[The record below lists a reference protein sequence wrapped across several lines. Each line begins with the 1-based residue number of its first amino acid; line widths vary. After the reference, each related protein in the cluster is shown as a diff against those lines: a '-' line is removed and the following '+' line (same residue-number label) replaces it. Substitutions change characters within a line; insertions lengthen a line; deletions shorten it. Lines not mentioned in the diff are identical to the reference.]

1 MDQSQFSGA
10 PRFLTRPK
18 AFVVSVGKDATL
30 SCQIVGNPTPQV
42 SWEKDQQP
50 VAAGARFRLA
60 QDGDLYRLTI
70 LDLALGDSGQYVCRA
85 RNAIGEAFAA
95 VGLQVDA
102 EAACAEQAPHFLL
115 RPTSIHVREGSE
127 ATFRCRVGGSPK
139 PAVSWSKDGR
149 RLGEPDGPRVRVEE
163 LGEASALR
171 IRAARPRDGGTYE
184 VRAENP
190 LGAASAAAALVVDS
204 DAAATASPPGTSTAA
219 LLAHLQRRREAM
231 RAEGAPAS
239 PPSTGTRTCTVTE
252 GKHARLSCYVTGE
265 PKPETVWKKDGQLVT
280 EGRRHVV
287 YEDAQE
293 NFVLKI
299 LFCKQSDRGLY
310 TCTASNLVG
319 QTYSSVLVVVRE
331 PAVPF
336 KKRLQDLEVR
346 EKESATFL
354 CQVPQPSTEA
364 AWFKEET
371 RLWASAKYGIEE
383 EGTERRLTVRN
394 VSADD
399 DAVYICETQEGS
411 RTVAELAVQGNL
423 LRKLP
428 RKTAVRVGDT
438 AMFCV
443 ELAVPVGPVRWV
455 RNQEEVVTGGRV
467 AISAEGT
474 RHTLTISQCCLEDV
488 GQVVFMAGDCRTS
501 TQFCV
506 SAPRKP
512 PLQPPVDPVVKAKT
526 ESSVILSWSPPPHG
540 ERPVTIDGY
549 LVEKKKL
556 GTYTW
561 TRCHDAEWVAT
572 PELTVADVAEEG
584 DFQFRVSAL
593 NSFGQSPYLEF
604 PGNVHLAP
612 QLAVRTP
619 LKAVQAVEGGEVTF
633 SVDLTVASA
642 GEWFLD
648 GQALKASSVFEIRC
662 DGTWHMLTI
671 REVPASLHGAQLK
684 FVANG
689 IESSIR
695 MEVRAAPGLT
705 VHKPPA
711 AAAREVLA
719 WLHEEAQ
726 LLAELSDQAAAVTW
740 LKDGR
745 MLPPGPKYEVQASAG
760 RQVLLVR
767 DVAREDAGLYEC
779 VSCGGRIAYQLSVQ
793 GLPCFLHKDMAGS
806 CVDAVAGGPVQF
818 ECETS
823 EAHVHVHWYKD
834 GMELGRSG
842 ERFLQEDVG
851 TRHRLVAATVT
862 RQDEGIYS
870 CRVGEDSVDFRLRV
884 SEPKAVF
891 AKEQLARREV
901 QAEAGASAM
910 LSCEVAQDQ
919 TEVTWYKDGKKLS
932 SSSKV
937 HMEAVGCTRRLV
949 VQQAGQADAGEYS
962 CEARGQRISFCLDVA
977 EPKVVFAKEQ
987 LAHRKLQAEAG
998 ASATLS
1004 CKVAQA
1010 QTEVMWYKDG
1020 KKLSSSSKV
1029 RMEATGCTR
1038 KLVVQQAGQ
1047 ADAGEYICEAG
1058 GQRLS
1063 FHLDVK
1069 EPKMM
1074 FAKEQSVHNE
1084 VWAEAGASA
1093 ILSCEVAQAQMEV
1106 KWYKD
1111 GKKLSSSSKVRME
1124 VKGCTRRLVVQ
1135 QVGKADA
1142 GEYSCEAGGQRVSFQ
1157 LHITEP
1163 KAVFAK
1169 EQSVHNEVQTEAGA
1183 SATLSCEVAQAQT
1196 EVTWYKDG
1204 KKLSSSSK
1212 VRVEAT
1218 GCMRQLVVQQAGQ
1231 ADAGEY
1237 SCEAGDQRL
1246 SFHLD
1251 VSEPKVVFAKEQPA
1265 HREVQTEAGA
1275 SATLSCEM
1283 AQAQTEVTWYKDGK
1297 KLSSSS
1303 KVRMEAVG
1311 YTRRLVVQQAGQ
1323 ADAGEY
1329 SCEAGGKQLSF
1340 RLHVA
1345 EPKAVFAKEQLVH
1358 REVQAQAGASA
1369 TLNCEVAQAQT
1380 EVMWY
1385 KDGKKLSSSSKVH
1398 VEAEGCTR
1406 RLVVQQAGQ
1415 ADAGEYSCEAG
1426 GQRLS
1431 FRLHVAEPKAV
1442 FAKEQPVRREV
1453 QAELG
1458 TSATLSCEMA
1468 QAQTEVTWY
1477 KDGKKL
1483 SSSPKVRMEAV
1494 GCTRRLVVQ
1503 QVGQADA
1510 GEYSCEAGGRR
1521 LSFGLHVA
1529 EPKVVFAKEQ
1539 PAHRELKAE
1548 VGASATLSCEVAQAQ
1563 TEVTWYKDRKKLS
1576 SSSKVRVEAM
1586 GCTRRLVVQQV
1597 GQTEAGEY
1605 SCEAGGQ
1612 RLSFRLHVTEPK
1624 VVFAKEQPAH
1634 REVQAEAGT
1643 STMLSCE
1650 VAQAQTEVMWY
1661 KDRKKLSSSSKV
1673 RVEAVGC
1680 TRRLV
1685 VQEAGQ
1691 ADAGEYSCEAGG
1703 QRLSFHLHVAEPKV
1717 VFAKEQPAC
1726 RVVQA
1731 EAGASATLSC
1741 EVAQGQ
1747 MEVTWYK
1754 DGKKLSSSSKVHVEA
1769 EGCTRRLVVQQA
1781 GQADAGEYSCEAGG
1795 QRLSFHLHVAGPEP
1809 QISERPCRSEPLVVK
1824 EHEDIVLTATLATPS
1839 VATVTWLKDGVEI
1852 RRSKRHETASQGDTH
1867 TLTVHGAQVLDSAVY
1882 SCRVGAEGQDFP
1894 VQVEEVAAKFC
1905 RPLKPVC
1912 GELGGTVTLACELSS
1927 ACAEVVWRCGSTQLQ
1942 AGKRFQM
1949 VAEGP
1954 VRLLTVLE
1962 LRAED
1967 AGEYVCE
1974 SRDDHTSAQLTVSVP
1989 RVVKFM
1995 SGLSTV
2001 VAEEGCEAT
2010 FQCVVS
2016 PSDAAVVW
2024 FRDGA
2029 LLQPS
2034 EKFAISQSG
2043 TSHSLTISGLVLEDA
2058 GQITVEAEGVSS
2070 SAVLRVREAPVLF
2083 KKKLEPQT
2091 VEERSSVTLEVELT
2105 RPWPELRWT
2114 RNAVALAPGKNVEI
2128 HAEGAH
2134 HRLVL
2139 HNVGFADR
2147 GFFGC
2152 ETPDDKTQAKLTVE
2166 MRQVR
2171 LIRGLQ
2177 AVEAQ
2182 EQGTAT
2188 MEVQLSHADVE
2199 GIWTRDGLRLQQGPT
2214 CHLAVRGPT
2223 HTLTLSG
2230 LRPEDSGLMVFK
2242 AEGVHTSA
2250 LLVVTELPVNFSRPL
2265 QDVVTTEKE
2274 KVTLECELSR
2284 PNVDVRWLK
2293 DGVELR
2299 TGKTVGIAAQGTCRS
2314 LTIYRCEFADQGMYV
2329 CDAHDAQSS
2338 ASVKV
2343 QGRNIQIVR
2352 SLEDVEVMEKDGA
2365 TFSCEVSHDEVPGQW
2380 FREGSKL
2387 RPSDNVRIRQEG
2399 RTYTLIYRRVLAEDA
2414 GEIKFV
2420 AENAESRAQL
2430 RVKELPVTLV
2440 RPLRDKIAMEKHRG
2454 VLECQVSRAS
2464 AQVRWFKG
2472 SQELRP
2478 GPKYELVSDG
2488 LYRKL
2493 IISDVQAEDEDTY
2506 TCDAGDVK
2514 TSAQFFVEEQSI
2526 TIVRGLQDVTVM
2538 EPAPAWF
2545 ECETSIPS
2553 VRPPKWLLGKTVLQ
2567 AGGNVGLEQEGTVHR
2582 LMLRRTC
2589 STMTGPVHFTIG
2601 KSRSSAH
2608 LVVSDI
2614 PVVLTRPLEPKTGR
2628 ELQSVVLSCDFRPAP
2643 KAVQWYKDDTPL
2655 SASEKFKMSLEGQ
2668 MAELRILRL
2677 MPADAGVYR
2686 CQAGSAHSSTEV
2698 TVEAREVTVTGPLQ
2712 DAEAM
2717 EEGRASF
2724 SCELSHEDEEVE
2736 WSLNGMP
2743 LYNDSFHEI
2752 SHRGRCHTL
2761 VLKSVRRA
2769 DAGTVC
2775 ASSPKVSTSAHL
2787 EVRVK
2792 PVVFLKGLDDLS
2804 AEEHGTLALQ
2814 CEVSDPEAHVVWR
2827 KDGVQLGPSDKYDF
2841 LHTVGTRG
2849 LVVHDLS
2856 PEDAGLYTCHVGS
2869 EETQARVSV
2878 HDLHVGIT
2886 KRLKTVEVL
2895 EGESCS
2901 FECVLSHES
2910 ASDPAM
2916 WTVGGKTVGSSSR
2929 FQATR
2934 QGRKYI
2940 LVVREAAPSD
2950 AGEVVFS
2957 VRSLTS
2963 KASLIVKERPA
2974 AIMKPLEDQRVAPG
2988 EDVELRCELSR
2999 AGTPVR
3005 WLKDGKAIRK
3015 SQKYDVVC
3023 EGTMAVL
3030 VIRGAS
3036 LKDVGEY
3043 TCEVEASKSTAS
3055 LCVEEKA
3062 NCFTEELTN
3071 LQVEEKGTAVF
3082 TCKTERPAATVTWRK
3097 GLLELRASRKHQ
3109 PSQDGLAL
3117 QLTISA
3123 LEKADSDIYTC
3134 DIGQAQSQA
3143 QLLVQGRR
3151 VHIIEDLEDVDV
3163 QEGSSATFRCRI
3175 SPANYEPVHW
3185 FLDKTP
3191 LHANELN
3198 EIEAQPGGYHVL
3210 TLRQLALKDSGT
3222 IYFEAGDQRASAALR
3237 VTGKPSVFSRELT
3250 DATITEGEDLT
3261 LVCETSACDSPVC
3274 WTKDGKTLR
3283 GSARYQLSHEG
3294 HRAQLLI
3301 TGATLQDSGRYK
3313 CETGGACSSSIVRV
3327 HARPVR
3333 FQEALKDLEVR
3344 EGGAATLRCVLSSVA
3359 APVEWCCGDNVLR
3372 PGDKYSLRQ
3381 EGAVLELVVRNLRP
3395 QDSGRY
3401 SCSFGDQTTTA
3412 TLTVTALP
3420 AQFIGKLRN
3429 KEATEGAT
3437 ATLRCELSKAAPV
3450 EWRKGSETIRD
3461 GDRYCLRQDGAMC
3474 ELQIRGLA
3482 MVDAG
3487 EYSCVC
3493 GEERTSASLTIRA
3506 MPAHFIGRLRHQE
3519 STEGA
3524 TATLRC
3530 ELSKVAPVEWRKGRE
3545 SLRDGDRHRLRQ
3557 DGTVCELQIC
3567 GLAVAD
3573 AGEYSCV
3580 CGEERT
3586 SATLTVKAL
3595 PAKFTKGLKNEE
3607 ATEGATAML
3616 QCELSKAAP
3625 VEWRKGPET
3634 LRDGDRYSLR
3644 QDGTRC
3650 ELQIHGLSVAD
3661 TGEYSCV
3668 CGQEKTSATLIV
3680 KAPQPVFREPL
3691 QSLQAEEG
3699 STATLQCELS
3709 EPTATVVWSKGGL
3722 QLRANG
3728 RREPR
3733 LQGCTA
3739 ELVLR
3744 GLRREDTGEYTCTC
3758 GSQATS
3764 ATLTVTAAPVRFLQ
3778 ELQPQ
3783 EVDEGG
3789 TAHLRCELSRAG
3801 ASVEWRKGSLELFP
3815 CAKYQMVQDGA
3826 AAELLVHGV
3835 EQEDAGDYTC
3845 DTGHT
3850 HSMASLS
3857 VRVPRPKFE
3866 TRLQSLE
3873 QETGD
3878 IARLCCQLSD
3888 AESGA
3893 TVQWLK
3899 EGVELHAGPKY
3910 EMRSQG
3916 AMRELLIHQLEAKD
3930 TGEYACVT
3938 GGQKTT
3944 ASLRVTEPEVTI
3956 VRGLVDAEVLAN
3968 EDVEFSCEVSRAGAT
3983 GMQWCLQGLP
3993 LQSNEVTE
4001 VTVQDGCIHTLR
4013 LKGVTPEDAG
4023 TVSFHLGNCASSAQ
4037 LTIRAPEVTILEPLQ
4052 DVQLSEGQDAS
4063 FQCRLSRASGQEA
4076 CWALG
4081 GVPLQDNEMNDI
4093 TVEQGTLHLLTLH
4106 KVTLEDAG
4114 TVSFHVGTCSSEA
4127 QLKVTEA
4134 APCLVRGLQNVDVFA
4149 GEVATFSCEVSH
4161 AGGPEARWW
4170 LDGTLLQD
4178 GPQSAITV
4186 RDGIFH
4192 SLTLSGLGV
4201 ADSGTVTFRAGPLV
4215 STAKLL
4221 MKDPVVEVVSAMQ
4234 DLAVEEGGSAEL
4246 LCQYSRPVQATWK
4259 MDEREVRTDGHRV
4272 IIEQDW
4278 NVARLTFRPALPCDS
4293 GIYSCEAAGTRVV
4306 ALLQVQAKN
4315 TVVRGLENVEAL
4327 EGGEALFECQLSQ
4340 PEVAAHTWLLDDEPV
4355 RTSENAEVVYFENGL
4370 RHLLLLKNLRPQDSC
4385 RVTFLAGDMVT
4396 SAFLTVRG
4404 WRLEILEPL
4413 KNVVVRAGGQ
4423 ALFTCTLSEVVPVGE
4438 ASWYINGAAVQPD
4451 DADWTVTADGSH
4463 HALLL
4468 RSAQLLHAGEV
4479 TFACRDAVAS
4489 ARLTVLGLPD
4499 PPEDAEVVACSSH
4512 TVTLS
4517 WAAPISDGGG
4527 GLCGYRVEVK
4537 EGAMGQWRL
4546 CHELVPGP
4554 ECVVDDLA
4562 PGETYRFRVAA
4573 VGPVGAGEPVHLPQ
4587 TVRLATPPKPVP
4599 PQPSA
4604 PESRQVAA
4612 GEDVCLELEVA
4623 AEAGEVIWH
4632 KGKERIQPSGRF
4644 EVVSQGRQQML
4655 VIRGFTAEDQGEYHC
4670 GPAQGSTCPAAAT
4683 FQVAL
4688 SPASVDEAPPQPS
4701 LPLEAAQEGDLH
4713 QLWEA
4718 LARKRRMSREP
4729 TLDSISELPEE
4740 DGRSQHLPQ
4749 EAEEVAPDLS
4759 EGYSTADELART
4771 GEADLSHTSSDDES
4785 RAGTPSLVTYLKKA
4799 GRQGTSPLTSK
4810 VGAPAAPSV
4819 KPQQQQEPLAAVR
4832 PPLGDLSTKDL
4843 GDPSMDKA
4851 AVKIQAAFKGYK
4863 VRKEMKQQEGP
4874 MFSHTFGDTEA
4885 QVGDALRLE
4894 CVVASKADVRAC
4906 WLKDGVELTDGR
4918 HHHIDQLGDGTCSLL
4933 ITGLGHADA
4942 GRYTCQVS
4950 NKFGQ
4955 VAHSACVVVSGTES
4969 EAESSS
4975 GGELDDAFRR
4985 AARRLH
4991 RLFRTKSP
4999 AEVSDEE
5006 LFLSADEGPAEPEE
5020 PADWQTYREDEHFIC
5035 IRFEALTEARQAVTR
5050 FQEMFATLGIGVQIN
5065 LVEEGPRRVEMRI
5078 SKEAPAPVVPPEPLP
5093 SLLTSDAAPV
5103 FLTELQNQEVQDGY
5117 PVSFDCVVRGQPM
5130 PSVRWFKDGK
5140 LLEEDDHYMINED
5153 QQGGHQLIITA
5164 VVPADM
5170 GVYRCLA
5177 ENSVGV
5183 SSTKAELRV
5192 DLTSTDYDT
5201 AADAT
5206 ETSSYF
5212 SAQGYLSSR
5221 EQEGTESTTD
5231 EGQLPQVVE
5240 ELRDLQ
5246 VAPGTRLAK
5255 FQLKVKGYPAPRL
5268 YWFKDGQPLTASA
5281 HIHMTDKKT
5290 LHTLEIISVTR
5301 EDSGQYAAYI
5311 SNAMGAA
5318 YSSAR
5323 LLVQGPDEP
5332 EEKPASDVHEQLVP
5346 PRMLERFTP
5355 KKVKKGSSITFS
5367 VKVEGRPAP
5376 TVHWL
5381 REEAERGVLWIG
5393 PDTPGYTMAS
5403 SAQQHSLVLLDVGR
5417 QHQGT
5422 YTCIA
5427 SNAAGQALCSASLR
5441 VSGLSKVE
5449 EQEKVKEALISTFL
5463 QGTTQAVS
5471 AQGLETASFAD
5482 LGGQRKGEPLAAKE
5496 ALRHLSLAEVGTEE
5510 FLQKLTSQIT
5520 EMVSAKI
5527 TQAKLQVPG
5536 GDSDDDSK
5544 TPSASPRHGRSRPS
5558 SSIQE
5563 SSSESEDGD
5572 ARGEIFDIYVV
5583 TADYLPLGAEQDA
5596 IALRE
5601 GQYVEVLDAAH
5612 PLRWLVRTKPTK
5624 SSPSRQGWVSPAY
5637 LDRRLKLSPEWG
5649 AAEAPEFPGEAVS
5662 EDEYKSRL
5670 SSVIQELLS
5679 SEQAFVEELQFL
5691 QSHHLQ
5697 HLERC
5702 PHVPAAVASQ
5712 KAVIFRNVR
5721 DIGLFH
5727 SSSFLQELQQCDTDD
5742 DVAMCFI
5749 KNQAAFEQYLE
5760 FLVGRVQAES
5770 VVVSTAIQEFYK
5782 KYAEEALSAGDPS
5795 QPPPPPLQHY
5805 LEQPVERVQRY
5816 QGLLK
5821 ELIRNKAR
5829 NRQNCALLE
5838 QAYAV
5843 VSALPQRAENKLHVS
5858 LMEKY
5863 PGTLEALGEPIRQG
5877 HFIVWE
5883 GAPGARMPWKGHNRH
5898 VFLFRNHLV
5907 ICKPRRDSRTDT
5919 FSYVF
5924 RNMMKLSSIDL
5935 NDQVEGDDRAF
5946 EVWQEREDSVRKYLL
5961 QARTAIIKNSW
5972 VKEICGIQQRL
5983 ALPVWRPPDFEEE
5996 LADCTAELG
6005 ETVKLAC
6012 RVTGTPKP
6020 VISWYKDGKPVQV
6033 DPHHILIED
6042 PDGSCALILDSL
6054 TSVDSGQYMCFAA
6067 SAAGNCSTLGKILV
6081 QVPPRFMNQV
6091 RASPFVEGEDAQFT
6105 CTIEGAPY
6113 PQIRWYK
6120 DGALLTPGSKFQTLS
6135 EPRSGLLVLV
6145 IRAAGKEDLGLYE
6158 CELVNRLGSTRA
6170 SAELHIQSPTL
6181 QAREQCHREQLAG
6194 AVEDTTLERVDK
6206 ITPVL
6211 ERLLG
6216 PRVPGPFTGDLT
6228 GPSPCPGGAPALQET
6243 GSQPPVTGSS
6253 EAPAAVPQSVPQPL
6267 LHEGP
6272 EQEPEAI
6279 ARAQEWTVPIRMEG
6293 AARPGA
6299 GTGELLWDVHS
6310 HVVTETTQR
6319 TYTYQAIDTHTARP
6333 PSMQV
6338 TIEDVQAQTGT
6349 MAQFEAVIEGDPQPS
6364 VTWYKDS
6371 VQLVDSTRLSQQ
6383 QEGTTYSLV
6392 LRHVASKDAGVYTC
6406 LAQNAGGQVLCKA
6419 ELLVLGGDNEP
6430 DSEKQS
6436 HRRKLHSF
6444 YEVKEEIGR
6453 GVFGFVKRVQHKGN
6467 KILCA
6472 AKFIPLRSRTRAQAY
6487 RERDILATLSHPLVT
6502 GLLDQF
6508 ETHKTL
6514 ILILELCSSEELL
6527 DRLFRKGVVTEA
6539 EVKVY
6544 IQQLVEGLHYL
6555 HSHGILHLDI
6565 KPSNILMV
6573 HPAREDIK
6581 ICDFGFAQNITPAEL
6596 QFSQYG
6602 SPEFVSPEIIQQN
6615 PVSEASDIWAMGVIS
6630 YLSLTCSSPFAGE
6643 SDRATLLNILEGRVS
6658 WSSPMAAHLSED
6670 AKDFIKA
6677 TLQRASQARPSAAQ
6691 CLSHPWFLKSMP
6703 AEEAHFINTKQL
6715 KFLLARSRWQRS
6727 LMSYKSILVMRSI
6740 PELLRGPPDSPSL
6753 GVARHLCRDTGGS
6766 SSSSSS
6772 SDNELAPF
6780 ARAKSLP
6787 PSPVTHSPLLHP
6799 RGFLR
6804 PSASLPEEA
6813 EATVPSAEASALP
6826 ASPEGAGPPAAQG
6839 CVPRHSVIRS
6849 LFYQQAGESP
6859 EHGALAPGSRR
6870 HPARRRHLLKGG
6882 YIAGALPGLREPLME
6897 HCMLE
6902 EEAAREEQATLLTKA
6917 PSFETA
6923 LRLPASGTHLAPGRS
6938 RSLDTEHDPPSTP
6951 RCSPEACCEAQQLPS
6966 APSGGAPMRDMGHPQ
6981 GYKQLPSTGGH
6992 PGTAQP
6998 ESPSLDHPWGQP
7010 APFCHAKQG
7019 SAPKEG
7025 CSPHSAVAPC
7035 PPGSFPLG
7043 SCKEAPLVP
7052 SSPFLGQPQ
7061 VPPAPAKASPP
7072 LDSKMGPGDISLPGR
7087 PIPGPCS
7094 SPGSASQASSSQ
7106 VSSLRVGS
7114 SRVGT
7119 EPGPSLDAEGW
7130 SQEAEDLSDS
7140 TPTLQRP
7147 QEQVTMRKFSLGCR
7161 GGYAGVA
7168 GYGAFAFG
7176 GDAGGMLGQGPMWAR
7191 IAWAVSQSSEEQ
7203 EEAGAESPLP
7213 QISARPVPE
7222 VSRAPSRSS
7231 PEPTPWEDVGQVSLV
7246 QIRDL
7251 SGDAEAADTISLD
7264 ISEVDP
7270 AYLNL
7275 SDLYDIKYLPFEF
7288 MIFRKVPKPTQPE
7301 PPSPMAEE
7309 ELAEFSEPMWPWQG
7323 EMGPHA
7329 GLEITE
7335 EPEDVDALLAEAA
7348 VGRKCKWSSPSRSL
7362 FHFPG
7367 RHLPLDEPAEL
7378 GLRER
7383 VKASVEHISRILK
7396 GRPEGLEKDG
7406 PPRKKPGL
7414 ASFRPSGLKSWDRA
7428 PTFLRELSDETVVL
7442 GQSVTLACQ
7451 VSAQPAAQA
7460 TWSKDGAPLES
7471 SSRVL
7476 ISTTLKNFQLL
7487 TILVVAAEDLGVYTC
7502 SASNALGTVTT
7513 TGVLRKAERPSSSPC
7528 PDIGEVYADGVLLV
7542 WKPVESYGPVT
7553 YIVQCSLEGGSWTT
7567 LASDI
7572 FDCCYLTSKL
7582 SRGGTYTFRTA
7593 CVSKAGMGP
7602 YSSPSKQVLLG
7613 GPSHL
7618 ASEEESQGR
7627 PAQPLPSTKT
7637 FAFQTQIRRGR
7648 FSVVRQCWEKASRRV
7663 LAAKIIP
7670 YRPKDKTAVLRE
7682 YEALKGLRHPHL
7694 AQLHA
7699 AYLSP
7704 RHLVLILELC
7714 SGPELLPC
7722 LAERASYSESEVKD
7736 YLWQMLSATQ
7746 YLHAQQIL
7754 HLDLRSE
7761 NMIITEYNLLKVVDL
7776 GNAQSLSQEKVLPS
7790 EKFKDYLETMAP
7802 ELLEGQGALPQT
7814 DIWAIGVTAFIMLSA
7829 EYPVSSE
7836 GARDL
7841 QRGLRKGLI
7850 RLSRCY
7856 SGLSGGAVAFLRST
7870 LCAQPWGRPCASSCL
7885 QCPWLTEEGPAC
7897 SRPAPVTFPTARLRV
7912 FVRDRE
7918 KRRALLY
7925 KRHNL
7930 AQVR

>member
-190 LGAASAAAALVVDS
+190 LGTASAAAALVVDS
-204 DAAATASPPGTSTAA
+204 DAADTASPPGTSTAA

-354 CQVPQPSTEA
+354 CEVPQPSTEA

-411 RTVAELAVQGNL
+411 RTVAELSVQGNL

-572 PELTVADVAEEG
+572 AELTVADVAEEG

-719 WLHEEAQ
+719 RLHEEAQ

-760 RQVLLVR
+760 RRVLLVR

-842 ERFLQEDVG
+842 EHFLQEDVG

-884 SEPKAVF
+884 S
-891 AKEQLARREV
+891 
-901 QAEAGASAM
+901 
-910 LSCEVAQDQ
+910 
-919 TEVTWYKDGKKLS
+919 
-932 SSSKV
+932 
-937 HMEAVGCTRRLV
+937 
-949 VQQAGQADAGEYS
+949 
-962 CEARGQRISFCLDVA
+962 

-1029 RMEATGCTR
+1029 RIEATGCTR

-1047 ADAGEYICEAG
+1047 ADAGEYVCEAG

-1069 EPKMM
+1069 EPKVVFAKEQVAHSEVQAEAGARATLSCKVAQAQTEVTWYKDGKKLSSSLKVHMEANGYRRRLVVQQVGKMDAGDYSCKARGQRVSFHLHITEPKMM

-1212 VRVEAT
+1212 VHVEAT

-1283 AQAQTEVTWYKDGK
+1283 AQEQTEVTWYKDGK

-1510 GEYSCEAGGRR
+1510 GEYSCEAGSRR

-1539 PAHRELKAE
+1539 PAHRELQTE

-1576 SSSKVRVEAM
+1576 SSSKVRVEAV

-1612 RLSFRLHVTEPK
+1612 RLSFRLHVT
-1624 VVFAKEQPAH
+1624 
-1634 REVQAEAGT
+1634 
-1643 STMLSCE
+1643 
-1650 VAQAQTEVMWY
+1650 
-1661 KDRKKLSSSSKV
+1661 
-1673 RVEAVGC
+1673 
-1680 TRRLV
+1680 
-1685 VQEAGQ
+1685 
-1691 ADAGEYSCEAGG
+1691 
-1703 QRLSFHLHVAEPKV
+1703 
-1717 VFAKEQPAC
+1717 
-1726 RVVQA
+1726 
-1731 EAGASATLSC
+1731 
-1741 EVAQGQ
+1741 
-1747 MEVTWYK
+1747 
-1754 DGKKLSSSSKVHVEA
+1754 
-1769 EGCTRRLVVQQA
+1769 
-1781 GQADAGEYSCEAGG
+1781 
-1795 QRLSFHLHVAGPEP
+1795 GPEP

-2128 HAEGAH
+2128 HAEGAR

-2199 GIWTRDGLRLQQGPT
+2199 GSWTRDGLRLQQGPT

-2343 QGRNIQIVR
+2343 Q
-2352 SLEDVEVMEKDGA
+2352 
-2365 TFSCEVSHDEVPGQW
+2365 
-2380 FREGSKL
+2380 
-2387 RPSDNVRIRQEG
+2387 G

-2582 LMLRRTC
+2582 LMLWRTC

-2601 KSRSSAH
+2601 KSRSSAR

-2677 MPADAGVYR
+2677 MPADAGIYR

-3198 EIEAQPGGYHVL
+3198 EIKAQPGGYHVL

-3401 SCSFGDQTTTA
+3401 SCSFGDQTTSA

-3595 PAKFTKGLKNEE
+3595 LAKFTEGLRNEEAVEGATAMLWCELSKVAPVEWRKGPKNLRDGDRYILRQEGTRCELQICGLAMADAGEYLCVCGQERTSATLTIALPARFIEDVKNQEAREGTTVMLQCELNNAAPVEWRKGSETLRDGDRYSLRQDGTKCELQIRGLSMVDTGEYSCVCGQERTSAMLTVRALPIKFTEGLRNEE
-3607 ATEGATAML
+3607 ATEGATATLRCELSKVAPVEWWKGHETLRDGDRHSLMQDGARCELQIRGLVAEDAGEYLCMCGKERTSAMLTVRALPSKFIEGLRNEEATEGATAILWCELSKVAPVEWRKGHDCLRDGDRHSLKQDGSRCELQIRGLTVVDAGEYSCVCGQERTSAILTVRALPARFIEDVKNQEAREGATAVL
-3616 QCELSKAAP
+3616 QCELSKADP
-3625 VEWRKGPET
+3625 VEWRKGSET

-3650 ELQIHGLSVAD
+3650 ELQIRGLSVAD

-3668 CGQEKTSATLIV
+3668 CGQERTSATLTIR
-3680 KAPQPVFREPL
+3680 APQPVFREPL

-3728 RREPR
+3728 RQEPR

-3744 GLRREDTGEYTCTC
+3744 DLRREDTGEYTCTC

-4127 QLKVTEA
+4127 QLKVT
-4134 APCLVRGLQNVDVFA
+4134 
-4149 GEVATFSCEVSH
+4149 
-4161 AGGPEARWW
+4161 
-4170 LDGTLLQD
+4170 
-4178 GPQSAITV
+4178 
-4186 RDGIFH
+4186 
-4192 SLTLSGLGV
+4192 
-4201 ADSGTVTFRAGPLV
+4201 
-4215 STAKLL
+4215 
-4221 MKDPVVEVVSAMQ
+4221 
-4234 DLAVEEGGSAEL
+4234 
-4246 LCQYSRPVQATWK
+4246 
-4259 MDEREVRTDGHRV
+4259 
-4272 IIEQDW
+4272 
-4278 NVARLTFRPALPCDS
+4278 
-4293 GIYSCEAAGTRVV
+4293 
-4306 ALLQVQAKN
+4306 AKN

-4413 KNVVVRAGGQ
+4413 KNVVVRAGAQ

-5246 VAPGTRLAK
+5246 VTPGTRLAK

-5323 LLVQGPDEP
+5323 LLVRGPDEP

-5727 SSSFLQELQQCDTDD
+5727 SSFLQELQQCDTDD

-6194 AVEDTTLERVDK
+6194 AVEDTTLERVDQ

-6243 GSQPPVTGSS
+6243 GFQPPVTGSS
-6253 EAPAAVPQSVPQPL
+6253 EAPAVPQRVPQPL

-6364 VTWYKDS
+6364 VTWYKDN

-6508 ETHKTL
+6508 ETRKTL

-6998 ESPSLDHPWGQP
+6998 ESPSLDHPWGRP
-7010 APFCHAKQG
+7010 ALFCHAKQG

-7087 PIPGPCS
+7087 PKPGPCS

-7114 SRVGT
+7114 SWVGT

-7147 QEQVTMRKFSLGCR
+7147 QEQVTTRKFSLGCR

-7203 EEAGAESPLP
+7203 EEARAESPPP

-7231 PEPTPWEDVGQVSLV
+7231 PEPAPWEDVGQVSLV

-7288 MIFRKVPKPTQPE
+7288 MIFRKVPKPAQPE

-7396 GRPEGLEKDG
+7396 GRPEGLEKEG

-7602 YSSPSKQVLLG
+7602 YSSPSEQVLLG

-7637 FAFQTQIRRGR
+7637 FTFQTQIRRGR
-7648 FSVVRQCWEKASRRV
+7648 FSVVRQCWEKASRRA

>member
-1 MDQSQFSGA
+1 MDQPQFSGA

-115 RPTSIHVREGSE
+115 RPTSIRVREGSE
-127 ATFRCRVGGSPK
+127 ATFRCRVGGSPR

-204 DAAATASPPGTSTAA
+204 DAADTASRPGTSTAA

-354 CQVPQPSTEA
+354 CEVPQPSTEA

-399 DAVYICETQEGS
+399 DAVYICETPEGS

-443 ELAVPVGPVRWV
+443 ELAVPVGPVHWL
-455 RNQEEVVTGGRV
+455 RNQEEVVAGGRV

-488 GQVVFMAGDCRTS
+488 GQVAFMAGDCRTS

-512 PLQPPVDPVVKAKT
+512 PLQPPVDPVVKART

-549 LVEKKKL
+549 LVEKKKI

-561 TRCHDAEWVAT
+561 IRCHEAEWVAT

-584 DFQFRVSAL
+584 NFQFRVSAL

-604 PGNVHLAP
+604 PGTVHLAP
-612 QLAVRTP
+612 KLAVRTP

-648 GQALKASSVFEIRC
+648 GQALKASSVYEIHC
-662 DGTWHMLTI
+662 DRTRHTLTI

-695 MEVRAAPGLT
+695 MEVRAAPELT
-705 VHKPPA
+705 ANKPPA

-719 WLHEEAQ
+719 RLHEEAQ

-745 MLPPGPKYEVQASAG
+745 TLSPGPKYEVQASAG
-760 RQVLLVR
+760 RRVLLVR
-767 DVAREDAGLYEC
+767 DVARDDAGLYEC
-779 VSCGGRIAYQLSVQ
+779 VSHGGRIAYQLSVQ
-793 GLPCFLHKDMAGS
+793 GLACFLHKDVAGS
-806 CVDAVAGGPVQF
+806 CVDAVAGGPAQF

-834 GMELGRSG
+834 GMELGHSG

-862 RQDEGIYS
+862 RQDEGTYS

-891 AKEQLARREV
+891 AKEQPARREV
-901 QAEAGASAM
+901 QAEAGASAT
-910 LSCEVAQDQ
+910 LSCEVAQDQMEVTWYKDGKKLSSSSKVHVEAVGCMRRLVVQQAGQADSGEYSCEARGQRVSFRLDVAEPKVVFAKEQLACRKLQAEAGASATLSCEVAQAQ

-937 HMEAVGCTRRLV
+937 CMEATGCTRRLV

-962 CEARGQRISFCLDVA
+962 CEAGGQRLSFHLDVK
-977 EPKVVFAKEQ
+977 EPKVVFAKDQ
-987 LAHRKLQAEAG
+987 VAHSEVQAEAG

-1004 CKVAQA
+1004 CEVAQA

-1020 KKLSSSSKV
+1020 KKLSSSLKV
-1029 RMEATGCTR
+1029 HVEAKGCR
-1038 KLVVQQAGQ
+1038 RRLVVQQTGKT
-1047 ADAGEYICEAG
+1047 DAGDYSCEAR
-1058 GQRLS
+1058 GQRVS
-1063 FHLDVK
+1063 FRLHIT
-1069 EPKMM
+1069 EPKGV

-1084 VWAEAGASA
+1084 VQAEGGTTAM
-1093 ILSCEVAQAQMEV
+1093 LSCEVAQPQTEV
-1106 KWYKD
+1106 MWYKD

-1142 GEYSCEAGGQRVSFQ
+1142 GEYSCEAVGQRVSFQ

-1169 EQSVHNEVQTEAGA
+1169 EQLVHNEVRTEAGASATLSCEVAQAQTEVMWYKDGKKLSSSSKVRVEAAGCMRQLVVQQAGQADAGEYTCEARGQRLSFHLDVSEPKAVFAKEQLAHRKVQAEAGAIATLSCEVAQAQTEVTWYKDGKKLSSSSKVRMEAVGCTRRLVVQQACQADTGEYSCEAGGQRLSFSLDVAEPKAVFAKEQPVHREVQAQVGA

-1212 VRVEAT
+1212 VRVEAV
-1218 GCMRQLVVQQAGQ
+1218 GCTRRLVVQQAGQ

-1237 SCEAGDQRL
+1237 SCEVGSQRL
-1246 SFHLD
+1246 SFHLH
-1251 VSEPKVVFAKEQPA
+1251 VAEPKAVFAKEQPA
-1265 HREVQTEAGA
+1265 HREVQAEAGA
-1275 SATLSCEM
+1275 SATLSCEV

-1303 KVRMEAVG
+1303 KV
-1311 YTRRLVVQQAGQ
+1311 
-1323 ADAGEY
+1323 
-1329 SCEAGGKQLSF
+1329 
-1340 RLHVA
+1340 
-1345 EPKAVFAKEQLVH
+1345 
-1358 REVQAQAGASA
+1358 
-1369 TLNCEVAQAQT
+1369 
-1380 EVMWY
+1380 
-1385 KDGKKLSSSSKVH
+1385 H
-1398 VEAEGCTR
+1398 VEAACCTR

-1426 GQRLS
+1426 GQQLS

-1442 FAKEQPVRREV
+1442 FAKEQPASREV
-1453 QAELG
+1453 QAEAG
-1458 TSATLSCEMA
+1458 TSATLSCEVA

-1483 SSSPKVRMEAV
+1483 SFSSKVRMEAV

-1503 QVGQADA
+1503 EAGQADA
-1510 GEYSCEAGGRR
+1510 GEYSCEAGDQR
-1521 LSFGLHVA
+1521 LSFHLHVA

-1539 PAHRELKAE
+1539 PAHREL
-1548 VGASATLSCEVAQAQ
+1548 
-1563 TEVTWYKDRKKLS
+1563 
-1576 SSSKVRVEAM
+1576 
-1586 GCTRRLVVQQV
+1586 
-1597 GQTEAGEY
+1597 
-1605 SCEAGGQ
+1605 
-1612 RLSFRLHVTEPK
+1612 
-1624 VVFAKEQPAH
+1624 
-1634 REVQAEAGT
+1634 QAEAGSSAT
-1643 STMLSCE
+1643 LSCE

-1661 KDRKKLSSSSKV
+1661 KDGKKLNSSSKV

-1685 VQEAGQ
+1685 VQQAGQAEAGEYSCEAGGQQLSFRLQVAEPKAVFAEDQPAHREVQAEAGTSTTLSCEVAQAQTEVMWYKDGKKLSSSSKMRVEAVGCTRRLVVQETGQ

-1726 RVVQA
+1726 REVQA

-1754 DGKKLSSSSKVHVEA
+1754 DRKKLSSSSKVRMEA
-1769 EGCTRRLVVQQA
+1769 NGCTRRLVVQQA

-1795 QRLSFHLHVAGPEP
+1795 QQLSFRLHVAEPEP
-1809 QISERPCRSEPLVVK
+1809 QISERPCRREPLVVK
-1824 EHEDIVLTATLATPS
+1824 EHEDIILTATLATPS
-1839 VATVTWLKDGVEI
+1839 AATVTWLKDGVEI

-1867 TLTVHGAQVLDSAVY
+1867 TLTVHGAQVLDSAIY

-1905 RPLKPVC
+1905 RLLEPVC
-1912 GELGGTVTLACELSS
+1912 GELGGTVTLACELSP
-1927 ACAEVVWRCGSTQLQ
+1927 ACAEVVWRCGNTQLRV
-1942 AGKRFQM
+1942 GKRFQM

-1954 VRLLTVLE
+1954 VRSLTVSG
-1962 LRAED
+1962 LRTED

-2001 VAEEGCEAT
+2001 VAEEGGEAT

-2016 PSDAAVVW
+2016 PSDVAVVW

-2043 TSHSLTISGLVLEDA
+2043 ASHSLTISDLVLEDA
-2058 GQITVEAEGVSS
+2058 GQITVEAEGASS
-2070 SAVLRVREAPVLF
+2070 SAALRVREAPVLF

-2114 RNAVALAPGKNVEI
+2114 RNATALAPGKNVEI
-2128 HAEGAH
+2128 HAEGAR

-2171 LIRGLQ
+2171 LVRGLQ
-2177 AVEAQ
+2177 AVEAR

-2199 GIWTRDGLRLQQGPT
+2199 GSWTRDGLRLQQGPT
-2214 CHLAVRGPT
+2214 CHLAVRGPI

-2250 LLVVTELPVNFSRPL
+2250 RLVVTELPVSFSRPL

-2284 PNVDVRWLK
+2284 PNVDVHWLK

-2299 TGKTVGIAAQGTCRS
+2299 AGKTMAIAAQGACRS
-2314 LTIYRCEFADQGMYV
+2314 LTIYRCEFADQGVYV

-2352 SLEDVEVMEKDGA
+2352 PLEDVEVMEKDGA

-2380 FREGSKL
+2380 FWEGSKL
-2387 RPSDNVRIRQEG
+2387 RPTDNVRIRQEG

-2414 GEIKFV
+2414 GEIQFV

-2472 SQELRP
+2472 SQELQP

-2493 IISDVQAEDEDTY
+2493 IISDVHAEDEDTY

-2601 KSRSSAH
+2601 KSRSSAR

-2655 SASEKFKMSLEGQ
+2655 SPSEKFKMSLEGQ

-2712 DAEAM
+2712 DAEAT
-2717 EEGRASF
+2717 EEGWASF

-2752 SHRGRCHTL
+2752 SHKGRRHTL
-2761 VLKSVRRA
+2761 VLKSIQRA
-2769 DAGTVC
+2769 DAGIVR
-2775 ASSPKVSTSAHL
+2775 ASSLKVSTSARL

-2792 PVVFLKGLDDLS
+2792 PVVFLKALDDLS

-2841 LHTVGTRG
+2841 LHTAGTRG
-2849 LVVHDLS
+2849 LVVHDVS

-2886 KRLKTVEVL
+2886 KRLKTMEVL

-2957 VRSLTS
+2957 VRGLTS
-2963 KASLIVKERPA
+2963 KASLIVRERPA
-2974 AIMKPLEDQRVAPG
+2974 TIIKPLEDQWVAPG

-2999 AGTPVR
+2999 AGTPVH
-3005 WLKDGKAIRK
+3005 WLKDRKAIRK

-3023 EGTMAVL
+3023 EGTMAML

-3036 LKDVGEY
+3036 LKDAGEY

-3055 LCVEEKA
+3055 IRVEEKA

-3082 TCKTERPAATVTWRK
+3082 TCKTEHPAATVTWRK
-3097 GLLELRASRKHQ
+3097 GLLELRASGKHQ
-3109 PSQDGLAL
+3109 PSQEGLTL
-3117 QLTISA
+3117 RLTISA
-3123 LEKADSDIYTC
+3123 LEKADSDTYTC

-3143 QLLVQGRR
+3143 QLVVQGRR

-3198 EIEAQPGGYHVL
+3198 EIDAQPGGYHVL

-3237 VTGKPSVFSRELT
+3237 VTEKPSVFSRELT

-3261 LVCETSACDSPVC
+3261 LVCETSTCDIPVC

-3283 GSARYQLSHEG
+3283 GSARCQLSHEG
-3294 HRAQLLI
+3294 HQAQLLI

-3313 CETGGACSSSIVRV
+3313 CEAGGACSSSIVRV

-3333 FQEALKDLEVR
+3333 FQEALKDLEVL

-3359 APVEWCCGDNVLR
+3359 APVKWCYGNNVLR

-3401 SCSFGDQTTTA
+3401 SCSFGDQTTSA

-3420 AQFIGKLRN
+3420 AQFIRKLRN

-3450 EWRKGSETIRD
+3450 EWRKGSETLRD

-3482 MVDAG
+3482 MVDAA

-3545 SLRDGDRHRLRQ
+3545 NLRDGDRHSLRQ
-3557 DGTVCELQIC
+3557 DGAVCELQIC

-3595 PAKFTKGLKNEE
+3595 PAKFTEGLRNEEAVEGATAMLWCELSKVAPVEWRKGPENLRDGDRYILRQEGTRCELQICGLAMADAGEYLCVCGQERTSATLTIRALPARFIEDVKNQEAREGATAVLQCELNSAAPVEWRKGSETLRDGDRYSLRQDGTKCELQIRGLAMADTGEYSCVCGQERTSAMLTVRALPIKFTEGLRNEETTEGATAVLWCELSKMAPVEWWKGHETLRDGDRHSLRQDGARCELQIRGLVAEDAGEYLCMCGKERTSAMLTVRGKGHMQPSSAMLSCPRVDLTPSVSAHAMPSKFIEGLRNEEATEGDTATLRCELSKAAPVEWRKGHETLRDGDRHSLRQDGSRCELQIRGLAVVDAGEYSCVCGQERTSATLTVRAPPARFIEDVKNQEAREGATAVLQCELSKAAPVEWRKGSETLRGGDRYSLRQDGTRCELQIRGLSVADTGEYSCVCGQERTSATLTVRALPARFIEDVKNQEAREGATVMLQCELSKAAPVEWRKGSETLRGGDRYSLRQDGTRCELQIRGLSVADTGEYSCVCGQERTSATLIIRALPARFTQDLKTKEASEGATATLQCELSKVAPVEWKKGPETLRDGGRYSLKQDGMRCELQIHDLSVADAGEYSCMCGQERTSATLTVRALPARFTEGLRNEEAMEGATATLQCELSKAAPVEWRKGLEALRDGDKYSLRQDGAVCELQIHGLAMADNGVYSCVCGQERTSATLTVRALPARFIEDMRNQKATEGATVTLQCKLRKAAPVEWRKGPNTLKDGDRYSLKQDGTSCELQIRGLVIADAGEYSCICEQERTSATLTVRALPARFIEDVRNHEATEGATAVLQCKLSKAAPVEWRKGSETLRDGDRYSLRQDGTKCELQIRGLAVEDTGEYLCVCGQERTSATLTVRALLARFIDNMTNQEAREGATATLHCELSKVAPVEWRKGPETLRDGDRHSLRQDGTRCELQIRGLSVADAGEYSCVCGQERSSATLTIRALPAKFTKGLRNEE

-3616 QCELSKAAP
+3616 QCELSKVAP

-3634 LRDGDRYSLR
+3634 LRDGDRYNLR

-3668 CGQEKTSATLIV
+3668 CGEEKTSATLTV

-3722 QLRANG
+3722 QLQANG

-3744 GLRREDTGEYTCTC
+3744 DLQREDTGEYTCTC

-3764 ATLTVTAAPVRFLQ
+3764 ATLTVTAAPVRFLR

-3789 TAHLRCELSRAG
+3789 TAHLRCELSRVG
-3801 ASVEWRKGSLELFP
+3801 ASVEWRKGSLQLFP

-3826 AAELLVHGV
+3826 AAELLVCGV

-3850 HSMASLS
+3850 QSMASLS
-3857 VRVPRPKFE
+3857 VRVPRPKFK

-3893 TVQWLK
+3893 MVQWLK

-3916 AMRELLIHQLEAKD
+3916 ATRELLIHQLEAKD

-3938 GGQKTT
+3938 GGQKTA

-3956 VRGLVDAEVLAN
+3956 VRGLVDSEVTAD

-4001 VTVQDGCIHTLR
+4001 VAVRDGRIHTLR

-4023 TVSFHLGNCASSAQ
+4023 TVSFHLGNHASSAQ
-4037 LTIRAPEVTILEPLQ
+4037 LTVRGSHRRAPPVTAWAPEVTILEPLQ

-4076 CWALG
+4076 RWALG
-4081 GVPLQDNEMNDI
+4081 GVPLQANEMNDI

-4127 QLKVTEA
+4127 QLKVT
-4134 APCLVRGLQNVDVFA
+4134 
-4149 GEVATFSCEVSH
+4149 
-4161 AGGPEARWW
+4161 
-4170 LDGTLLQD
+4170 
-4178 GPQSAITV
+4178 
-4186 RDGIFH
+4186 
-4192 SLTLSGLGV
+4192 
-4201 ADSGTVTFRAGPLV
+4201 
-4215 STAKLL
+4215 
-4221 MKDPVVEVVSAMQ
+4221 
-4234 DLAVEEGGSAEL
+4234 
-4246 LCQYSRPVQATWK
+4246 
-4259 MDEREVRTDGHRV
+4259 
-4272 IIEQDW
+4272 
-4278 NVARLTFRPALPCDS
+4278 
-4293 GIYSCEAAGTRVV
+4293 
-4306 ALLQVQAKN
+4306 AKN

-4355 RTSENAEVVYFENGL
+4355 RTSENAEVVFFENGL

-4413 KNVVVRAGGQ
+4413 KNAAVRAG
-4423 ALFTCTLSEVVPVGE
+4423 AEARFTCTLSEAVPVGE

-4451 DADWTVTADGSH
+4451 DSDWTVTADGSH

-4468 RSAQLLHAGEV
+4468 RSAQPHHAGEV

-4499 PPEDAEVVACSSH
+4499 PPEDAEVVARSSH

-4517 WAAPISDGGG
+4517 WAAPMSDGGG

-4537 EGAMGQWRL
+4537 EGATGQWRL

-4554 ECVVDDLA
+4554 ECVVDGLA

-4587 TVRLATPPKPVP
+4587 TVRLAEPPKPVP

-4612 GEDVCLELEVA
+4612 GEDVRLELEVV

-4632 KGKERIQPSGRF
+4632 EGTERIQPGGRF
-4644 EVVSQGRQQML
+4644 EVVPQGRQQML
-4655 VIRGFTAEDQGEYHC
+4655 VIKGFTAEDQGEYHC
-4670 GPAQGSTCPAAAT
+4670 GLAQGSICPTAAT

-4701 LPLEAAQEGDLH
+4701 LPPEAAQEGDLH
-4713 QLWEA
+4713 LLWEA

-4740 DGRSQHLPQ
+4740 DGRSQRLPQ

-4771 GEADLSHTSSDDES
+4771 GDADLSHTSSDDES

-4799 GRQGTSPLTSK
+4799 GRPGTSPLASK

-4894 CVVASKADVRAC
+4894 CVVASKADVRAR

-4933 ITGLGHADA
+4933 ITGLGRADA
-4942 GRYTCQVS
+4942 GCYTCQVS

-4955 VAHSACVVVSGTES
+4955 VAHSACVVVSGSES

-5006 LFLSADEGPAEPEE
+5006 LFLSADERPAEPEE

-5050 FQEMFATLGIGVQIN
+5050 FQEMFATLGIGVEIK
-5065 LVEEGPRRVEMRI
+5065 LVEQGPRRVEMRI
-5078 SKEAPAPVVPPEPLP
+5078 SKETPAPVVPPEPLP

-5117 PVSFDCVVRGQPM
+5117 PVSFDCVVTGQPM
-5130 PSVRWFKDGK
+5130 PSVCWFKDGK

-5153 QQGGHQLIITA
+5153 QQGSHQLIITA

-5177 ENSVGV
+5177 ENSMGV

-5206 ETSSYF
+5206 ESSSYF

-5281 HIHMTDKKT
+5281 HIRMTDKKI

-5323 LLVQGPDEP
+5323 LLVRGPDEP

-5367 VKVEGRPAP
+5367 VKVEGRPVP

-5393 PDTPGYTMAS
+5393 PDTPGYTVAS

-5427 SNAAGQALCSASLR
+5427 SNAAGQALCSASLH
-5441 VSGLSKVE
+5441 VSGLPKVE

-5463 QGTTQAVS
+5463 QGTTQAIS

-5482 LGGQRKGEPLAAKE
+5482 LGGQRKEEPLAAKE
-5496 ALRHLSLAEVGTEE
+5496 ALGHLSLAEVGTEE

-5536 GDSDDDSK
+5536 GDSDEDSK

-5702 PHVPAAVASQ
+5702 PHVPAAVAGQ

-5721 DIGLFH
+5721 DIGRFH

-5782 KYAEEALSAGDPS
+5782 KYAEEALLAGDPS

-5816 QGLLK
+5816 QALLK

-5858 LMEKY
+5858 LMENY

-5961 QARTAIIKNSW
+5961 QARTAIIKSSW

-6054 TSVDSGQYMCFAA
+6054 TGVDSGQYMCFAA

-6081 QVPPRFMNQV
+6081 QVPPRFVNKV

-6105 CTIEGAPY
+6105 CTIEGTPY

-6120 DGALLTPGSKFQTLS
+6120 DGALLTTGNKFQTLS

-6158 CELVNRLGSTRA
+6158 CELVNRLGSARA

-6181 QAREQCHREQLAG
+6181 QSREQCHREQLVA
-6194 AVEDTTLERVDK
+6194 AVEVTE
-6206 ITPVL
+6206 
-6211 ERLLG
+6211 
-6216 PRVPGPFTGDLT
+6216 
-6228 GPSPCPGGAPALQET
+6228 QET
-6243 GSQPPVTGSS
+6243 KVPKKTVIIEETITTVVKSPRGQRRSPSKSPSRSPSCCSASPLRPGLL
-6253 EAPAAVPQSVPQPL
+6253 APDL
-6267 LHEGP
+6267 LYL
-6272 EQEPEAI
+6272 
-6279 ARAQEWTVPIRMEG
+6279 
-6293 AARPGA
+6293 PGA
-6299 GTGELLWDVHS
+6299 GQPRRPEAEPGQKP
-6310 HVVTETTQR
+6310 VV
-6319 TYTYQAIDTHTARP
+6319 P
-6333 PSMQV
+6333 
-6338 TIEDVQAQTGT
+6338 
-6349 MAQFEAVIEGDPQPS
+6349 
-6364 VTWYKDS
+6364 
-6371 VQLVDSTRLSQQ
+6371 
-6383 QEGTTYSLV
+6383 
-6392 LRHVASKDAGVYTC
+6392 
-6406 LAQNAGGQVLCKA
+6406 
-6419 ELLVLGGDNEP
+6419 
-6430 DSEKQS
+6430 
-6436 HRRKLHSF
+6436 
-6444 YEVKEEIGR
+6444 
-6453 GVFGFVKRVQHKGN
+6453 
-6467 KILCA
+6467 
-6472 AKFIPLRSRTRAQAY
+6472 
-6487 RERDILATLSHPLVT
+6487 TLY
-6502 GLLDQF
+6502 
-6508 ETHKTL
+6508 
-6514 ILILELCSSEELL
+6514 
-6527 DRLFRKGVVTEA
+6527 VTEA
-6539 EVKVY
+6539 E
-6544 IQQLVEGLHYL
+6544 
-6555 HSHGILHLDI
+6555 
-6565 KPSNILMV
+6565 
-6573 HPAREDIK
+6573 A
-6581 ICDFGFAQNITPAEL
+6581 
-6596 QFSQYG
+6596 
-6602 SPEFVSPEIIQQN
+6602 
-6615 PVSEASDIWAMGVIS
+6615 
-6630 YLSLTCSSPFAGE
+6630 
-6643 SDRATLLNILEGRVS
+6643 
-6658 WSSPMAAHLSED
+6658 
-6670 AKDFIKA
+6670 
-6677 TLQRASQARPSAAQ
+6677 
-6691 CLSHPWFLKSMP
+6691 
-6703 AEEAHFINTKQL
+6703 
-6715 KFLLARSRWQRS
+6715 
-6727 LMSYKSILVMRSI
+6727 
-6740 PELLRGPPDSPSL
+6740 
-6753 GVARHLCRDTGGS
+6753 
-6766 SSSSSS
+6766 
-6772 SDNELAPF
+6772 
-6780 ARAKSLP
+6780 
-6787 PSPVTHSPLLHP
+6787 HSP
-6799 RGFLR
+6799 
-6804 PSASLPEEA
+6804 
-6813 EATVPSAEASALP
+6813 
-6826 ASPEGAGPPAAQG
+6826 
-6839 CVPRHSVIRS
+6839 
-6849 LFYQQAGESP
+6849 
-6859 EHGALAPGSRR
+6859 
-6870 HPARRRHLLKGG
+6870 
-6882 YIAGALPGLREPLME
+6882 ALPGLSGPQPKWVEVEETIEVQVKKMGPQGVSPTTEVPRSSSGHLFTLPGATPGGDPNSNNSNNKLLAQEAWAQGTAMVSVREPLVFRVDATGSVDWAASGMGSLE
-6897 HCMLE
+6897 LGETGITLE
-6902 EEAAREEQATLLTKA
+6902 EEGTMEEAGEEEGEDGDAFVTEESQDTHSLGDRDPKILTHNGRMLTLADLEDYVPGEGETFHCGGPGPGAPDDPPCEVSVIQREIGEPMVGQPVLL
-6917 PSFETA
+6917 SVGHA
-6923 LRLPASGTHLAPGRS
+6923 LGPRGPLGLFRPEPRGASPPGPQV
-6938 RSLDTEHDPPSTP
+6938 RSLEGTSFLL
-6951 RCSPEACCEAQQLPS
+6951 REA
-6966 APSGGAPMRDMGHPQ
+6966 
-6981 GYKQLPSTGGH
+6981 
-6992 PGTAQP
+6992 
-6998 ESPSLDHPWGQP
+6998 P
-7010 APFCHAKQG
+7010 ARPVG
-7019 SAPKEG
+7019 SAPWTQSF
-7025 CSPHSAVAPC
+7025 CTRIQRSA
-7035 PPGSFPLG
+7035 
-7043 SCKEAPLVP
+7043 
-7052 SSPFLGQPQ
+7052 
-7061 VPPAPAKASPP
+7061 
-7072 LDSKMGPGDISLPGR
+7072 DSG
-7087 PIPGPCS
+7087 
-7094 SPGSASQASSSQ
+7094 
-7106 VSSLRVGS
+7106 
-7114 SRVGT
+7114 
-7119 EPGPSLDAEGW
+7119 
-7130 SQEAEDLSDS
+7130 
-7140 TPTLQRP
+7140 
-7147 QEQVTMRKFSLGCR
+7147 
-7161 GGYAGVA
+7161 
-7168 GYGAFAFG
+7168 
-7176 GDAGGMLGQGPMWAR
+7176 
-7191 IAWAVSQSSEEQ
+7191 QSSFTTELSTQ
-7203 EEAGAESPLP
+7203 TVNFG
-7213 QISARPVPE
+7213 
-7222 VSRAPSRSS
+7222 
-7231 PEPTPWEDVGQVSLV
+7231 TVGETVTLH
-7246 QIRDL
+7246 ICPDRD
-7251 SGDAEAADTISLD
+7251 GDEAA
-7264 ISEVDP
+7264 
-7270 AYLNL
+7270 
-7275 SDLYDIKYLPFEF
+7275 
-7288 MIFRKVPKPTQPE
+7288 QP
-7301 PPSPMAEE
+7301 
-7309 ELAEFSEPMWPWQG
+7309 
-7323 EMGPHA
+7323 
-7329 GLEITE
+7329 
-7335 EPEDVDALLAEAA
+7335 
-7348 VGRKCKWSSPSRSL
+7348 
-7362 FHFPG
+7362 
-7367 RHLPLDEPAEL
+7367 
-7378 GLRER
+7378 
-7383 VKASVEHISRILK
+7383 
-7396 GRPEGLEKDG
+7396 
-7406 PPRKKPGL
+7406 
-7414 ASFRPSGLKSWDRA
+7414 
-7428 PTFLRELSDETVVL
+7428 
-7442 GQSVTLACQ
+7442 
-7451 VSAQPAAQA
+7451 
-7460 TWSKDGAPLES
+7460 
-7471 SSRVL
+7471 
-7476 ISTTLKNFQLL
+7476 
-7487 TILVVAAEDLGVYTC
+7487 
-7502 SASNALGTVTT
+7502 
-7513 TGVLRKAERPSSSPC
+7513 
-7528 PDIGEVYADGVLLV
+7528 
-7542 WKPVESYGPVT
+7542 
-7553 YIVQCSLEGGSWTT
+7553 
-7567 LASDI
+7567 
-7572 FDCCYLTSKL
+7572 
-7582 SRGGTYTFRTA
+7582 
-7593 CVSKAGMGP
+7593 
-7602 YSSPSKQVLLG
+7602 
-7613 GPSHL
+7613 
-7618 ASEEESQGR
+7618 
-7627 PAQPLPSTKT
+7627 
-7637 FAFQTQIRRGR
+7637 
-7648 FSVVRQCWEKASRRV
+7648 
-7663 LAAKIIP
+7663 
-7670 YRPKDKTAVLRE
+7670 
-7682 YEALKGLRHPHL
+7682 
-7694 AQLHA
+7694 
-7699 AYLSP
+7699 
-7704 RHLVLILELC
+7704 
-7714 SGPELLPC
+7714 
-7722 LAERASYSESEVKD
+7722 
-7736 YLWQMLSATQ
+7736 
-7746 YLHAQQIL
+7746 
-7754 HLDLRSE
+7754 
-7761 NMIITEYNLLKVVDL
+7761 
-7776 GNAQSLSQEKVLPS
+7776 
-7790 EKFKDYLETMAP
+7790 
-7802 ELLEGQGALPQT
+7802 
-7814 DIWAIGVTAFIMLSA
+7814 
-7829 EYPVSSE
+7829 
-7836 GARDL
+7836 
-7841 QRGLRKGLI
+7841 
-7850 RLSRCY
+7850 
-7856 SGLSGGAVAFLRST
+7856 
-7870 LCAQPWGRPCASSCL
+7870 
-7885 QCPWLTEEGPAC
+7885 
-7897 SRPAPVTFPTARLRV
+7897 
-7912 FVRDRE
+7912 
-7918 KRRALLY
+7918 
-7925 KRHNL
+7925 
-7930 AQVR
+7930 

>member
-1 MDQSQFSGA
+1 MDQPQFSGA

-115 RPTSIHVREGSE
+115 RPTSIRVREGSE
-127 ATFRCRVGGSPK
+127 ATFRCRVGGSPR

-204 DAAATASPPGTSTAA
+204 DAADTASRPGTSTAA

-354 CQVPQPSTEA
+354 CEVPQPSTEA

-399 DAVYICETQEGS
+399 DAVYICETPEGS

-443 ELAVPVGPVRWV
+443 ELAVPVGPVHWL
-455 RNQEEVVTGGRV
+455 RNQEEVVAGGRV

-488 GQVVFMAGDCRTS
+488 GQVAFMAGDCRTS

-512 PLQPPVDPVVKAKT
+512 PLQPPVDPVVKART

-549 LVEKKKL
+549 LVEKKKI

-561 TRCHDAEWVAT
+561 IRCHEAEWVAT

-584 DFQFRVSAL
+584 NFQFRVSAL

-604 PGNVHLAP
+604 PGTVHLAP
-612 QLAVRTP
+612 KLAVRTP

-648 GQALKASSVFEIRC
+648 GQALKASSVYEIHC
-662 DGTWHMLTI
+662 DRTRHTLTI

-695 MEVRAAPGLT
+695 MEVRAAPELT
-705 VHKPPA
+705 ANKPPA

-719 WLHEEAQ
+719 RLHEEAQ

-745 MLPPGPKYEVQASAG
+745 TLSPGPKYEVQASAG
-760 RQVLLVR
+760 RRVLLVR
-767 DVAREDAGLYEC
+767 DVARDDAGLYEC
-779 VSCGGRIAYQLSVQ
+779 VSHGGRIAYQLSVQ
-793 GLPCFLHKDMAGS
+793 GLACFLHKDVAGS
-806 CVDAVAGGPVQF
+806 CVDAVAGGPAQF

-834 GMELGRSG
+834 GMELGHSG

-862 RQDEGIYS
+862 RQDEGTYS

-891 AKEQLARREV
+891 AKEQPARREV
-901 QAEAGASAM
+901 QAEAGASAT
-910 LSCEVAQDQ
+910 LSCEVAQDQMEVTWYKDGKKLSSSSKVHVEAVGCMRRLVVQQAGQADSGEYSCEARGQRVSFRLDVAEPKVVFAKEQLACRKLQAEAGASATLSCEVAQAQ

-937 HMEAVGCTRRLV
+937 CMEATGCTRRLV

-962 CEARGQRISFCLDVA
+962 CEAGGQRLSFHLDVK
-977 EPKVVFAKEQ
+977 EPKVVFAKDQ
-987 LAHRKLQAEAG
+987 VAHSEVQAEAG

-1004 CKVAQA
+1004 CEVAQA

-1020 KKLSSSSKV
+1020 KKLSSSLKV
-1029 RMEATGCTR
+1029 HVEAKGCR
-1038 KLVVQQAGQ
+1038 RRLVVQQTGKT
-1047 ADAGEYICEAG
+1047 DAGDYSCEAR
-1058 GQRLS
+1058 GQRVS
-1063 FHLDVK
+1063 FRLHIT
-1069 EPKMM
+1069 EPKGV

-1084 VWAEAGASA
+1084 VQAEGGTTAM
-1093 ILSCEVAQAQMEV
+1093 LSCEVAQPQTEV
-1106 KWYKD
+1106 MWYKD

-1142 GEYSCEAGGQRVSFQ
+1142 GEYSCEAVGQRVSFQ

-1169 EQSVHNEVQTEAGA
+1169 EQLVHNEVRTEAGASATLSCEVAQAQTEVMWYKDGKKLSSSSKVRVEAAGCMRQLVVQQAGQADAGEYTCEARGQRLSFHLDVSEPKAVFAKEQLAHRKVQAEAGAIATLSCEVAQAQTEVTWYKDGKKLSSSSKVRMEAVGCTRRLVVQQACQADTGEYSCEAGGQRLSFSLDVAEPKAVFAKEQPVHREVQAQVGA

-1212 VRVEAT
+1212 VRVEAV
-1218 GCMRQLVVQQAGQ
+1218 GCTRRLVVQQAGQ

-1237 SCEAGDQRL
+1237 SCEVGSQRL
-1246 SFHLD
+1246 SFHLH
-1251 VSEPKVVFAKEQPA
+1251 VAEPKAVFAKEQPA
-1265 HREVQTEAGA
+1265 HREVQAEAGA
-1275 SATLSCEM
+1275 SATLSCEV

-1303 KVRMEAVG
+1303 KV
-1311 YTRRLVVQQAGQ
+1311 
-1323 ADAGEY
+1323 
-1329 SCEAGGKQLSF
+1329 
-1340 RLHVA
+1340 
-1345 EPKAVFAKEQLVH
+1345 
-1358 REVQAQAGASA
+1358 
-1369 TLNCEVAQAQT
+1369 
-1380 EVMWY
+1380 
-1385 KDGKKLSSSSKVH
+1385 H
-1398 VEAEGCTR
+1398 VEAACCTR

-1426 GQRLS
+1426 GQQLS

-1442 FAKEQPVRREV
+1442 FAKEQPASREV
-1453 QAELG
+1453 QAEAG
-1458 TSATLSCEMA
+1458 TSATLSCEVA

-1483 SSSPKVRMEAV
+1483 SFSSKVRMEAV

-1503 QVGQADA
+1503 EAGQADA
-1510 GEYSCEAGGRR
+1510 GEYSCEAGDQR
-1521 LSFGLHVA
+1521 LSFHLHVA

-1539 PAHRELKAE
+1539 PAHREL
-1548 VGASATLSCEVAQAQ
+1548 
-1563 TEVTWYKDRKKLS
+1563 
-1576 SSSKVRVEAM
+1576 
-1586 GCTRRLVVQQV
+1586 
-1597 GQTEAGEY
+1597 
-1605 SCEAGGQ
+1605 
-1612 RLSFRLHVTEPK
+1612 
-1624 VVFAKEQPAH
+1624 
-1634 REVQAEAGT
+1634 QAEAGSSAT
-1643 STMLSCE
+1643 LSCE

-1661 KDRKKLSSSSKV
+1661 KDGKKLNSSSKV

-1685 VQEAGQ
+1685 VQQAGQAEAGEYSCEAGGQQLSFRLQVAEPKAVFAEDQPAHREVQAEAGTSTTLSCEVAQAQTEVMWYKDGKKLSSSSKMRVEAVGCTRRLVVQETGQ

-1726 RVVQA
+1726 REVQA

-1754 DGKKLSSSSKVHVEA
+1754 DRKKLSSSSKVRMEA
-1769 EGCTRRLVVQQA
+1769 NGCTRRLVVQQA

-1795 QRLSFHLHVAGPEP
+1795 QQLSFRLHVAEPEP
-1809 QISERPCRSEPLVVK
+1809 QISERPCRREPLVVK
-1824 EHEDIVLTATLATPS
+1824 EHEDIILTATLATPS
-1839 VATVTWLKDGVEI
+1839 AATVTWLKDGVEI

-1867 TLTVHGAQVLDSAVY
+1867 TLTVHGAQVLDSAIY

-1905 RPLKPVC
+1905 RLLEPVC
-1912 GELGGTVTLACELSS
+1912 GELGGTVTLACELSP
-1927 ACAEVVWRCGSTQLQ
+1927 ACAEVVWRCGNTQLRV
-1942 AGKRFQM
+1942 GKRFQM

-1954 VRLLTVLE
+1954 VRSLTVSG
-1962 LRAED
+1962 LRTED

-2001 VAEEGCEAT
+2001 VAEEGGEAT

-2016 PSDAAVVW
+2016 PSDVAVVW

-2043 TSHSLTISGLVLEDA
+2043 ASHSLTISDLVLEDA
-2058 GQITVEAEGVSS
+2058 GQITVEAEGASS
-2070 SAVLRVREAPVLF
+2070 SAALRVREAPVLF

-2114 RNAVALAPGKNVEI
+2114 RNATALAPGKNVEI
-2128 HAEGAH
+2128 HAEGAR

-2171 LIRGLQ
+2171 LVRGLQ
-2177 AVEAQ
+2177 AVEAR

-2199 GIWTRDGLRLQQGPT
+2199 GSWTRDGLRLQQGPT
-2214 CHLAVRGPT
+2214 CHLAVRGPI

-2250 LLVVTELPVNFSRPL
+2250 RLVVTELPVSFSRPL

-2284 PNVDVRWLK
+2284 PNVDVHWLK

-2299 TGKTVGIAAQGTCRS
+2299 AGKTMAIAAQGACRS
-2314 LTIYRCEFADQGMYV
+2314 LTIYRCEFADQGVYV

-2352 SLEDVEVMEKDGA
+2352 PLEDVEVMEKDGA

-2380 FREGSKL
+2380 FWEGSKL
-2387 RPSDNVRIRQEG
+2387 RPTDNVRIRQEG

-2414 GEIKFV
+2414 GEIQFV

-2472 SQELRP
+2472 SQELQP

-2493 IISDVQAEDEDTY
+2493 IISDVHAEDEDTY

-2601 KSRSSAH
+2601 KSRSSAR

-2655 SASEKFKMSLEGQ
+2655 SPSEKFKMSLEGQ

-2712 DAEAM
+2712 DAEAT
-2717 EEGRASF
+2717 EEGWASF

-2752 SHRGRCHTL
+2752 SHKGRRHTL
-2761 VLKSVRRA
+2761 VLKSIQRA
-2769 DAGTVC
+2769 DAGIVR
-2775 ASSPKVSTSAHL
+2775 ASSLKVSTSARL

-2792 PVVFLKGLDDLS
+2792 PVVFLKALDDLS

-2841 LHTVGTRG
+2841 LHTAGTRG
-2849 LVVHDLS
+2849 LVVHDVS

-2886 KRLKTVEVL
+2886 KRLKTMEVL

-2957 VRSLTS
+2957 VRGLTS
-2963 KASLIVKERPA
+2963 KASLIVRERPA
-2974 AIMKPLEDQRVAPG
+2974 TIIKPLEDQWVAPG

-2999 AGTPVR
+2999 AGTPVH
-3005 WLKDGKAIRK
+3005 WLKDRKAIRK

-3023 EGTMAVL
+3023 EGTMAML

-3036 LKDVGEY
+3036 LKDAGEY

-3055 LCVEEKA
+3055 IRVEEKA

-3082 TCKTERPAATVTWRK
+3082 TCKTEHPAATVTWRK
-3097 GLLELRASRKHQ
+3097 GLLELRASGKHQ
-3109 PSQDGLAL
+3109 PSQEGLTL
-3117 QLTISA
+3117 RLTISA
-3123 LEKADSDIYTC
+3123 LEKADSDTYTC

-3143 QLLVQGRR
+3143 QLVVQGRR

-3198 EIEAQPGGYHVL
+3198 EIDAQPGGYHVL

-3237 VTGKPSVFSRELT
+3237 VTEKPSVFSRELT

-3261 LVCETSACDSPVC
+3261 LVCETSTCDIPVC

-3283 GSARYQLSHEG
+3283 GSARCQLSHEG
-3294 HRAQLLI
+3294 HQAQLLI

-3313 CETGGACSSSIVRV
+3313 CEAGGACSSSIVRV

-3333 FQEALKDLEVR
+3333 FQEALKDLEVL

-3359 APVEWCCGDNVLR
+3359 APVKWCYGNNVLR

-3401 SCSFGDQTTTA
+3401 SCSFGDQTTSA

-3420 AQFIGKLRN
+3420 AQFIRKLRN

-3450 EWRKGSETIRD
+3450 EWRKGSETLRD

-3482 MVDAG
+3482 MVDAA

-3545 SLRDGDRHRLRQ
+3545 NLRDGDRHSLRQ
-3557 DGTVCELQIC
+3557 DGAVCELQIC

-3595 PAKFTKGLKNEE
+3595 PAKFTEGLRNEEAVEGATAMLWCELSKVAPVEWRKGPENLRDGDRYILRQEGTRCELQICGLAMADAGEYLCVCGQERTSATLTIRALPARFIEDVKNQEAREGATAVLQCELNSAAPVEWRKGSETLRDGDRYSLRQDGTKCELQIRGLAMADTGEYSCVCGQERTSAMLTVRALPIKFTEGLRNEETTEGATAVLWCELSKMAPVEWWKGHETLRDGDRHSLRQDGARCELQIRGLVAEDAGEYLCMCGKERTSAMLTVRGKGHMQPSSAMLSCPRVDLTPSVSAHAMPSKFIEGLRNEEATEGDTATLRCELSKAAPVEWRKGHETLRDGDRHSLRQDGSRCELQIRGLAVVDAGEYSCVCGQERTSATLTVRAPPARFIEDVKNQEAREGATAVLQCELSKAAPVEWRKGSETLRGGDRYSLRQDGTRCELQIRGLSVADTGEYSCVCGQERTSATLTVRALPARFIEDVKNQEAREGATVMLQCELSKAAPVEWRKGSETLRGGDRYSLRQDGTRCELQIRGLSVADTGEYSCVCGQERTSATLIIRALPARFTQDLKTKEASEGATATLQCELSKVAPVEWKKGPETLRDGGRYSLKQDGMRCELQIHDLSVADAGEYSCMCGQERTSATLTVRALPARFTEGLRNEEAMEGATATLQCELSKAAPVEWRKGLEALRDGDKYSLRQDGAVCELQIHGLAMADNGVYSCVCGQERTSATLTVRALPARFIEDMRNQKATEGATVTLQCKLRKAAPVEWRKGPNTLKDGDRYSLKQDGTSCELQIRGLVIADAGEYSCICEQERTSATLTVRALPARFIEDVRNHEATEGATAVLQCKLSKAAPVEWRKGSETLRDGDRYSLRQDGTKCELQIRGLAVEDTGEYLCVCGQERTSATLTVRALLARFIDNMTNQEAREGATATLHCELSKVAPVEWRKGPETLRDGDRHSLRQDGTRCELQIRGLSVADAGEYSCVCGQERSSATLTIRALPAKFTKGLRNEE

-3616 QCELSKAAP
+3616 QCELSKVAP

-3634 LRDGDRYSLR
+3634 LRDGDRYNLR

-3668 CGQEKTSATLIV
+3668 CGEEKTSATLTV

-3722 QLRANG
+3722 QLQANG

-3744 GLRREDTGEYTCTC
+3744 DLQREDTGEYTCTC

-3764 ATLTVTAAPVRFLQ
+3764 ATLTVTAAPVRFLR

-3789 TAHLRCELSRAG
+3789 TAHLRCELSRVG
-3801 ASVEWRKGSLELFP
+3801 ASVEWRKGSLQLFP

-3826 AAELLVHGV
+3826 AAELLVCGV

-3850 HSMASLS
+3850 QSMASLS
-3857 VRVPRPKFE
+3857 VRVPRPKFK

-3893 TVQWLK
+3893 MVQWLK

-3916 AMRELLIHQLEAKD
+3916 ATRELLIHQLEAKD

-3938 GGQKTT
+3938 GGQKTA

-3956 VRGLVDAEVLAN
+3956 VRGLVDSEVTAD

-4001 VTVQDGCIHTLR
+4001 VAVRDGRIHTLR

-4023 TVSFHLGNCASSAQ
+4023 TVSFHLGNHASSAQ
-4037 LTIRAPEVTILEPLQ
+4037 LTVRAPEVTILEPLQ

-4076 CWALG
+4076 RWALG
-4081 GVPLQDNEMNDI
+4081 GVPLQANEMNDI

-4127 QLKVTEA
+4127 QLKVT
-4134 APCLVRGLQNVDVFA
+4134 
-4149 GEVATFSCEVSH
+4149 
-4161 AGGPEARWW
+4161 
-4170 LDGTLLQD
+4170 
-4178 GPQSAITV
+4178 
-4186 RDGIFH
+4186 
-4192 SLTLSGLGV
+4192 
-4201 ADSGTVTFRAGPLV
+4201 
-4215 STAKLL
+4215 
-4221 MKDPVVEVVSAMQ
+4221 
-4234 DLAVEEGGSAEL
+4234 
-4246 LCQYSRPVQATWK
+4246 
-4259 MDEREVRTDGHRV
+4259 
-4272 IIEQDW
+4272 
-4278 NVARLTFRPALPCDS
+4278 
-4293 GIYSCEAAGTRVV
+4293 
-4306 ALLQVQAKN
+4306 AKN

-4355 RTSENAEVVYFENGL
+4355 RTSENAEVVFFENGL

-4413 KNVVVRAGGQ
+4413 KNAAVRAG
-4423 ALFTCTLSEVVPVGE
+4423 AEARFTCTLSEAVPVGE

-4451 DADWTVTADGSH
+4451 DSDWTVTADGSH

-4468 RSAQLLHAGEV
+4468 RSAQPHHAGEV

-4499 PPEDAEVVACSSH
+4499 PPEDAEVVARSSH

-4517 WAAPISDGGG
+4517 WAAPMSDGGG

-4537 EGAMGQWRL
+4537 EGATGQWRL

-4554 ECVVDDLA
+4554 ECVVDGLA

-4587 TVRLATPPKPVP
+4587 TVRLAEPPKPVP

-4612 GEDVCLELEVA
+4612 GEDVRLELEVV

-4632 KGKERIQPSGRF
+4632 EGTERIQPGGRF
-4644 EVVSQGRQQML
+4644 EVVPQGRQQML
-4655 VIRGFTAEDQGEYHC
+4655 VIKGFTAEDQGEYHC
-4670 GPAQGSTCPAAAT
+4670 GLAQGSICPTAAT

-4701 LPLEAAQEGDLH
+4701 LPPEAAQEGDLH
-4713 QLWEA
+4713 LLWEA

-4740 DGRSQHLPQ
+4740 DGRSQRLPQ

-4771 GEADLSHTSSDDES
+4771 GDADLSHTSSDDES

-4799 GRQGTSPLTSK
+4799 GRPGTSPLASK

-4894 CVVASKADVRAC
+4894 CVVASKADVRAR

-4933 ITGLGHADA
+4933 ITGLGRADA
-4942 GRYTCQVS
+4942 GCYTCQVS

-4955 VAHSACVVVSGTES
+4955 VAHSACVVVSGSES

-5006 LFLSADEGPAEPEE
+5006 LFLSADERPAEPEE

-5050 FQEMFATLGIGVQIN
+5050 FQEMFATLGIGVEIK
-5065 LVEEGPRRVEMRI
+5065 LVEQGPRRVEMRI
-5078 SKEAPAPVVPPEPLP
+5078 SKETPAPVVPPEPLP

-5117 PVSFDCVVRGQPM
+5117 PVSFDCVVTGQPM
-5130 PSVRWFKDGK
+5130 PSVCWFKDGK

-5153 QQGGHQLIITA
+5153 QQGSHQLIITA

-5177 ENSVGV
+5177 ENSMGV

-5206 ETSSYF
+5206 ESSSYF

-5281 HIHMTDKKT
+5281 HIRMTDKKI

-5323 LLVQGPDEP
+5323 LLVRGPDEP

-5367 VKVEGRPAP
+5367 VKVEGRPVP

-5393 PDTPGYTMAS
+5393 PDTPGYTVAS

-5427 SNAAGQALCSASLR
+5427 SNAAGQALCSASLH
-5441 VSGLSKVE
+5441 VSGLPKVE

-5463 QGTTQAVS
+5463 QGTTQAIS

-5482 LGGQRKGEPLAAKE
+5482 LGGQRKEEPLAAKE
-5496 ALRHLSLAEVGTEE
+5496 ALGHLSLAEVGTEE

-5536 GDSDDDSK
+5536 GDSDEDSK

-5702 PHVPAAVASQ
+5702 PHVPAAVAGQ

-5721 DIGLFH
+5721 DIGRFH
-5727 SSSFLQELQQCDTDD
+5727 SSFLQELQQCDTDD

-5782 KYAEEALSAGDPS
+5782 KYAEEALLAGDPS

-5816 QGLLK
+5816 QALLK

-5858 LMEKY
+5858 LMENY

-5961 QARTAIIKNSW
+5961 QARTAIIKSSW

-6054 TSVDSGQYMCFAA
+6054 TGVDSGQYMCFAA

-6081 QVPPRFMNQV
+6081 QVPPRFVNKV

-6105 CTIEGAPY
+6105 CTIEGTPY

-6120 DGALLTPGSKFQTLS
+6120 DGALLTTGNKFQTLS

-6158 CELVNRLGSTRA
+6158 CELVNRLGSARA

-6181 QAREQCHREQLAG
+6181 QSREQCHREQLVA
-6194 AVEDTTLERVDK
+6194 AVEVTE
-6206 ITPVL
+6206 
-6211 ERLLG
+6211 
-6216 PRVPGPFTGDLT
+6216 
-6228 GPSPCPGGAPALQET
+6228 QET
-6243 GSQPPVTGSS
+6243 KVPKKTVIIEETITTVVKSPRGQRRSPSKSPSRSPSCCSASPLRPGLL
-6253 EAPAAVPQSVPQPL
+6253 APDL
-6267 LHEGP
+6267 LYL
-6272 EQEPEAI
+6272 
-6279 ARAQEWTVPIRMEG
+6279 
-6293 AARPGA
+6293 PGA
-6299 GTGELLWDVHS
+6299 GQPRRPEAEPGQKP
-6310 HVVTETTQR
+6310 VV
-6319 TYTYQAIDTHTARP
+6319 P
-6333 PSMQV
+6333 
-6338 TIEDVQAQTGT
+6338 
-6349 MAQFEAVIEGDPQPS
+6349 
-6364 VTWYKDS
+6364 
-6371 VQLVDSTRLSQQ
+6371 
-6383 QEGTTYSLV
+6383 
-6392 LRHVASKDAGVYTC
+6392 
-6406 LAQNAGGQVLCKA
+6406 
-6419 ELLVLGGDNEP
+6419 
-6430 DSEKQS
+6430 
-6436 HRRKLHSF
+6436 
-6444 YEVKEEIGR
+6444 
-6453 GVFGFVKRVQHKGN
+6453 
-6467 KILCA
+6467 
-6472 AKFIPLRSRTRAQAY
+6472 
-6487 RERDILATLSHPLVT
+6487 TLY
-6502 GLLDQF
+6502 
-6508 ETHKTL
+6508 
-6514 ILILELCSSEELL
+6514 
-6527 DRLFRKGVVTEA
+6527 VTEA
-6539 EVKVY
+6539 E
-6544 IQQLVEGLHYL
+6544 
-6555 HSHGILHLDI
+6555 
-6565 KPSNILMV
+6565 
-6573 HPAREDIK
+6573 A
-6581 ICDFGFAQNITPAEL
+6581 
-6596 QFSQYG
+6596 
-6602 SPEFVSPEIIQQN
+6602 
-6615 PVSEASDIWAMGVIS
+6615 
-6630 YLSLTCSSPFAGE
+6630 
-6643 SDRATLLNILEGRVS
+6643 
-6658 WSSPMAAHLSED
+6658 
-6670 AKDFIKA
+6670 
-6677 TLQRASQARPSAAQ
+6677 
-6691 CLSHPWFLKSMP
+6691 
-6703 AEEAHFINTKQL
+6703 
-6715 KFLLARSRWQRS
+6715 
-6727 LMSYKSILVMRSI
+6727 
-6740 PELLRGPPDSPSL
+6740 
-6753 GVARHLCRDTGGS
+6753 
-6766 SSSSSS
+6766 
-6772 SDNELAPF
+6772 
-6780 ARAKSLP
+6780 
-6787 PSPVTHSPLLHP
+6787 HSP
-6799 RGFLR
+6799 
-6804 PSASLPEEA
+6804 
-6813 EATVPSAEASALP
+6813 
-6826 ASPEGAGPPAAQG
+6826 
-6839 CVPRHSVIRS
+6839 
-6849 LFYQQAGESP
+6849 
-6859 EHGALAPGSRR
+6859 
-6870 HPARRRHLLKGG
+6870 
-6882 YIAGALPGLREPLME
+6882 ALPGLSGPQPKWVEVEETIEVQVKKMGPQGVSPTTEVPRSSSGHLFTLPGATPGGDPNSNNSNNKLLAQEAWAQGTAMVSVREPLVFRVDATGSVDWAASGMGSLE
-6897 HCMLE
+6897 LGETGITLE
-6902 EEAAREEQATLLTKA
+6902 EEGTMEEAGEEEGEDGDAFVTEESQDTHSLGDRDPKILTHNGRMLTLADLEDYVPGEGETFHCGGPGPGAPDDPPCEVSVIQREIGEPMVGQPVLL
-6917 PSFETA
+6917 SVGHA
-6923 LRLPASGTHLAPGRS
+6923 LGPRGPLGLFRPEPRGASPPGPQV
-6938 RSLDTEHDPPSTP
+6938 RSLEGTSFLL
-6951 RCSPEACCEAQQLPS
+6951 REA
-6966 APSGGAPMRDMGHPQ
+6966 
-6981 GYKQLPSTGGH
+6981 
-6992 PGTAQP
+6992 
-6998 ESPSLDHPWGQP
+6998 P
-7010 APFCHAKQG
+7010 ARPVG
-7019 SAPKEG
+7019 SAPWTQSF
-7025 CSPHSAVAPC
+7025 CTRIQRSA
-7035 PPGSFPLG
+7035 
-7043 SCKEAPLVP
+7043 
-7052 SSPFLGQPQ
+7052 
-7061 VPPAPAKASPP
+7061 
-7072 LDSKMGPGDISLPGR
+7072 DSG
-7087 PIPGPCS
+7087 
-7094 SPGSASQASSSQ
+7094 
-7106 VSSLRVGS
+7106 
-7114 SRVGT
+7114 
-7119 EPGPSLDAEGW
+7119 
-7130 SQEAEDLSDS
+7130 
-7140 TPTLQRP
+7140 
-7147 QEQVTMRKFSLGCR
+7147 
-7161 GGYAGVA
+7161 
-7168 GYGAFAFG
+7168 
-7176 GDAGGMLGQGPMWAR
+7176 
-7191 IAWAVSQSSEEQ
+7191 QSSFTTELSTQ
-7203 EEAGAESPLP
+7203 TVNFG
-7213 QISARPVPE
+7213 
-7222 VSRAPSRSS
+7222 
-7231 PEPTPWEDVGQVSLV
+7231 TVGETVTLH
-7246 QIRDL
+7246 ICPDRD
-7251 SGDAEAADTISLD
+7251 GDEAA
-7264 ISEVDP
+7264 
-7270 AYLNL
+7270 
-7275 SDLYDIKYLPFEF
+7275 
-7288 MIFRKVPKPTQPE
+7288 QP
-7301 PPSPMAEE
+7301 
-7309 ELAEFSEPMWPWQG
+7309 
-7323 EMGPHA
+7323 
-7329 GLEITE
+7329 
-7335 EPEDVDALLAEAA
+7335 
-7348 VGRKCKWSSPSRSL
+7348 
-7362 FHFPG
+7362 
-7367 RHLPLDEPAEL
+7367 
-7378 GLRER
+7378 
-7383 VKASVEHISRILK
+7383 
-7396 GRPEGLEKDG
+7396 
-7406 PPRKKPGL
+7406 
-7414 ASFRPSGLKSWDRA
+7414 
-7428 PTFLRELSDETVVL
+7428 
-7442 GQSVTLACQ
+7442 
-7451 VSAQPAAQA
+7451 
-7460 TWSKDGAPLES
+7460 
-7471 SSRVL
+7471 
-7476 ISTTLKNFQLL
+7476 
-7487 TILVVAAEDLGVYTC
+7487 
-7502 SASNALGTVTT
+7502 
-7513 TGVLRKAERPSSSPC
+7513 
-7528 PDIGEVYADGVLLV
+7528 
-7542 WKPVESYGPVT
+7542 
-7553 YIVQCSLEGGSWTT
+7553 
-7567 LASDI
+7567 
-7572 FDCCYLTSKL
+7572 
-7582 SRGGTYTFRTA
+7582 
-7593 CVSKAGMGP
+7593 
-7602 YSSPSKQVLLG
+7602 
-7613 GPSHL
+7613 
-7618 ASEEESQGR
+7618 
-7627 PAQPLPSTKT
+7627 
-7637 FAFQTQIRRGR
+7637 
-7648 FSVVRQCWEKASRRV
+7648 
-7663 LAAKIIP
+7663 
-7670 YRPKDKTAVLRE
+7670 
-7682 YEALKGLRHPHL
+7682 
-7694 AQLHA
+7694 
-7699 AYLSP
+7699 
-7704 RHLVLILELC
+7704 
-7714 SGPELLPC
+7714 
-7722 LAERASYSESEVKD
+7722 
-7736 YLWQMLSATQ
+7736 
-7746 YLHAQQIL
+7746 
-7754 HLDLRSE
+7754 
-7761 NMIITEYNLLKVVDL
+7761 
-7776 GNAQSLSQEKVLPS
+7776 
-7790 EKFKDYLETMAP
+7790 
-7802 ELLEGQGALPQT
+7802 
-7814 DIWAIGVTAFIMLSA
+7814 
-7829 EYPVSSE
+7829 
-7836 GARDL
+7836 
-7841 QRGLRKGLI
+7841 
-7850 RLSRCY
+7850 
-7856 SGLSGGAVAFLRST
+7856 
-7870 LCAQPWGRPCASSCL
+7870 
-7885 QCPWLTEEGPAC
+7885 
-7897 SRPAPVTFPTARLRV
+7897 
-7912 FVRDRE
+7912 
-7918 KRRALLY
+7918 
-7925 KRHNL
+7925 
-7930 AQVR
+7930 

>member
-1 MDQSQFSGA
+1 MRTSVSTRSSQAKVPAATLMDQPQFSGA

-115 RPTSIHVREGSE
+115 RPTSIRVREGSE

-190 LGAASAAAALVVDS
+190 LGTASAAAALVVDS
-204 DAAATASPPGTSTAA
+204 DAADTASPPGTSTAA

-354 CQVPQPSTEA
+354 CEVPQPSTEA

-506 SAPRKP
+506 SGPRKP

-561 TRCHDAEWVAT
+561 IRCHDAEWVAT

-604 PGNVHLAP
+604 PGTVHLAP

-619 LKAVQAVEGGEVTF
+619 LKAVWAVEGGEVTF
-633 SVDLTVASA
+633 SVELTVASA

-648 GQALKASSVFEIRC
+648 GQALKASSVFEIHC
-662 DGTWHMLTI
+662 DRTWHMLTI

-689 IESSIR
+689 IESSIL

-705 VHKPPA
+705 LHKPPA

-719 WLHEEAQ
+719 RLHEEAQ

-745 MLPPGPKYEVQASAG
+745 VLPPGPKYEVQASAG
-760 RQVLLVR
+760 RRVLLVR

-779 VSCGGRIAYQLSVQ
+779 ISCGSRIAYQLSVQ
-793 GLPCFLHKDMAGS
+793 GLPCFLHKDTAGS
-806 CVDAVAGGPVQF
+806 CVDALAGGPVQF

-851 TRHRLVAATVT
+851 TWHRLVAATVT
-862 RQDEGIYS
+862 RQDEGTYS

-901 QAEAGASAM
+901 QAEAGASAT

-937 HMEAVGCTRRLV
+937 HVEAVGCTRRLV
-949 VQQAGQADAGEYS
+949 VQQAGQADSGEYS
-962 CEARGQRISFCLDVA
+962 CEARGQRVSFCLDVA

-1020 KKLSSSSKV
+1020 KKLSSNSKV

-1069 EPKMM
+1069 
-1074 FAKEQSVHNE
+1074 
-1084 VWAEAGASA
+1084 
-1093 ILSCEVAQAQMEV
+1093 
-1106 KWYKD
+1106 
-1111 GKKLSSSSKVRME
+1111 
-1124 VKGCTRRLVVQ
+1124 
-1135 QVGKADA
+1135 
-1142 GEYSCEAGGQRVSFQ
+1142 
-1157 LHITEP
+1157 EP

-1218 GCMRQLVVQQAGQ
+1218 GCMRQLVVQQASQ

-1275 SATLSCEM
+1275 SATLSCEV

-1311 YTRRLVVQQAGQ
+1311 CTRRLVVQQAGQ

-1329 SCEAGGKQLSF
+1329 SSEAGGKRLSF

-1345 EPKAVFAKEQLVH
+1345 EPKAVFAKEQLAH

-1380 EVMWY
+1380 EVTWY

-1398 VEAEGCTR
+1398 VEAVGCTR

-1426 GQRLS
+1426 SQRLS
-1431 FRLHVAEPKAV
+1431 FHLHVAEPKAV
-1442 FAKEQPVRREV
+1442 FAKEQPVHREV

-1483 SSSPKVRMEAV
+1483 SSSSKVQMEAV

-1503 QVGQADA
+1503 QAGQADA
-1510 GEYSCEAGGRR
+1510 GEYSCEAGGKR
-1521 LSFGLHVA
+1521 LSFRLHVA

-1539 PAHRELKAE
+1539 PAHRELQAE

-1563 TEVTWYKDRKKLS
+1563 TEVTWYKDGKKLS
-1576 SSSKVRVEAM
+1576 SSSKVRVEAV

-1612 RLSFRLHVTEPK
+1612 RLSFHLHVTEPK

-1685 VQEAGQ
+1685 VQEADQ

-1741 EVAQGQ
+1741 VVAQGQ

-1754 DGKKLSSSSKVHVEA
+1754 DGQKLSSSSKVHVEA

-1795 QRLSFHLHVAGPEP
+1795 QMLSFHLHVAGPEP
-1809 QISERPCRSEPLVVK
+1809 QISERPCRREPLVVK

-1882 SCRVGAEGQDFP
+1882 SCRVGTEGQDFP

-1905 RPLKPVC
+1905 RPLEPVC

-1942 AGKRFQM
+1942 VGKRFQM

-1995 SGLSTV
+1995 SGLSAV
-2001 VAEEGCEAT
+2001 VAEEGCKAT

-2043 TSHSLTISGLVLEDA
+2043 ASHSLTISGLVLEDA

-2070 SAVLRVREAPVLF
+2070 SAFLRVREAPVLF

-2114 RNAVALAPGKNVEI
+2114 RNAAALAPGKNVEI
-2128 HAEGAH
+2128 HAEGAR

-2171 LIRGLQ
+2171 LVRGLQ

-2199 GIWTRDGLRLQQGPT
+2199 GNWTRDGLRLHQGPT

-2230 LRPEDSGLMVFK
+2230 LRPEDSGLIVFK

-2293 DGVELR
+2293 DGVELQA
-2299 TGKTVGIAAQGTCRS
+2299 GKTVGIAAQGTCRS

-2472 SQELRP
+2472 IQELRP

-2601 KSRSSAH
+2601 KSRSSAR

-2655 SASEKFKMSLEGQ
+2655 SPSEKFKMSLEGQ
-2668 MAELRILRL
+2668 MAELRVLRL

-2686 CQAGSAHSSTEV
+2686 CQAGSAYSSTEV

-2752 SHRGRCHTL
+2752 SHRGRRHTL
-2761 VLKSVRRA
+2761 VLKSVRRT
-2769 DAGTVC
+2769 DAGIVC

-2792 PVVFLKGLDDLS
+2792 PVVFLKALDDLS
-2804 AEEHGTLALQ
+2804 AEEHSTLALQ
-2814 CEVSDPEAHVVWR
+2814 CEVSDPEAHVVWH

-2841 LHTVGTRG
+2841 LHTVGMRG
-2849 LVVHDLS
+2849 LMVHDLS

-2869 EETQARVSV
+2869 EETRARVRV

-3005 WLKDGKAIRK
+3005 WLKDGKAICK

-3043 TCEVEASKSTAS
+3043 TCEAEASKSTAS

-3123 LEKADSDIYTC
+3123 LEKADSDTYTC

-3151 VHIIEDLEDVDV
+3151 VHIIEDLEDMDV

-3191 LHANELN
+3191 LHTNELN

-3210 TLRQLALKDSGT
+3210 TLRQLALKDSGI

-3294 HRAQLLI
+3294 HRAQLVI

-3313 CETGGACSSSIVRV
+3313 CETRGACSSSIVRV

-3359 APVEWCCGDNVLR
+3359 TPVEWCCGDSVLR

-3381 EGAVLELVVRNLRP
+3381 EGAVLELVVRDLRP

-3401 SCSFGDQTTTA
+3401 SCSFGDQSTSA

-3437 ATLRCELSKAAPV
+3437 ATLRCELSQAAPV
-3450 EWRKGSETIRD
+3450 QWRKGPETIRD

-3530 ELSKVAPVEWRKGRE
+3530 ELSQAAPVEWRKGRE

-3557 DGTVCELQIC
+3557 DGAVCELQIC

-3586 SATLTVKAL
+3586 SATLTVKALLAKFTEGLRNEEAVEGATAMLWCELSKVAPVEWRKGPKNLRDGDRYILRQEGTRCELQICGLAMADAGEYLCVCGQERTSAMLTIRALPVKFTEGLRNEEAAEGATATLRCELSKVAPVEWWKGHETLRDGDRHSLMQDGARCELQIRGLVAEDAGEYLCMCGKERTSAMLTVRALPSKFIEGLRNEEATEGATAILWCELSKVAPVEWRKGHDCLRDGDRHSLKQVGSRCELQIRGLAVVDAGEYSCVCGQERTSATLTVRALPARFIENVKNQEAREGATAVLQCELSKADPVEWRKGSETLRDGDRHSLRQDGTRCELQIRGLSVADTGEYSCVCGQERTSAMLTIRALPARFTQDLKTKEASEGATATLQCELSKVAPVEWKKGPETLRDGGRYSLKQDGTKCELQIHDLSVADAGEYSCVCGQERTSVTLTIRGLPAKFTEGLRNKETMEGATATLQCELSKAAPVEWRKGLKALRDGDKYSLRQEGAVCELQIHGLAMADTGVYSCVCGQERTSATLTVRALPARFIESMRSQKATEGTTVTLQCKLRKAAPVEWRKGPNTLKDGDRYSLKQDGTRCQLQIRGLVIADAGEYSCICEQERTSATLTITALPAKFIEDVRNHEATEGATAVLQCELSKVAPVEWQKGSETLRDGDRYSLKQDGTRCELQIRGLALEDTGEYLCVCGQERTSAILTVRALPARFIDNMTNQEAREGATATLQCELSKAAPVEWRKGPETLRDGDRHSLRQDGTRCELQIHGLAAADAGEYSCICGQERTSATLTIRAL

-3691 QSLQAEEG
+3691 QNLQAEED

-3722 QLRANG
+3722 QLQANG

-3801 ASVEWRKGSLELFP
+3801 ASVEWRKGSLQLFP

-3826 AAELLVHGV
+3826 AAELLVRGV

-3857 VRVPRPKFE
+3857 VRVPRPKFK

-3956 VRGLVDAEVLAN
+3956 VRGLVDAEVMAN

-4001 VTVQDGCIHTLR
+4001 VTVRDGRIHTLR

-4023 TVSFHLGNCASSAQ
+4023 TVSFHLGNHASSAQ

-4081 GVPLQDNEMNDI
+4081 GVPLQVNEMNDI
-4093 TVEQGTLHLLTLH
+4093 AVEQGTLHLLTLH

-4127 QLKVTEA
+4127 RLKVTEA

-4234 DLAVEEGGSAEL
+4234 DLAVEEGSSAEL

-4370 RHLLLLKNLRPQDSC
+4370 RHLLLLKNLRLQDSC

-4413 KNVVVRAGGQ
+4413 KNAAVPAGAQ

-4479 TFACRDAVAS
+4479 TFACRDAVSS
-4489 ARLTVLGLPD
+4489 AQLTVLGLPD
-4499 PPEDAEVVACSSH
+4499 PPEDAEVVARSSH

-4517 WAAPISDGGG
+4517 WAAPMSDGGG

-4537 EGAMGQWRL
+4537 EGATGQWQL

-4554 ECVVDDLA
+4554 ECVVDGLA

-4587 TVRLATPPKPVP
+4587 TVRLAEPSKPVP

-4632 KGKERIQPSGRF
+4632 KGTERIQPSGRF
-4644 EVVSQGRQQML
+4644 EVVSQGRRQML

-4670 GPAQGSTCPAAAT
+4670 GPAQGSACPTAAT

-4799 GRQGTSPLTSK
+4799 GRQGTSPLASK

-4843 GDPSMDKA
+4843 VSIDPSMDKA

-4874 MFSHTFGDTEA
+4874 MFSHAFGDTEA

-4894 CVVASKADVRAC
+4894 CVVASKADVQAC

-4933 ITGLGHADA
+4933 ITGLDHADA
-4942 GRYTCQVS
+4942 GHYTCQVS

-5050 FQEMFATLGIGVQIN
+5050 FQEMFATLGIGVEIN

-5130 PSVRWFKDGK
+5130 PCVRWFKDGK

-5177 ENSVGV
+5177 ENSMGV

-5281 HIHMTDKKT
+5281 HIRMTDKKT

-5323 LLVQGPDEP
+5323 LLVRGPDEP

-5649 AAEAPEFPGEAVS
+5649 PAEAPEFPGEAVS

-5697 HLERC
+5697 YLEHC
-5702 PHVPAAVASQ
+5702 PHVPAAVAGQ

-5782 KYAEEALSAGDPS
+5782 KYAEEALLAGDPS

-5816 QGLLK
+5816 QALLK

-5843 VSALPQRAENKLHVS
+5843 VSALPQRAENQLHVS

-6054 TSVDSGQYMCFAA
+6054 TGVDSGQYMCFAA

-6081 QVPPRFMNQV
+6081 QVPPRFMNEV

-6135 EPRSGLLVLV
+6135 EPCSGLLVLV

-6181 QAREQCHREQLAG
+6181 QAREQCHREQLVG
-6194 AVEDTTLERVDK
+6194 AVEVTE
-6206 ITPVL
+6206 
-6211 ERLLG
+6211 
-6216 PRVPGPFTGDLT
+6216 
-6228 GPSPCPGGAPALQET
+6228 QET
-6243 GSQPPVTGSS
+6243 KVPKKTVIIEETITTVVKSPRGQRRSPSKSPSRSPSHCSASPLRPGLL
-6253 EAPAAVPQSVPQPL
+6253 APDL
-6267 LHEGP
+6267 LYL
-6272 EQEPEAI
+6272 
-6279 ARAQEWTVPIRMEG
+6279 
-6293 AARPGA
+6293 PGA
-6299 GTGELLWDVHS
+6299 GQPCRPEAEPGQKP
-6310 HVVTETTQR
+6310 VV
-6319 TYTYQAIDTHTARP
+6319 P
-6333 PSMQV
+6333 
-6338 TIEDVQAQTGT
+6338 
-6349 MAQFEAVIEGDPQPS
+6349 
-6364 VTWYKDS
+6364 
-6371 VQLVDSTRLSQQ
+6371 
-6383 QEGTTYSLV
+6383 
-6392 LRHVASKDAGVYTC
+6392 
-6406 LAQNAGGQVLCKA
+6406 
-6419 ELLVLGGDNEP
+6419 
-6430 DSEKQS
+6430 
-6436 HRRKLHSF
+6436 
-6444 YEVKEEIGR
+6444 
-6453 GVFGFVKRVQHKGN
+6453 
-6467 KILCA
+6467 
-6472 AKFIPLRSRTRAQAY
+6472 
-6487 RERDILATLSHPLVT
+6487 TLY
-6502 GLLDQF
+6502 
-6508 ETHKTL
+6508 
-6514 ILILELCSSEELL
+6514 
-6527 DRLFRKGVVTEA
+6527 VTEA
-6539 EVKVY
+6539 EAHSPALPRLSGSQPKWVEVEETIEVRVKKMGP
-6544 IQQLVEGLHYL
+6544 QG
-6555 HSHGILHLDI
+6555 
-6565 KPSNILMV
+6565 
-6573 HPAREDIK
+6573 
-6581 ICDFGFAQNITPAEL
+6581 
-6596 QFSQYG
+6596 
-6602 SPEFVSPEIIQQN
+6602 VSPTREVPRSSSGHLFTLPRATPRGDPNSNNSNNKLLAQEAWAQGAAM
-6615 PVSEASDIWAMGVIS
+6615 VSVREPFVFRMDARGSVDWAASDVGSLELEETGV
-6630 YLSLTCSSPFAGE
+6630 T
-6643 SDRATLLNILEGRVS
+6643 
-6658 WSSPMAAHLSED
+6658 
-6670 AKDFIKA
+6670 
-6677 TLQRASQARPSAAQ
+6677 
-6691 CLSHPWFLKSMP
+6691 
-6703 AEEAHFINTKQL
+6703 
-6715 KFLLARSRWQRS
+6715 
-6727 LMSYKSILVMRSI
+6727 
-6740 PELLRGPPDSPSL
+6740 
-6753 GVARHLCRDTGGS
+6753 
-6766 SSSSSS
+6766 
-6772 SDNELAPF
+6772 
-6780 ARAKSLP
+6780 
-6787 PSPVTHSPLLHP
+6787 
-6799 RGFLR
+6799 
-6804 PSASLPEEA
+6804 
-6813 EATVPSAEASALP
+6813 
-6826 ASPEGAGPPAAQG
+6826 
-6839 CVPRHSVIRS
+6839 
-6849 LFYQQAGESP
+6849 
-6859 EHGALAPGSRR
+6859 
-6870 HPARRRHLLKGG
+6870 
-6882 YIAGALPGLREPLME
+6882 
-6897 HCMLE
+6897 LE
-6902 EEAAREEQATLLTKA
+6902 EECTMEEAGEEEGEDGDAFVTEESQDTHSLGDRDPKILTHNGRVLTLADLEDYV
-6917 PSFETA
+6917 PGEGETF
-6923 LRLPASGTHLAPGRS
+6923 RCGGPG
-6938 RSLDTEHDPPSTP
+6938 
-6951 RCSPEACCEAQQLPS
+6951 PS
-6966 APSGGAPMRDMGHPQ
+6966 APDDPPCEVSVIQREIGEP
-6981 GYKQLPSTGGH
+6981 TV
-6992 PGTAQP
+6992 
-6998 ESPSLDHPWGQP
+6998 GQP
-7010 APFCHAKQG
+7010 VLLSVGHALG
-7019 SAPKEG
+7019 PRG
-7025 CSPHSAVAPC
+7025 
-7035 PPGSFPLG
+7035 PLG
-7043 SCKEAPLVP
+7043 LFRPELR
-7052 SSPFLGQPQ
+7052 G
-7061 VPPAPAKASPP
+7061 ASPP
-7072 LDSKMGPGDISLPGR
+7072 GP
-7087 PIPGPCS
+7087 
-7094 SPGSASQASSSQ
+7094 Q
-7106 VSSLRVGS
+7106 V
-7114 SRVGT
+7114 
-7119 EPGPSLDAEGW
+7119 
-7130 SQEAEDLSDS
+7130 
-7140 TPTLQRP
+7140 
-7147 QEQVTMRKFSLGCR
+7147 
-7161 GGYAGVA
+7161 
-7168 GYGAFAFG
+7168 
-7176 GDAGGMLGQGPMWAR
+7176 
-7191 IAWAVSQSSEEQ
+7191 
-7203 EEAGAESPLP
+7203 
-7213 QISARPVPE
+7213 
-7222 VSRAPSRSS
+7222 
-7231 PEPTPWEDVGQVSLV
+7231 
-7246 QIRDL
+7246 
-7251 SGDAEAADTISLD
+7251 
-7264 ISEVDP
+7264 
-7270 AYLNL
+7270 
-7275 SDLYDIKYLPFEF
+7275 
-7288 MIFRKVPKPTQPE
+7288 
-7301 PPSPMAEE
+7301 
-7309 ELAEFSEPMWPWQG
+7309 
-7323 EMGPHA
+7323 
-7329 GLEITE
+7329 
-7335 EPEDVDALLAEAA
+7335 
-7348 VGRKCKWSSPSRSL
+7348 
-7362 FHFPG
+7362 
-7367 RHLPLDEPAEL
+7367 
-7378 GLRER
+7378 
-7383 VKASVEHISRILK
+7383 
-7396 GRPEGLEKDG
+7396 
-7406 PPRKKPGL
+7406 
-7414 ASFRPSGLKSWDRA
+7414 
-7428 PTFLRELSDETVVL
+7428 
-7442 GQSVTLACQ
+7442 
-7451 VSAQPAAQA
+7451 
-7460 TWSKDGAPLES
+7460 
-7471 SSRVL
+7471 
-7476 ISTTLKNFQLL
+7476 
-7487 TILVVAAEDLGVYTC
+7487 
-7502 SASNALGTVTT
+7502 
-7513 TGVLRKAERPSSSPC
+7513 
-7528 PDIGEVYADGVLLV
+7528 
-7542 WKPVESYGPVT
+7542 
-7553 YIVQCSLEGGSWTT
+7553 CSLEGTSFLLREALARPVGSAPWTQSFCTRIRRSVDSGQSSFTTELCTQTVNFGTVGETVT
-7567 LASDI
+7567 LHICPDK
-7572 FDCCYLTSKL
+7572 D
-7582 SRGGTYTFRTA
+7582 GDEG
-7593 CVSKAGMGP
+7593 
-7602 YSSPSKQVLLG
+7602 
-7613 GPSHL
+7613 
-7618 ASEEESQGR
+7618 
-7627 PAQPLPSTKT
+7627 AQP
-7637 FAFQTQIRRGR
+7637 
-7648 FSVVRQCWEKASRRV
+7648 
-7663 LAAKIIP
+7663 
-7670 YRPKDKTAVLRE
+7670 
-7682 YEALKGLRHPHL
+7682 
-7694 AQLHA
+7694 
-7699 AYLSP
+7699 
-7704 RHLVLILELC
+7704 
-7714 SGPELLPC
+7714 
-7722 LAERASYSESEVKD
+7722 
-7736 YLWQMLSATQ
+7736 
-7746 YLHAQQIL
+7746 
-7754 HLDLRSE
+7754 
-7761 NMIITEYNLLKVVDL
+7761 
-7776 GNAQSLSQEKVLPS
+7776 
-7790 EKFKDYLETMAP
+7790 
-7802 ELLEGQGALPQT
+7802 
-7814 DIWAIGVTAFIMLSA
+7814 
-7829 EYPVSSE
+7829 
-7836 GARDL
+7836 
-7841 QRGLRKGLI
+7841 
-7850 RLSRCY
+7850 
-7856 SGLSGGAVAFLRST
+7856 
-7870 LCAQPWGRPCASSCL
+7870 
-7885 QCPWLTEEGPAC
+7885 
-7897 SRPAPVTFPTARLRV
+7897 
-7912 FVRDRE
+7912 
-7918 KRRALLY
+7918 
-7925 KRHNL
+7925 
-7930 AQVR
+7930 

>member
-1 MDQSQFSGA
+1 MDQPQFSGA

-115 RPTSIHVREGSE
+115 RPTSIRVREGSE
-127 ATFRCRVGGSPK
+127 ATFRCRVGGSPR

-204 DAAATASPPGTSTAA
+204 DAADTASRPGTSTAA

-319 QTYSSVLVVVRE
+319 QTYSSVLVIVRE

-354 CQVPQPSTEA
+354 CEVPQPSTEA

-399 DAVYICETQEGS
+399 DAVYICETPEGS

-443 ELAVPVGPVRWV
+443 ELAVPVGPVHWL
-455 RNQEEVVTGGRV
+455 RNQEEVVAGGRV

-488 GQVVFMAGDCRTS
+488 GQVAFMAGDCRTS

-506 SAPRKP
+506 SALRKP
-512 PLQPPVDPVVKAKT
+512 PLQPPVDPVVKART

-561 TRCHDAEWVAT
+561 IRCHEAEWVAT
-572 PELTVADVAEEG
+572 PELTVADVVEEG
-584 DFQFRVSAL
+584 NFQFRVSAL

-604 PGNVHLAP
+604 PGTVHLAP
-612 QLAVRTP
+612 KLAVRTP

-648 GQALKASSVFEIRC
+648 GQALKASSVYEIHC
-662 DGTWHMLTI
+662 DRTRHTLTI
-671 REVPASLHGAQLK
+671 REVPASLHGVQLK

-695 MEVRAAPGLT
+695 MEVQAAPELT
-705 VHKPPA
+705 ANKPPA

-719 WLHEEAQ
+719 RLHEEAQ

-745 MLPPGPKYEVQASAG
+745 TLSPGPKYEVQASAG
-760 RQVLLVR
+760 RRVLLVR
-767 DVAREDAGLYEC
+767 DVARDDAGLYEC
-779 VSCGGRIAYQLSVQ
+779 VSHGGRIAYQLSVQ
-793 GLPCFLHKDMAGS
+793 GLACFLHKDVAGS
-806 CVDAVAGGPVQF
+806 CVDAVAGGPAQF

-834 GMELGRSG
+834 GMELGHSG

-862 RQDEGIYS
+862 RQDEGTYS

-891 AKEQLARREV
+891 AKEQPARREV
-901 QAEAGASAM
+901 QAEAGASAT
-910 LSCEVAQDQ
+910 LSCEVAQDQMEVTWYKDGKKLSSSSKVHVEAVGCMRRLVVQQAGQADSGEYSCEARGQRVSFRLDVAEPKVVFAKEQLACRKLQAEAGASATLSCEVAQAQ

-937 HMEAVGCTRRLV
+937 CMEATGCTRRLV

-962 CEARGQRISFCLDVA
+962 CEAGGQRLSFHLDVK
-977 EPKVVFAKEQ
+977 EPKVVFAKDQ
-987 LAHRKLQAEAG
+987 VAHSEVQAEAG

-1004 CKVAQA
+1004 CEVAQA

-1020 KKLSSSSKV
+1020 KKLSSSLKV
-1029 RMEATGCTR
+1029 HVEAKGCR
-1038 KLVVQQAGQ
+1038 RRLVVQQTGKT
-1047 ADAGEYICEAG
+1047 DAGDYSCEAR
-1058 GQRLS
+1058 GQRVS
-1063 FHLDVK
+1063 FRLHIT
-1069 EPKMM
+1069 EPKGV

-1084 VWAEAGASA
+1084 VQAEGGTTAM
-1093 ILSCEVAQAQMEV
+1093 LSCEVAQPQTEV
-1106 KWYKD
+1106 TWYKD

-1142 GEYSCEAGGQRVSFQ
+1142 GEYSCEAVGQRVSFQ

-1169 EQSVHNEVQTEAGA
+1169 EQLVHNEVRTEAGASATLSCEVAQAQTEVMWYKDGKKLSSSSKVRVEAAGCMRQLVVQQAGQADAGEYTCEARGQRLSFHLDVSEPKAVFAKEQLAHRKVQAEAGAIATLSCEVAQAQTEVTWYKDGKKLSSSSKVRMEAVGCTRRLVVQQACQADTGEYSCEAGGQRLSFSLDVAEPKAVFAKEQPVHREVQAQVGASATLSCEVAQAQTEVMWYKDGKKLSSSSKVRVEAVGCTRRLVVQQAGQADAGEYSCEVGSQRLSFHLHVAEPKAVFAKEQPAHREVQAEAGA

-1212 VRVEAT
+1212 VHVEAACCT
-1218 GCMRQLVVQQAGQ
+1218 RRLVVQQAGQ

-1237 SCEAGDQRL
+1237 SCEAGGQQL
-1246 SFHLD
+1246 SFRLH
-1251 VSEPKVVFAKEQPA
+1251 VAEPKAVFAKEQPA
-1265 HREVQTEAGA
+1265 SREVQAEAGT
-1275 SATLSCEM
+1275 SATLSCEV

-1311 YTRRLVVQQAGQ
+1311 CTRRLVVQEAGQ

-1329 SCEAGGKQLSF
+1329 SCEAGDQRLSFHLHVAEPKVVFAKEQPAHRELQAEAGASATLSCEVAQAQTEVTWYKDGKKLNSSSKVRVEAVGCTRRLVVQQAGQAEAGEYSCEAGGQQLSF
-1340 RLHVA
+1340 RLQVA
-1345 EPKAVFAKEQLVH
+1345 EPKAVFAEDQPAH
-1358 REVQAQAGASA
+1358 REVQAEAGTST
-1369 TLNCEVAQAQT
+1369 TLSCEVAQAQT

-1385 KDGKKLSSSSKVH
+1385 KDGKKLSSSSK
-1398 VEAEGCTR
+1398 
-1406 RLVVQQAGQ
+1406 
-1415 ADAGEYSCEAG
+1415 
-1426 GQRLS
+1426 
-1431 FRLHVAEPKAV
+1431 
-1442 FAKEQPVRREV
+1442 
-1453 QAELG
+1453 
-1458 TSATLSCEMA
+1458 M
-1468 QAQTEVTWY
+1468 
-1477 KDGKKL
+1477 
-1483 SSSPKVRMEAV
+1483 
-1494 GCTRRLVVQ
+1494 
-1503 QVGQADA
+1503 
-1510 GEYSCEAGGRR
+1510 
-1521 LSFGLHVA
+1521 
-1529 EPKVVFAKEQ
+1529 
-1539 PAHRELKAE
+1539 
-1548 VGASATLSCEVAQAQ
+1548 
-1563 TEVTWYKDRKKLS
+1563 
-1576 SSSKVRVEAM
+1576 
-1586 GCTRRLVVQQV
+1586 
-1597 GQTEAGEY
+1597 
-1605 SCEAGGQ
+1605 
-1612 RLSFRLHVTEPK
+1612 
-1624 VVFAKEQPAH
+1624 
-1634 REVQAEAGT
+1634 
-1643 STMLSCE
+1643 
-1650 VAQAQTEVMWY
+1650 
-1661 KDRKKLSSSSKV
+1661 

-1685 VQEAGQ
+1685 VQETGQ

-1726 RVVQA
+1726 REVQA

-1754 DGKKLSSSSKVHVEA
+1754 DRKKLSSSSKVRMEA
-1769 EGCTRRLVVQQA
+1769 NGCTRRLVVQQA

-1795 QRLSFHLHVAGPEP
+1795 QQLSFRLHVAEPEP
-1809 QISERPCRSEPLVVK
+1809 QISERPCRREPLVVK
-1824 EHEDIVLTATLATPS
+1824 EHEDIILTATLATPS
-1839 VATVTWLKDGVEI
+1839 AATVTWLKDGVEI

-1867 TLTVHGAQVLDSAVY
+1867 TLTVHGAQVLDSAIY

-1894 VQVEEVAAKFC
+1894 VQVEGEPGMGRGAGTPPDTSVPELDRGEAGAQVWSVKSPADVPFVPTEVAAKFC
-1905 RPLKPVC
+1905 RLLEPVC
-1912 GELGGTVTLACELSS
+1912 GELGGTVTLACELSP
-1927 ACAEVVWRCGSTQLQ
+1927 ACAEVVWRCGNTQLRV
-1942 AGKRFQM
+1942 GKRFQM

-1954 VRLLTVLE
+1954 VRSLTVSG
-1962 LRAED
+1962 LRTED

-2001 VAEEGCEAT
+2001 VAEEGGEAT

-2016 PSDAAVVW
+2016 PSDVAVVW

-2043 TSHSLTISGLVLEDA
+2043 ASHSLTISDLVLEDA
-2058 GQITVEAEGVSS
+2058 GQITVEAEGASS
-2070 SAVLRVREAPVLF
+2070 SAALRVREAPVLF

-2114 RNAVALAPGKNVEI
+2114 RNATALAPGKNVEI
-2128 HAEGAH
+2128 HAEGAR

-2171 LIRGLQ
+2171 LVRGLQ
-2177 AVEAQ
+2177 AVEAR

-2199 GIWTRDGLRLQQGPT
+2199 GSWTRDGLRLQQGPT
-2214 CHLAVRGPT
+2214 CHLAVRGPI

-2250 LLVVTELPVNFSRPL
+2250 RLVVTELPVSFSRPL

-2284 PNVDVRWLK
+2284 PNVDVHWLK

-2299 TGKTVGIAAQGTCRS
+2299 AGKTMAIAAQGACRS
-2314 LTIYRCEFADQGMYV
+2314 LTIYRCEFADQGVYV

-2352 SLEDVEVMEKDGA
+2352 PLEDVEVMEKDGA

-2380 FREGSKL
+2380 FWEGSKL
-2387 RPSDNVRIRQEG
+2387 RPTDNVRIRQEG

-2414 GEIKFV
+2414 GEIQFV

-2472 SQELRP
+2472 SQELQP

-2493 IISDVQAEDEDTY
+2493 IISDVHAEDEDTY

-2601 KSRSSAH
+2601 KSRSSAR

-2655 SASEKFKMSLEGQ
+2655 SPSEKFKMSLEGQ

-2712 DAEAM
+2712 DAEAT
-2717 EEGRASF
+2717 EEGWASF

-2752 SHRGRCHTL
+2752 SHKGRRHTL
-2761 VLKSVRRA
+2761 VLKSIQRA
-2769 DAGTVC
+2769 DAGIVR
-2775 ASSPKVSTSAHL
+2775 ASSLKVSTSARL

-2792 PVVFLKGLDDLS
+2792 PVVFLKALDDLS

-2841 LHTVGTRG
+2841 LHTAGTRG
-2849 LVVHDLS
+2849 LVVHDVS

-2886 KRLKTVEVL
+2886 KRLKTMEVL

-2957 VRSLTS
+2957 VRGLTS
-2963 KASLIVKERPA
+2963 KASLIVRERPA
-2974 AIMKPLEDQRVAPG
+2974 TIIKPLEDQWVAPG

-2999 AGTPVR
+2999 AGTPVH
-3005 WLKDGKAIRK
+3005 WLKDRKAIRK

-3023 EGTMAVL
+3023 EGTMAML

-3036 LKDVGEY
+3036 LKDAGEY

-3055 LCVEEKA
+3055 IRVEEKA

-3082 TCKTERPAATVTWRK
+3082 TCKTEHPAATVTWRK
-3097 GLLELRASRKHQ
+3097 GLLELRASGKHQ
-3109 PSQDGLAL
+3109 PSQEGLTL
-3117 QLTISA
+3117 RLTISA
-3123 LEKADSDIYTC
+3123 LEKADSDTYTC

-3143 QLLVQGRR
+3143 QLVVQGRR

-3198 EIEAQPGGYHVL
+3198 EIDAQPGGYHVL

-3237 VTGKPSVFSRELT
+3237 VTEKPSVFSRELT

-3261 LVCETSACDSPVC
+3261 LVCETSTCDIPVC

-3283 GSARYQLSHEG
+3283 GSARCQLSHEG
-3294 HRAQLLI
+3294 HQAQLLI

-3313 CETGGACSSSIVRV
+3313 CEAGGACSSSIVRV

-3333 FQEALKDLEVR
+3333 FQEALKDLEVL

-3359 APVEWCCGDNVLR
+3359 APVKWCYGNNVLR

-3401 SCSFGDQTTTA
+3401 SCSFGDQTTSA

-3420 AQFIGKLRN
+3420 AQFIRKLRN

-3450 EWRKGSETIRD
+3450 EWRKGSETLRD

-3482 MVDAG
+3482 MVDAA

-3545 SLRDGDRHRLRQ
+3545 NLRDGDRHSLRQ
-3557 DGTVCELQIC
+3557 DGAVCELQIC

-3595 PAKFTKGLKNEE
+3595 PAKFTEGLRNEEAVEGATAMLWCELSKVAPVEWRKGPENLRDGDRYILRQEGTRCELQICGLAMADAGEYLCVCGQERTSATLTIRALPARFIEDVKNQEAREGATAVLQCELNSAAPVEWRKGSETLRDGDRYSLRQDGTKCELQIRGLAMADTGEYSCVCGQERTSAMLTVRALPIKFTEGLRNEETTEGATAVLWCELSKMAPVEWWKGHETLRDGDRHSLRQDGARCELQIRGLVAEDAGEYLCMCGKERTSAMLTVRGKGHMQPSSAMLSCPRVDLTPSVSAHAMPSKFIEGLRNEEATEGDTATLRCELSKAAPVEWRKGHETLRDGDRHSLRQDGSRCELQIRGLAVVDAGEYSCVCGQERTSATLTVRAPPARFIEDVKNQEAREGATAVLQCELSKAAPVEWRKGSETLRGGDRYSLRQDGTRCELQIRGLSVADTGEYSCVCGQERTSATLTVRALPARFIEDVKNQEAREGATVMLQCELSKAAPVEWRKGSETLRGGDRYSLRQDGTRCELQIRGLSVADTGEYSCVCGQERTSATLIIRALPARFTQDLKTKEASEGATATLQCELSKVAPVEWKKGPETLRDGGRYSLKQDGMRCELQIHDLSVADAGEYSCMCGQERTSATLTVRALPARFTEGLRNEEAMEGATATLQCELSKAAPVEWRKGLEALRDGDKYSLRQDGAVCELQIHGLAMADNGVYSCVCGQERTSATLTVRALPARFIEDMRNQKATEGATVTLQCKLRKAAPVEWRKGPNTLKDGDRYSLKQDGTSCELQIRGLVIADAGEYSCICEQERTSATLTVRALPARFIEDVRNHEATEGATAVLQCKLSKAAPVEWRKGSETLRDGDRYSLRQDGTKCELQIRGLAVEDTGEYLCVCGQERTSATLTVRALLARFIDNMTNQEAREGATATLHCELSKVAPVEWRKGPETLRDGDRHSLRQDGTRCELQIRGLSVADAGEYSCVCGQERSSATLTIRALPAKFTKGLRNEE

-3616 QCELSKAAP
+3616 QCELSKVAP

-3634 LRDGDRYSLR
+3634 LRDGDRYNLR

-3668 CGQEKTSATLIV
+3668 CGQEKTSATLTV

-3722 QLRANG
+3722 QLQANG

-3744 GLRREDTGEYTCTC
+3744 DLQREDTGEYTCTC

-3764 ATLTVTAAPVRFLQ
+3764 ATLTVTAAPVRFLR

-3789 TAHLRCELSRAG
+3789 TAHLRCELSRVG
-3801 ASVEWRKGSLELFP
+3801 ASVEWRKGSLQLFP

-3826 AAELLVHGV
+3826 AAELLVCGV

-3850 HSMASLS
+3850 QSMASLS
-3857 VRVPRPKFE
+3857 VRVPRPKFK

-3893 TVQWLK
+3893 MVQWLK

-3916 AMRELLIHQLEAKD
+3916 ATRELLIHQLEAKD

-3938 GGQKTT
+3938 GGQKTA

-3956 VRGLVDAEVLAN
+3956 VRGLVDSEVTAD

-4001 VTVQDGCIHTLR
+4001 VAVRDGRIHTLR

-4023 TVSFHLGNCASSAQ
+4023 TVSFHLGNHASSAQ
-4037 LTIRAPEVTILEPLQ
+4037 LTVRGSHRRAPPVTAWAPEVTILEPLQ

-4076 CWALG
+4076 RWALG
-4081 GVPLQDNEMNDI
+4081 GVPLQANEMNDI

-4127 QLKVTEA
+4127 QLKVT
-4134 APCLVRGLQNVDVFA
+4134 
-4149 GEVATFSCEVSH
+4149 
-4161 AGGPEARWW
+4161 
-4170 LDGTLLQD
+4170 
-4178 GPQSAITV
+4178 
-4186 RDGIFH
+4186 
-4192 SLTLSGLGV
+4192 
-4201 ADSGTVTFRAGPLV
+4201 
-4215 STAKLL
+4215 
-4221 MKDPVVEVVSAMQ
+4221 DPVVEVVSAMQ

-4355 RTSENAEVVYFENGL
+4355 RTSENAEVVFFENGL

-4413 KNVVVRAGGQ
+4413 KNAAVRAG
-4423 ALFTCTLSEVVPVGE
+4423 AEARFTCTLSEAVPVGE

-4451 DADWTVTADGSH
+4451 DSDWTVTADGSH

-4468 RSAQLLHAGEV
+4468 RSAQPHHAGEV

-4499 PPEDAEVVACSSH
+4499 PPEDAEVVARSSH

-4517 WAAPISDGGG
+4517 WAAPMSDGGG

-4537 EGAMGQWRL
+4537 EGATGQWRL

-4554 ECVVDDLA
+4554 ECVVDGLA

-4587 TVRLATPPKPVP
+4587 TVRLAEPPKPVP

-4612 GEDVCLELEVA
+4612 GEDVRLELEVV

-4632 KGKERIQPSGRF
+4632 EGTERIQPGGRF
-4644 EVVSQGRQQML
+4644 EVVPQGRQQML
-4655 VIRGFTAEDQGEYHC
+4655 VIKGFTAEDQGEYHC
-4670 GPAQGSTCPAAAT
+4670 GLAQGSICPTAAT

-4701 LPLEAAQEGDLH
+4701 LPPEAAQEGDLH
-4713 QLWEA
+4713 LLWEA

-4740 DGRSQHLPQ
+4740 DGRSQRLPQ

-4771 GEADLSHTSSDDES
+4771 GDADLSHTSSDDES

-4799 GRQGTSPLTSK
+4799 GRPGTSPLASK

-4894 CVVASKADVRAC
+4894 CVVASKADVRAR

-4933 ITGLGHADA
+4933 ITGLGRADA
-4942 GRYTCQVS
+4942 GCYTCQVS

-4955 VAHSACVVVSGTES
+4955 VAHSACVVVSGSES

-5050 FQEMFATLGIGVQIN
+5050 FQEMFATLGIGVEIK
-5065 LVEEGPRRVEMRI
+5065 LVEQGPRRVEMRI
-5078 SKEAPAPVVPPEPLP
+5078 SKETPAPVVPPEPLP

-5117 PVSFDCVVRGQPM
+5117 PVSFDCVVTGQPM
-5130 PSVRWFKDGK
+5130 PSVCWFKDGK

-5153 QQGGHQLIITA
+5153 QQGSHQLIITA

-5177 ENSVGV
+5177 ENSMGV

-5206 ETSSYF
+5206 ESSSYF

-5281 HIHMTDKKT
+5281 HIRMTDKKI

-5323 LLVQGPDEP
+5323 LLVRGPDEP

-5367 VKVEGRPAP
+5367 VKVEGRPVP

-5393 PDTPGYTMAS
+5393 PDTPGYTVAS

-5427 SNAAGQALCSASLR
+5427 SNAAGQALCSASLH
-5441 VSGLSKVE
+5441 VSGLPKVE

-5463 QGTTQAVS
+5463 QGTTQAIS

-5482 LGGQRKGEPLAAKE
+5482 LGGQRKEEPLAAKE
-5496 ALRHLSLAEVGTEE
+5496 ALGHLSLAEVGTEE

-5536 GDSDDDSK
+5536 GDSDEDSK

-5702 PHVPAAVASQ
+5702 PHVPAAVAGQ

-5721 DIGLFH
+5721 DIGRFH

-5782 KYAEEALSAGDPS
+5782 KYAEEALLAGDPS

-5816 QGLLK
+5816 QALLK

-5858 LMEKY
+5858 LMENY

-5961 QARTAIIKNSW
+5961 QARTAIIKSSW

-6054 TSVDSGQYMCFAA
+6054 TGVDSGQYMCFAA

-6081 QVPPRFMNQV
+6081 QVPPRFVNKV

-6105 CTIEGAPY
+6105 CTIEGTPY

-6120 DGALLTPGSKFQTLS
+6120 DGALLTTGNKFQTLS

-6158 CELVNRLGSTRA
+6158 CELVNRLGSARA

-6181 QAREQCHREQLAG
+6181 QSREQCHREQLVA
-6194 AVEDTTLERVDK
+6194 AVEVTE
-6206 ITPVL
+6206 
-6211 ERLLG
+6211 
-6216 PRVPGPFTGDLT
+6216 
-6228 GPSPCPGGAPALQET
+6228 QET
-6243 GSQPPVTGSS
+6243 KVPKKTVIIEETITTVVKSPRGQRRSPSKSPSRSPSCCSASPLRPGLL
-6253 EAPAAVPQSVPQPL
+6253 APDL
-6267 LHEGP
+6267 LYL
-6272 EQEPEAI
+6272 
-6279 ARAQEWTVPIRMEG
+6279 
-6293 AARPGA
+6293 PGA
-6299 GTGELLWDVHS
+6299 GQPRRPEAEPGQKP
-6310 HVVTETTQR
+6310 VV
-6319 TYTYQAIDTHTARP
+6319 P
-6333 PSMQV
+6333 
-6338 TIEDVQAQTGT
+6338 
-6349 MAQFEAVIEGDPQPS
+6349 
-6364 VTWYKDS
+6364 
-6371 VQLVDSTRLSQQ
+6371 
-6383 QEGTTYSLV
+6383 
-6392 LRHVASKDAGVYTC
+6392 
-6406 LAQNAGGQVLCKA
+6406 
-6419 ELLVLGGDNEP
+6419 
-6430 DSEKQS
+6430 
-6436 HRRKLHSF
+6436 
-6444 YEVKEEIGR
+6444 
-6453 GVFGFVKRVQHKGN
+6453 
-6467 KILCA
+6467 
-6472 AKFIPLRSRTRAQAY
+6472 
-6487 RERDILATLSHPLVT
+6487 TLY
-6502 GLLDQF
+6502 
-6508 ETHKTL
+6508 
-6514 ILILELCSSEELL
+6514 
-6527 DRLFRKGVVTEA
+6527 VTEA
-6539 EVKVY
+6539 E
-6544 IQQLVEGLHYL
+6544 
-6555 HSHGILHLDI
+6555 
-6565 KPSNILMV
+6565 
-6573 HPAREDIK
+6573 A
-6581 ICDFGFAQNITPAEL
+6581 
-6596 QFSQYG
+6596 
-6602 SPEFVSPEIIQQN
+6602 
-6615 PVSEASDIWAMGVIS
+6615 
-6630 YLSLTCSSPFAGE
+6630 
-6643 SDRATLLNILEGRVS
+6643 
-6658 WSSPMAAHLSED
+6658 
-6670 AKDFIKA
+6670 
-6677 TLQRASQARPSAAQ
+6677 
-6691 CLSHPWFLKSMP
+6691 
-6703 AEEAHFINTKQL
+6703 
-6715 KFLLARSRWQRS
+6715 
-6727 LMSYKSILVMRSI
+6727 
-6740 PELLRGPPDSPSL
+6740 
-6753 GVARHLCRDTGGS
+6753 
-6766 SSSSSS
+6766 
-6772 SDNELAPF
+6772 
-6780 ARAKSLP
+6780 
-6787 PSPVTHSPLLHP
+6787 HSP
-6799 RGFLR
+6799 
-6804 PSASLPEEA
+6804 
-6813 EATVPSAEASALP
+6813 
-6826 ASPEGAGPPAAQG
+6826 
-6839 CVPRHSVIRS
+6839 
-6849 LFYQQAGESP
+6849 
-6859 EHGALAPGSRR
+6859 
-6870 HPARRRHLLKGG
+6870 
-6882 YIAGALPGLREPLME
+6882 ALPGLSGPQPKWVEVEETIEVQVKKMGPQGVSPTTEVPRSSSGHLFTLPGATPGGDPNSNNSNNKLLAQEAWAQGTAMVSVREPLVFRVDATGSVDWAASGMGSLE
-6897 HCMLE
+6897 LGETGITLE
-6902 EEAAREEQATLLTKA
+6902 EEGTMEEAGEEEGEDGDAFVTEESQDTHSLGDRDPKILTHNGRMLTLADLEDYVPGEGETFHCGGPGPGAPDDPPCEVSVIQREIGEPMVGQPVLL
-6917 PSFETA
+6917 SVGHA
-6923 LRLPASGTHLAPGRS
+6923 LGPRGPLGLFRPEPRGASPPGPQV
-6938 RSLDTEHDPPSTP
+6938 RSLEGTSFLL
-6951 RCSPEACCEAQQLPS
+6951 REA
-6966 APSGGAPMRDMGHPQ
+6966 
-6981 GYKQLPSTGGH
+6981 
-6992 PGTAQP
+6992 
-6998 ESPSLDHPWGQP
+6998 P
-7010 APFCHAKQG
+7010 ARPVG
-7019 SAPKEG
+7019 SAPWTQSF
-7025 CSPHSAVAPC
+7025 CTRIQRSA
-7035 PPGSFPLG
+7035 
-7043 SCKEAPLVP
+7043 
-7052 SSPFLGQPQ
+7052 
-7061 VPPAPAKASPP
+7061 
-7072 LDSKMGPGDISLPGR
+7072 DSG
-7087 PIPGPCS
+7087 
-7094 SPGSASQASSSQ
+7094 
-7106 VSSLRVGS
+7106 
-7114 SRVGT
+7114 
-7119 EPGPSLDAEGW
+7119 
-7130 SQEAEDLSDS
+7130 
-7140 TPTLQRP
+7140 
-7147 QEQVTMRKFSLGCR
+7147 
-7161 GGYAGVA
+7161 
-7168 GYGAFAFG
+7168 
-7176 GDAGGMLGQGPMWAR
+7176 
-7191 IAWAVSQSSEEQ
+7191 QSSFTTELSTQ
-7203 EEAGAESPLP
+7203 TVNFG
-7213 QISARPVPE
+7213 
-7222 VSRAPSRSS
+7222 
-7231 PEPTPWEDVGQVSLV
+7231 TVGETVTLH
-7246 QIRDL
+7246 ICPDRD
-7251 SGDAEAADTISLD
+7251 GDEAA
-7264 ISEVDP
+7264 
-7270 AYLNL
+7270 
-7275 SDLYDIKYLPFEF
+7275 
-7288 MIFRKVPKPTQPE
+7288 QP
-7301 PPSPMAEE
+7301 
-7309 ELAEFSEPMWPWQG
+7309 
-7323 EMGPHA
+7323 
-7329 GLEITE
+7329 
-7335 EPEDVDALLAEAA
+7335 
-7348 VGRKCKWSSPSRSL
+7348 
-7362 FHFPG
+7362 
-7367 RHLPLDEPAEL
+7367 
-7378 GLRER
+7378 
-7383 VKASVEHISRILK
+7383 
-7396 GRPEGLEKDG
+7396 
-7406 PPRKKPGL
+7406 
-7414 ASFRPSGLKSWDRA
+7414 
-7428 PTFLRELSDETVVL
+7428 
-7442 GQSVTLACQ
+7442 
-7451 VSAQPAAQA
+7451 
-7460 TWSKDGAPLES
+7460 
-7471 SSRVL
+7471 
-7476 ISTTLKNFQLL
+7476 
-7487 TILVVAAEDLGVYTC
+7487 
-7502 SASNALGTVTT
+7502 
-7513 TGVLRKAERPSSSPC
+7513 
-7528 PDIGEVYADGVLLV
+7528 
-7542 WKPVESYGPVT
+7542 
-7553 YIVQCSLEGGSWTT
+7553 
-7567 LASDI
+7567 
-7572 FDCCYLTSKL
+7572 
-7582 SRGGTYTFRTA
+7582 
-7593 CVSKAGMGP
+7593 
-7602 YSSPSKQVLLG
+7602 
-7613 GPSHL
+7613 
-7618 ASEEESQGR
+7618 
-7627 PAQPLPSTKT
+7627 
-7637 FAFQTQIRRGR
+7637 
-7648 FSVVRQCWEKASRRV
+7648 
-7663 LAAKIIP
+7663 
-7670 YRPKDKTAVLRE
+7670 
-7682 YEALKGLRHPHL
+7682 
-7694 AQLHA
+7694 
-7699 AYLSP
+7699 
-7704 RHLVLILELC
+7704 
-7714 SGPELLPC
+7714 
-7722 LAERASYSESEVKD
+7722 
-7736 YLWQMLSATQ
+7736 
-7746 YLHAQQIL
+7746 
-7754 HLDLRSE
+7754 
-7761 NMIITEYNLLKVVDL
+7761 
-7776 GNAQSLSQEKVLPS
+7776 
-7790 EKFKDYLETMAP
+7790 
-7802 ELLEGQGALPQT
+7802 
-7814 DIWAIGVTAFIMLSA
+7814 
-7829 EYPVSSE
+7829 
-7836 GARDL
+7836 
-7841 QRGLRKGLI
+7841 
-7850 RLSRCY
+7850 
-7856 SGLSGGAVAFLRST
+7856 
-7870 LCAQPWGRPCASSCL
+7870 
-7885 QCPWLTEEGPAC
+7885 
-7897 SRPAPVTFPTARLRV
+7897 
-7912 FVRDRE
+7912 
-7918 KRRALLY
+7918 
-7925 KRHNL
+7925 
-7930 AQVR
+7930 

>member
-1 MDQSQFSGA
+1 MDQPQFSGA

-115 RPTSIHVREGSE
+115 RPTSIRVREGSE

-163 LGEASALR
+163 LGEASSLR

-190 LGAASAAAALVVDS
+190 LGSASAAAALVVDS
-204 DAAATASPPGTSTAA
+204 DAADTAGPPGTSTAA

-239 PPSTGTRTCTVTE
+239 PPCTGTRTCTVTE

-336 KKRLQDLEVR
+336 TKRLQDLEVR

-354 CQVPQPSTEA
+354 CEVPQPSTEA

-383 EGTERRLTVRN
+383 EGTKRRLTVRN

-399 DAVYICETQEGS
+399 DAVYICETREGS

-443 ELAVPVGPVRWV
+443 ELAVPVGPVCWL
-455 RNQEEVVTGGRV
+455 RNQEEVVAGGRV
-467 AISAEGT
+467 VISAEGT

-488 GQVVFMAGDCRTS
+488 GEVAFMAGDCRTS

-506 SAPRKP
+506 AAPRKP
-512 PLQPPVDPVVKAKT
+512 PLQPPADPMVKAKT
-526 ESSVILSWSPPPHG
+526 ESSVTLSWSPPPQG
-540 ERPVTIDGY
+540 ECPVAIDGY
-549 LVEKKKL
+549 LVEKKQL

-561 TRCHDAEWVAT
+561 SRCHEAEWVAT
-572 PELTVADVAEEG
+572 PELIVTNVAEEG

-604 PGNVHLAP
+604 PGTVHLAP

-648 GQALKASSVFEIRC
+648 GQALKASSVYEIRC
-662 DGTWHMLTI
+662 DRTRHMLTI

-695 MEVRAAPGLT
+695 MEVRAAPGLSAN
-705 VHKPPA
+705 KPPA

-719 WLHEEAQ
+719 RLHEEAQ
-726 LLAELSDQAAAVTW
+726 LLAELSDQAVAVTW
-740 LKDGR
+740 LKDGCT
-745 MLPPGPKYEVQASAG
+745 LPPGPKYEVQASAG
-760 RQVLLVR
+760 RRVLLVR
-767 DVAREDAGLYEC
+767 DVAQDDAGLYEC
-779 VSCGGRIAYQLSVQ
+779 VSRGGRIAYQLSVQ
-793 GLPCFLHKDMAGS
+793 GLARFLHKDMAGS
-806 CVDAVAGGPVQF
+806 CVDAVAGGPAQF

-823 EAHVHVHWYKD
+823 EAHVRVRWYKD
-834 GMELGRSG
+834 GVELGRSG

-851 TRHRLVAATVT
+851 TRHRLVAAMVT
-862 RQDEGIYS
+862 RQDEGTYS
-870 CRVGEDSVDFRLRV
+870 CHVGEDSVDFRLCV

-891 AKEQLARREV
+891 AKEQPARREV
-901 QAEAGASAM
+901 QAEAGASAT
-910 LSCEVAQDQ
+910 LSCE
-919 TEVTWYKDGKKLS
+919 
-932 SSSKV
+932 
-937 HMEAVGCTRRLV
+937 
-949 VQQAGQADAGEYS
+949 
-962 CEARGQRISFCLDVA
+962 
-977 EPKVVFAKEQ
+977 
-987 LAHRKLQAEAG
+987 
-998 ASATLS
+998 
-1004 CKVAQA
+1004 VAQA

-1020 KKLSSSSKV
+1020 KKLSTSSKV
-1029 RMEATGCTR
+1029 HVEAAGCTR
-1038 KLVVQQAGQ
+1038 RLVLQQAGQ
-1047 ADAGEYICEAG
+1047 ADAGEYSCEAGGQRVSFGLHVAEPKAMFAKEQLAHRKLQVEVGASAMLSCEVAQAQTEVTWYKDRKKLRSGSKVRVEAAGCMRRLVVQQVGQADAGEYSCEAG

-1063 FHLDVK
+1063 FRLDIK
-1069 EPKMM
+1069 EPKVV
-1074 FAKEQSVHNE
+1074 FAKDQVSCRE
-1084 VWAEAGASA
+1084 VQAEAGASTT
-1093 ILSCEVAQAQMEV
+1093 LSCEVAQAQTEV
-1106 KWYKD
+1106 TWYKD
-1111 GKKLSSSSKVRME
+1111 GKKLSASSKVCVE

-1142 GEYSCEAGGQRVSFQ
+1142 GEYSCEAGGQRVSFR
-1157 LHITEP
+1157 LHVTEP

-1169 EQSVHNEVQTEAGA
+1169 EQLVHSEVQAEAGANATLSCEVAQAQTEVTWYKDGKKLSSSSKVRVEVKGCTRRLVVQQVGQADAGEYSCEAGGQRVSFHLHVTEPKAVFAMEQSVHNEVQAEAGASATLSCEVAQAQTEVMWYKDGKKLSSSSKVHVEATGCRRQLVVQQAGQADAGEYSCEAGGQRVSFYLDVSEPKAVFAKEQPARREVQAEAGASATLSCEVAQAQTEVTWYKDGKKLSASSRVHVEAAGCTRRLMVQQAGQADAGEYSCEAGGQRVSFRLHVAEPKAVFAKEQPARREVQAEAGASATLSCEVAQAQTEVTWYKDGKKLSASSKVRIEAAGCTRRLVVQQAGQADAGEYSCEAGGQRVSFRLHVAEPKAVFAKEQPARREVQAEAGA

-1204 KKLSSSSK
+1204 KKLSSSSR
-1212 VRVEAT
+1212 VRVEA
-1218 GCMRQLVVQQAGQ
+1218 V
-1231 ADAGEY
+1231 
-1237 SCEAGDQRL
+1237 
-1246 SFHLD
+1246 
-1251 VSEPKVVFAKEQPA
+1251 
-1265 HREVQTEAGA
+1265 
-1275 SATLSCEM
+1275 
-1283 AQAQTEVTWYKDGK
+1283 
-1297 KLSSSS
+1297 
-1303 KVRMEAVG
+1303 
-1311 YTRRLVVQQAGQ
+1311 
-1323 ADAGEY
+1323 
-1329 SCEAGGKQLSF
+1329 
-1340 RLHVA
+1340 
-1345 EPKAVFAKEQLVH
+1345 
-1358 REVQAQAGASA
+1358 
-1369 TLNCEVAQAQT
+1369 
-1380 EVMWY
+1380 
-1385 KDGKKLSSSSKVH
+1385 
-1398 VEAEGCTR
+1398 GCTR
-1406 RLVVQQAGQ
+1406 RLVVQQADQ

-1442 FAKEQPVRREV
+1442 FAKEQPARREV
-1453 QAELG
+1453 QAEAG
-1458 TSATLSCEMA
+1458 AIATLSCEVAQAQTEVMWYKDGKKLSASSRVHVEAAGCTRRLVVQQAGQEDAGEYSCEAGGQRVSFRLHVAEPKAVFAKEQPARREVQAEAGAIATLSCKVA

-1483 SSSPKVRMEAV
+1483 SSN
-1494 GCTRRLVVQ
+1494 
-1503 QVGQADA
+1503 
-1510 GEYSCEAGGRR
+1510 
-1521 LSFGLHVA
+1521 
-1529 EPKVVFAKEQ
+1529 
-1539 PAHRELKAE
+1539 
-1548 VGASATLSCEVAQAQ
+1548 
-1563 TEVTWYKDRKKLS
+1563 
-1576 SSSKVRVEAM
+1576 SKVRVEA
-1586 GCTRRLVVQQV
+1586 
-1597 GQTEAGEY
+1597 A
-1605 SCEAGGQ
+1605 
-1612 RLSFRLHVTEPK
+1612 
-1624 VVFAKEQPAH
+1624 
-1634 REVQAEAGT
+1634 
-1643 STMLSCE
+1643 
-1650 VAQAQTEVMWY
+1650 
-1661 KDRKKLSSSSKV
+1661 
-1673 RVEAVGC
+1673 
-1680 TRRLV
+1680 
-1685 VQEAGQ
+1685 
-1691 ADAGEYSCEAGG
+1691 
-1703 QRLSFHLHVAEPKV
+1703 
-1717 VFAKEQPAC
+1717 
-1726 RVVQA
+1726 
-1731 EAGASATLSC
+1731 
-1741 EVAQGQ
+1741 
-1747 MEVTWYK
+1747 
-1754 DGKKLSSSSKVHVEA
+1754 
-1769 EGCTRRLVVQQA
+1769 GCTRRLVVQQA
-1781 GQADAGEYSCEAGG
+1781 GQADTGEYSCEAGG
-1795 QRLSFHLHVAGPEP
+1795 QRVSFRLHVAEPEP
-1809 QISERPCRSEPLVVK
+1809 LISERPGRREPLVVK

-1839 VATVTWLKDGVEI
+1839 VAAVTWLKDGVEI
-1852 RRSKRHETASQGDTH
+1852 RRSKRHETASHGNSH
-1867 TLTVHGAQVLDSAVY
+1867 TLTVRGAQVLDSAVY
-1882 SCRVGAEGQDFP
+1882 SCRVGTEGQDFP
-1894 VQVEEVAAKFC
+1894 VQVEEVAARFC
-1905 RPLKPVC
+1905 RPLEPVS
-1912 GELGGTVTLACELSS
+1912 GELGGAVTLACELSP
-1927 ACAEVVWRCGSTQLQ
+1927 ACAEVVWRCGSTQLR

-1949 VAEGP
+1949 AAEGP
-1954 VRLLTVLE
+1954 VRSLTVLG

-1974 SRDDHTSAQLTVSVP
+1974 SRDDRTRAQLTVSVP
-1989 RVVKFM
+1989 RVAKFT
-1995 SGLSTV
+1995 SGLSAV
-2001 VAEEGCEAT
+2001 VAEEGREAT

-2016 PSDAAVVW
+2016 PSDVAVVW

-2043 TSHSLTISGLVLEDA
+2043 ASRSLTISSLLLEDA
-2058 GQITVEAEGVSS
+2058 GQITAEAEGASS
-2070 SAVLRVREAPVLF
+2070 SAALRVREAPVLF
-2083 KKKLEPQT
+2083 RKKLEPQT

-2114 RNAVALAPGKNVEI
+2114 RNAVALVPGKNVEI
-2128 HAEGAH
+2128 HAEGAR

-2171 LIRGLQ
+2171 LVRGLQ

-2199 GIWTRDGLRLQQGPT
+2199 GSWTRDGLRLQLGPT
-2214 CHLAVRGPT
+2214 CHLAARGPT

-2230 LRPEDSGLMVFK
+2230 LRPEDSGLVVFK

-2250 LLVVTELPVNFSRPL
+2250 QLVVTELPVSFSRPL

-2284 PNVDVRWLK
+2284 PTVDVRWLK

-2299 TGKTVGIAAQGTCRS
+2299 AGKTVGIAAQGACRS
-2314 LTIYRCEFADQGMYV
+2314 LTIYRCEFTDQGTYV

-2343 QGRNIQIVR
+2343 QGRSIQIVR
-2352 SLEDVEVMEKDGA
+2352 PLEDVEVMEKDGA
-2365 TFSCEVSHDEVPGQW
+2365 TFSCEVSHDDVPGQW

-2387 RPSDNVRIRQEG
+2387 RPSENVRIRQEG

-2420 AENAESRAQL
+2420 AENAESQAQL

-2472 SQELRP
+2472 GRELQP
-2478 GPKYELVSDG
+2478 GPRYELVSDG

-2493 IISDVQAEDEDTY
+2493 VISDVQPEDEDTY
-2506 TCDAGDVK
+2506 TCDAGDVQ
-2514 TSAQFFVEEQSI
+2514 TSAQLFVEEQSI

-2567 AGGNVGLEQEGTVHR
+2567 DGGNVGLEQEGTVHR
-2582 LMLRRTC
+2582 LTLRRTC

-2601 KSRSSAH
+2601 KSRSSAR

-2614 PVVLTRPLEPKTGR
+2614 PVILARPLEPKTGR
-2628 ELQSVVLSCDFRPAP
+2628 ELQSVVLSCDFRPPP
-2643 KAVQWYKDDTPL
+2643 KAVQWYKGDTPL
-2655 SASEKFKMSLEGQ
+2655 SPSEKFKMSLEGQ

-2677 MPADAGVYR
+2677 VPADAGVYR

-2698 TVEAREVTVTGPLQ
+2698 TVEAREVAVTEPLQ
-2712 DAEAM
+2712 DVEVT
-2717 EEGRASF
+2717 EQGQASF

-2736 WSLNGMP
+2736 WSLNGTP

-2752 SHRGRCHTL
+2752 SHKGRHHSL

-2769 DAGTVC
+2769 DAGTVR
-2775 ASSPKVSTSAHL
+2775 ASSRKVSTSARL
-2787 EVRVK
+2787 EVRAK
-2792 PVVFLKGLDDLS
+2792 PVVFLKALDDLS
-2804 AEEHGTLALQ
+2804 AEERGTLALE
-2814 CEVSDPEAHVVWR
+2814 CEVSDPEAPVVWR
-2827 KDGVQLGPSDKYDF
+2827 KDGVQLGPGDKYDF
-2841 LHTVGTRG
+2841 LHTAGTRG

-2856 PEDAGLYTCHVGS
+2856 PEDAGLYTCHVGT
-2869 EETQARVSV
+2869 EETRARVSV

-2886 KRLKTVEVL
+2886 KRLKTAEVL
-2895 EGESCS
+2895 EGQSCS

-2910 ASDPAM
+2910 TSDPAT
-2916 WTVGGKTVGSSSR
+2916 WTVSGKTVGSCSR
-2929 FQATR
+2929 FEATR
-2934 QGRKYI
+2934 QGRKYV
-2940 LVVREAAPSD
+2940 LVVREAALSD

-2957 VRSLTS
+2957 VRGLTS
-2963 KASLIVKERPA
+2963 KASLIVKERPVV
-2974 AIMKPLEDQRVAPG
+2974 ITKPLEDQRAAPG

-3023 EGTMAVL
+3023 KDTMATL
-3030 VIRGAS
+3030 VVRGAS

-3043 TCEVEASKSTAS
+3043 TCEVEASKSTAR
-3055 LCVEEKA
+3055 LRVEEKA
-3062 NCFTEELTN
+3062 NRFTEELAD
-3071 LQVEEKGTAVF
+3071 LQVEETGTAVF

-3097 GLLELRASRKHQ
+3097 GPLELQASGKHQ
-3109 PSQDGLAL
+3109 LSQEGLTL
-3117 QLTISA
+3117 RLTISA
-3123 LEKADSDIYTC
+3123 LEKADSDTYTC
-3134 DIGQAQSQA
+3134 DISQA
-3143 QLLVQGRR
+3143 RTQARLLVQGRR
-3151 VHIIEDLEDVDV
+3151 VHVIEDLEDADV
-3163 QEGSSATFRCRI
+3163 REGSSATFRCRI

-3185 FLDKTP
+3185 FLDRTP
-3191 LHANELN
+3191 LHTNELN

-3237 VTGKPSVFSRELT
+3237 VTEKPSVFSRELA
-3250 DATITEGEDLT
+3250 DATVTEGEDLT
-3261 LVCETSACDSPVC
+3261 LACETSTRDIPVR

-3283 GSARYQLSHEG
+3283 PSARCQLSHEG

-3301 TGATLQDSGRYK
+3301 TGAALQDSGRYK
-3313 CETGGACSSSIVRV
+3313 CEAEGACSSSIVRV

-3333 FQEALKDLEVR
+3333 FQEALKDLEVL

-3359 APVEWCCGDNVLR
+3359 APVKWRCGDSVLR

-3381 EGAVLELVVRNLRP
+3381 EGTMLELVVRDLRP
-3395 QDSGRY
+3395 QDSGLY
-3401 SCSFGDQTTTA
+3401 SCSFGDQTTSA

-3429 KEATEGAT
+3429 KEATEGTTATLQCELSKAAPVEWRKGSETLRDGDRYCLRQVGAVCELQIRGLAVVDAGEYSCVCGEQRTSAVLTVRAIPAHFIGRLRHQEATEGATATLRCELSKAAAVEWRKGRESLRDGDRHSLRQDGAVCELQICGLAVADAGEYLCVCGEERTSAMLTVKALPARFTGGLRNEEAMEGATATLRCELSKAAPVEWRKGPKNLRDGDRHILRQEGMRCELQICGLAMADAGEYSCVCGQERTSATLTVRALPARFIEDVRNQEAREGAT

-3450 EWRKGSETIRD
+3450 EWRKGSESLRD
-3461 GDRYCLRQDGAMC
+3461 GDRYSLRRDGTRC
-3474 ELQIRGLA
+3474 ELQIRGLSVA
-3482 MVDAG
+3482 DTG

-3493 GEERTSASLTIRA
+3493 G
-3506 MPAHFIGRLRHQE
+3506 Q
-3519 STEGA
+3519 
-3524 TATLRC
+3524 
-3530 ELSKVAPVEWRKGRE
+3530 
-3545 SLRDGDRHRLRQ
+3545 
-3557 DGTVCELQIC
+3557 
-3567 GLAVAD
+3567 
-3573 AGEYSCV
+3573 
-3580 CGEERT
+3580 ERT
-3586 SATLTVKAL
+3586 SATLTVRAL
-3595 PAKFTKGLKNEE
+3595 PIKFTEGLRNKE
-3607 ATEGATAML
+3607 ATEGATATL
-3616 QCELSKAAP
+3616 QCELSKMAPVEWQKGHETLRDGDRHSLRQDGVRCELQIRGLVVEDAGEYLCMCGKERTSATLTVRALPAKFIDNMTNQEATEGAMATLWCELSKAAP

-3650 ELQIHGLSVAD
+3650 ELQIRGLAVADAGEYSCVCGQERTSATLTIRALPARFIEDVRSQEAREGTTATLQCELSKAAPVEWRKGSESLRDGGRYSLRQDGTRCELQIRGLSVAD

-3668 CGQEKTSATLIV
+3668 CGQERTSAMLTV

-3691 QSLQAEEG
+3691 QSLQVEEG
-3699 STATLQCELS
+3699 SSASLQCALS
-3709 EPTATVVWSKGGL
+3709 EPAAAVVWSKGGL
-3722 QLRANG
+3722 ELQADG

-3733 LQGCTA
+3733 LRGCMA

-3744 GLRREDTGEYTCTC
+3744 DLLREDAGEYTCTC
-3758 GSQATS
+3758 GSQSTS
-3764 ATLTVTAAPVRFLQ
+3764 ATLTVTAAPVQFLQ

-3783 EVDEGG
+3783 EVDEGD
-3789 TAHLRCELSRAG
+3789 TAHLRCELSQAG
-3801 ASVEWRKGSLELFP
+3801 ASMEWRKGSLQLFP

-3826 AAELLVHGV
+3826 AAELLVRGV

-3845 DTGHT
+3845 DTGHMQST
-3850 HSMASLS
+3850 ASLS
-3857 VRVPRPKFE
+3857 VRVPRPKFK

-3873 QETGD
+3873 QQTGAV
-3878 IARLCCQLSD
+3878 ARLCCQLSD
-3888 AESGA
+3888 ADPGA

-3899 EGVELHAGPKY
+3899 EGMELHAGPKY

-3938 GGQKTT
+3938 GGQKTS

-3956 VRGLVDAEVLAN
+3956 VRGLVDAEVLAD
-3968 EDVEFSCEVSRAGAT
+3968 EDVEFSCEVSQAGAT
-3983 GMQWCLQGLP
+3983 DVQWCLQGLL

-4001 VTVQDGCIHTLR
+4001 VATRDGRVHILR

-4023 TVSFHLGNCASSAQ
+4023 TVSFHVGGHASSAQ

-4076 CWALG
+4076 RWALG
-4081 GVPLQDNEMNDI
+4081 GVPLQANEMNDI
-4093 TVEQGTLHLLTLH
+4093 AVEQGTLHLLTLH

-4127 QLKVTEA
+4127 QLKVT
-4134 APCLVRGLQNVDVFA
+4134 
-4149 GEVATFSCEVSH
+4149 
-4161 AGGPEARWW
+4161 
-4170 LDGTLLQD
+4170 
-4178 GPQSAITV
+4178 
-4186 RDGIFH
+4186 
-4192 SLTLSGLGV
+4192 
-4201 ADSGTVTFRAGPLV
+4201 
-4215 STAKLL
+4215 
-4221 MKDPVVEVVSAMQ
+4221 
-4234 DLAVEEGGSAEL
+4234 
-4246 LCQYSRPVQATWK
+4246 
-4259 MDEREVRTDGHRV
+4259 
-4272 IIEQDW
+4272 
-4278 NVARLTFRPALPCDS
+4278 
-4293 GIYSCEAAGTRVV
+4293 
-4306 ALLQVQAKN
+4306 AKN
-4315 TVVRGLENVEAL
+4315 TVVQGLENVEAL

-4413 KNVVVRAGGQ
+4413 KDAAVPAGAQ
-4423 ALFTCTLSEVVPVGE
+4423 ARFTCTLSEAVPVGE

-4451 DADWTVTADGSH
+4451 DADWMVTADGSH

-4468 RSAQLLHAGEV
+4468 CGAQPHHAGEV

-4489 ARLTVLGLPD
+4489 AWLTVLGLPE
-4499 PPEDAEVVACSSH
+4499 PPEDAEVVARSGH
-4512 TVTLS
+4512 AVTLS
-4517 WAAPISDGGG
+4517 WAAPTSDGGG

-4537 EGAMGQWRL
+4537 EGATGQWRL
-4546 CHELVPGP
+4546 CHDLVPGP
-4554 ECVVDDLA
+4554 ECVVDGLA

-4573 VGPVGAGEPVHLPQ
+4573 VGPAGAGEPVHLPQ
-4587 TVRLATPPKPVP
+4587 TVQLEPPKPVR

-4604 PESRQVAA
+4604 LESRQVAA

-4623 AEAGEVIWH
+4623 AEAGEVVWH
-4632 KGKERIQPSGRF
+4632 RGTEHIQPSGHF
-4644 EVVSQGRQQML
+4644 EVVSQGRRQML
-4655 VIRGFTAEDQGEYHC
+4655 VIRGFTAEDEGEYRC
-4670 GPAQGSTCPAAAT
+4670 GLAQDSTCPEAAT

-4688 SPASVDEAPPQPS
+4688 SPASVDEGPPQPS
-4701 LPLEAAQEGDLH
+4701 LPPEAAQEGDLH
-4713 QLWEA
+4713 LLWEA

-4740 DGRSQHLPQ
+4740 DGRSQRLPQ
-4749 EAEEVAPDLS
+4749 EAEEVAPDFS

-4785 RAGTPSLVTYLKKA
+4785 RAGTPSLVAYLKKA
-4799 GRQGTSPLTSK
+4799 GRPGMSPLVSK
-4810 VGAPAAPSV
+4810 VGAPGAPSV
-4819 KPQQQQEPLAAVR
+4819 KPQEQQEPLAAVR

-4874 MFSHTFGDTEA
+4874 VFSHTFGDTEA
-4885 QVGDALRLE
+4885 QVGDALQLE
-4894 CVVASKADVRAC
+4894 CVVASKADVRAR

-4933 ITGLGHADA
+4933 ITGLGRADA
-4942 GRYTCQVS
+4942 GHYTCQVS

-4975 GGELDDAFRR
+4975 SGELDDTFRR

-5020 PADWQTYREDEHFIC
+5020 PADWQTYHEDEHFIR

-5050 FQEMFATLGIGVQIN
+5050 FQEMFATLGIGVEIN
-5065 LVEEGPRRVEMRI
+5065 LVEQGPQKVEMCIR
-5078 SKEAPAPVVPPEPLP
+5078 KEAPTPGAPPEPAP

-5117 PVSFDCVVRGQPM
+5117 PVSFDCVVTGQPM

-5140 LLEEDDHYMINED
+5140 LLEENDHYMINED

-5177 ENSVGV
+5177 ENSMGV

-5192 DLTSTDYDT
+5192 DLTSTDYET

-5221 EQEGTESTTD
+5221 EQEGTESTSD

-5240 ELRDLQ
+5240 ELRDLR

-5281 HIHMTDKKT
+5281 HIRMTDKKT
-5290 LHTLEIISVTR
+5290 LHTLEVMSVTR
-5301 EDSGQYAAYI
+5301 EDAGQYAAYI
-5311 SNAMGAA
+5311 SNATGAA

-5332 EEKPASDVHEQLVP
+5332 EEKPASDVRKQLVP
-5346 PRMLERFTP
+5346 PRILERFTP

-5367 VKVEGRPAP
+5367 VKVEGCPAP

-5381 REEAERGVLWIG
+5381 REAAERGVLWIG
-5393 PDTPGYTMAS
+5393 PDTPGYTVAS

-5417 QHQGT
+5417 EHQGT

-5427 SNAAGQALCSASLR
+5427 SNTAGQAICSASLHI
-5441 VSGLSKVE
+5441 SGLPKAE

-5463 QGTTQAVS
+5463 QGTTPAVS
-5471 AQGLETASFAD
+5471 AQGLEPVGLAD
-5482 LGGQRKGEPLAAKE
+5482 LAGQRKGEPLAAKE
-5496 ALRHLSLAEVGTEE
+5496 ALGHLSLAEVGTEE

-5536 GDSDDDSK
+5536 GDSDEESK

-5558 SSIQE
+5558 SSVQE

-5637 LDRRLKLSPEWG
+5637 LDKRLKLSPEWG
-5649 AAEAPEFPGEAVS
+5649 AAEAPELPGEAVS
-5662 EDEYKSRL
+5662 EDEYKPRL
-5670 SSVIQELLS
+5670 SSVIQEMLS

-5702 PHVPAAVASQ
+5702 PHVPTAVASQ
-5712 KAVIFRNVR
+5712 KAVIFRNVQ
-5721 DIGLFH
+5721 DIARFH
-5727 SSSFLQELQQCDTDD
+5727 SSFLQELRQCDTDD

-5770 VVVSTAIQEFYK
+5770 VVVSTAVQEFYK
-5782 KYAEEALSAGDPS
+5782 KYAEETLSAGDPS
-5795 QPPPPPLQHY
+5795 RPPPPPLQHY

-5816 QGLLK
+5816 QALLK

-5843 VSALPQRAENKLHVS
+5843 VSALPKRAEDKLHVS
-5858 LMEKY
+5858 LMENY
-5863 PGTLEALGEPIRQG
+5863 PGTLEALGEPVRQG

-5961 QARTAIIKNSW
+5961 QARTTIIKNSW

-6020 VISWYKDGKPVQV
+6020 IVSWYKDGKPVEV

-6054 TSVDSGQYMCFAA
+6054 TGVDSGQYMCFAA
-6067 SAAGNCSTLGKILV
+6067 SAAGTCSTLGKILV
-6081 QVPPRFMNQV
+6081 QVPPRFVNKV

-6105 CTIEGAPY
+6105 CTIEGAPH

-6120 DGALLTPGSKFQTLS
+6120 DGARLTPGSKIQMLS
-6135 EPRSGLLVLV
+6135 DPRSGLLVLV
-6145 IRAAGKEDLGLYE
+6145 IRAASEEDLGLYE
-6158 CELVNRLGSTRA
+6158 CELVNRLGSARA
-6170 SAELHIQSPTL
+6170 SAELCIQSPAL
-6181 QAREQCHREQLAG
+6181 QAREQHHGEQLVA
-6194 AVEDTTLERVDK
+6194 AVEVTE
-6206 ITPVL
+6206 
-6211 ERLLG
+6211 
-6216 PRVPGPFTGDLT
+6216 
-6228 GPSPCPGGAPALQET
+6228 QET
-6243 GSQPPVTGSS
+6243 KVPKKTVIIEETITTVVKSPRGRRRSPSKSPSRSPSRCPASSLRPGLLAPDMMYLSGAGQPRR
-6253 EAPAAVPQSVPQPL
+6253 
-6267 LHEGP
+6267 
-6272 EQEPEAI
+6272 PEAEPV
-6279 ARAQEWTVPIRMEG
+6279 RKPVVP
-6293 AARPGA
+6293 
-6299 GTGELLWDVHS
+6299 
-6310 HVVTETTQR
+6310 
-6319 TYTYQAIDTHTARP
+6319 
-6333 PSMQV
+6333 
-6338 TIEDVQAQTGT
+6338 
-6349 MAQFEAVIEGDPQPS
+6349 
-6364 VTWYKDS
+6364 
-6371 VQLVDSTRLSQQ
+6371 
-6383 QEGTTYSLV
+6383 
-6392 LRHVASKDAGVYTC
+6392 
-6406 LAQNAGGQVLCKA
+6406 
-6419 ELLVLGGDNEP
+6419 
-6430 DSEKQS
+6430 
-6436 HRRKLHSF
+6436 
-6444 YEVKEEIGR
+6444 
-6453 GVFGFVKRVQHKGN
+6453 
-6467 KILCA
+6467 
-6472 AKFIPLRSRTRAQAY
+6472 
-6487 RERDILATLSHPLVT
+6487 TLY
-6502 GLLDQF
+6502 
-6508 ETHKTL
+6508 
-6514 ILILELCSSEELL
+6514 
-6527 DRLFRKGVVTEA
+6527 VTEA
-6539 EVKVY
+6539 EALSPAPPGLLGSQPQWVEVEETIEVQVKKTGPQAASPSREVPRSSS
-6544 IQQLVEGLHYL
+6544 G
-6555 HSHGILHLDI
+6555 HLFTLPGV
-6565 KPSNILMV
+6565 KPGGDPNSNNSNNKLLAPETQGTATV
-6573 HPAREDIK
+6573 GAREPLAFHGDARGSV
-6581 ICDFGFAQNITPAEL
+6581 DWAASGTDSLEPEEAGITPEDERAMEEQGGEEGEDADTFVTEERRDTHSL
-6596 QFSQYG
+6596 GDRDPKILTHNGRVLTLADLEDYVPGEGETFRCG
-6602 SPEFVSPEIIQQN
+6602 SPGPGTLDDPPCEVSVIQREIREPTVGR
-6615 PVSEASDIWAMGVIS
+6615 PVL
-6630 YLSLTCSSPFAGE
+6630 LSVG
-6643 SDRATLLNILEGRVS
+6643 RAPR
-6658 WSSPMAAHLSED
+6658 
-6670 AKDFIKA
+6670 
-6677 TLQRASQARPSAAQ
+6677 
-6691 CLSHPWFLKSMP
+6691 
-6703 AEEAHFINTKQL
+6703 
-6715 KFLLARSRWQRS
+6715 
-6727 LMSYKSILVMRSI
+6727 
-6740 PELLRGPPDSPSL
+6740 LRGPL
-6753 GVARHLCRDTGGS
+6753 GFFR
-6766 SSSSSS
+6766 
-6772 SDNELAPF
+6772 
-6780 ARAKSLP
+6780 
-6787 PSPVTHSPLLHP
+6787 PVPH
-6799 RGFLR
+6799 G
-6804 PSASLPEEA
+6804 
-6813 EATVPSAEASALP
+6813 
-6826 ASPEGAGPPAAQG
+6826 ASPPGPQVRGPERTSFLLREAPAGPAGGAPQTQSF
-6839 CVPRHSVIRS
+6839 CTRIQRS
-6849 LFYQQAGESP
+6849 AGSGPSSFTTELSTQTVNFGTVGETVTLHICP
-6859 EHGALAPGSRR
+6859 DRDGD
-6870 HPARRRHLLKGG
+6870 
-6882 YIAGALPGLREPLME
+6882 
-6897 HCMLE
+6897 
-6902 EEAAREEQATLLTKA
+6902 EAAR
-6917 PSFETA
+6917 P
-6923 LRLPASGTHLAPGRS
+6923 
-6938 RSLDTEHDPPSTP
+6938 
-6951 RCSPEACCEAQQLPS
+6951 
-6966 APSGGAPMRDMGHPQ
+6966 
-6981 GYKQLPSTGGH
+6981 
-6992 PGTAQP
+6992 
-6998 ESPSLDHPWGQP
+6998 
-7010 APFCHAKQG
+7010 
-7019 SAPKEG
+7019 
-7025 CSPHSAVAPC
+7025 
-7035 PPGSFPLG
+7035 
-7043 SCKEAPLVP
+7043 
-7052 SSPFLGQPQ
+7052 
-7061 VPPAPAKASPP
+7061 
-7072 LDSKMGPGDISLPGR
+7072 
-7087 PIPGPCS
+7087 
-7094 SPGSASQASSSQ
+7094 
-7106 VSSLRVGS
+7106 
-7114 SRVGT
+7114 
-7119 EPGPSLDAEGW
+7119 
-7130 SQEAEDLSDS
+7130 
-7140 TPTLQRP
+7140 
-7147 QEQVTMRKFSLGCR
+7147 
-7161 GGYAGVA
+7161 
-7168 GYGAFAFG
+7168 
-7176 GDAGGMLGQGPMWAR
+7176 
-7191 IAWAVSQSSEEQ
+7191 
-7203 EEAGAESPLP
+7203 
-7213 QISARPVPE
+7213 
-7222 VSRAPSRSS
+7222 
-7231 PEPTPWEDVGQVSLV
+7231 
-7246 QIRDL
+7246 
-7251 SGDAEAADTISLD
+7251 
-7264 ISEVDP
+7264 
-7270 AYLNL
+7270 
-7275 SDLYDIKYLPFEF
+7275 
-7288 MIFRKVPKPTQPE
+7288 
-7301 PPSPMAEE
+7301 
-7309 ELAEFSEPMWPWQG
+7309 
-7323 EMGPHA
+7323 
-7329 GLEITE
+7329 
-7335 EPEDVDALLAEAA
+7335 
-7348 VGRKCKWSSPSRSL
+7348 
-7362 FHFPG
+7362 
-7367 RHLPLDEPAEL
+7367 
-7378 GLRER
+7378 
-7383 VKASVEHISRILK
+7383 
-7396 GRPEGLEKDG
+7396 
-7406 PPRKKPGL
+7406 
-7414 ASFRPSGLKSWDRA
+7414 
-7428 PTFLRELSDETVVL
+7428 
-7442 GQSVTLACQ
+7442 
-7451 VSAQPAAQA
+7451 
-7460 TWSKDGAPLES
+7460 
-7471 SSRVL
+7471 
-7476 ISTTLKNFQLL
+7476 
-7487 TILVVAAEDLGVYTC
+7487 
-7502 SASNALGTVTT
+7502 
-7513 TGVLRKAERPSSSPC
+7513 
-7528 PDIGEVYADGVLLV
+7528 
-7542 WKPVESYGPVT
+7542 
-7553 YIVQCSLEGGSWTT
+7553 
-7567 LASDI
+7567 
-7572 FDCCYLTSKL
+7572 
-7582 SRGGTYTFRTA
+7582 
-7593 CVSKAGMGP
+7593 
-7602 YSSPSKQVLLG
+7602 
-7613 GPSHL
+7613 
-7618 ASEEESQGR
+7618 
-7627 PAQPLPSTKT
+7627 
-7637 FAFQTQIRRGR
+7637 
-7648 FSVVRQCWEKASRRV
+7648 
-7663 LAAKIIP
+7663 
-7670 YRPKDKTAVLRE
+7670 
-7682 YEALKGLRHPHL
+7682 
-7694 AQLHA
+7694 
-7699 AYLSP
+7699 
-7704 RHLVLILELC
+7704 
-7714 SGPELLPC
+7714 
-7722 LAERASYSESEVKD
+7722 
-7736 YLWQMLSATQ
+7736 
-7746 YLHAQQIL
+7746 
-7754 HLDLRSE
+7754 
-7761 NMIITEYNLLKVVDL
+7761 
-7776 GNAQSLSQEKVLPS
+7776 
-7790 EKFKDYLETMAP
+7790 
-7802 ELLEGQGALPQT
+7802 
-7814 DIWAIGVTAFIMLSA
+7814 
-7829 EYPVSSE
+7829 
-7836 GARDL
+7836 
-7841 QRGLRKGLI
+7841 
-7850 RLSRCY
+7850 
-7856 SGLSGGAVAFLRST
+7856 
-7870 LCAQPWGRPCASSCL
+7870 
-7885 QCPWLTEEGPAC
+7885 
-7897 SRPAPVTFPTARLRV
+7897 
-7912 FVRDRE
+7912 
-7918 KRRALLY
+7918 
-7925 KRHNL
+7925 
-7930 AQVR
+7930 

>member
-95 VGLQVDA
+95 VGAGL
-102 EAACAEQAPHFLL
+102 
-115 RPTSIHVREGSE
+115 TG
-127 ATFRCRVGGSPK
+127 
-139 PAVSWSKDGR
+139 PA
-149 RLGEPDGPRVRVEE
+149 
-163 LGEASALR
+163 
-171 IRAARPRDGGTYE
+171 
-184 VRAENP
+184 
-190 LGAASAAAALVVDS
+190 
-204 DAAATASPPGTSTAA
+204 
-219 LLAHLQRRREAM
+219 
-231 RAEGAPAS
+231 
-239 PPSTGTRTCTVTE
+239 PST
-252 GKHARLSCYVTGE
+252 
-265 PKPETVWKKDGQLVT
+265 P
-280 EGRRHVV
+280 
-287 YEDAQE
+287 
-293 NFVLKI
+293 
-299 LFCKQSDRGLY
+299 
-310 TCTASNLVG
+310 
-319 QTYSSVLVVVRE
+319 
-331 PAVPF
+331 
-336 KKRLQDLEVR
+336 
-346 EKESATFL
+346 
-354 CQVPQPSTEA
+354 
-364 AWFKEET
+364 
-371 RLWASAKYGIEE
+371 
-383 EGTERRLTVRN
+383 
-394 VSADD
+394 
-399 DAVYICETQEGS
+399 
-411 RTVAELAVQGNL
+411 GNL

-467 AISAEGT
+467 AISAEGTRHTLTISQCYLEDVGQVVFMAGDCRTSTQFCVSGEGLRVLPGWRRFPAVSLVPPPAAAAREVLARLHEEAQLLAELSDQAAAVTWLKDGRMLPPGPKYEVQASAGRRVLLVRDVAREDAGLYECVSCGGRIAYQLSVQGGGSWQPLRGSLTLWGGLTCAMVALCAGQTSWRRDIWISAEGT

-689 IESSIR
+689 VESSIR
-695 MEVRAAPGLT
+695 MEVQAAPGLT

-719 WLHEEAQ
+719 RLHEEAQ

-760 RQVLLVR
+760 RRVLLVR

-884 SEPKAVF
+884 SEPKVVF
-891 AKEQLARREV
+891 AKEQVAHSEV
-901 QAEAGASAM
+901 QAEAGARAT
-910 LSCEVAQDQ
+910 LSCKVAQAQ

-932 SSSKV
+932 SSLKV
-937 HMEAVGCTRRLV
+937 HMEANGYRRRLV
-949 VQQAGQADAGEYS
+949 VQQVGKMDAGDYS
-962 CEARGQRISFCLDVA
+962 CEARGQR
-977 EPKVVFAKEQ
+977 
-987 LAHRKLQAEAG
+987 
-998 ASATLS
+998 
-1004 CKVAQA
+1004 
-1010 QTEVMWYKDG
+1010 
-1020 KKLSSSSKV
+1020 
-1029 RMEATGCTR
+1029 
-1038 KLVVQQAGQ
+1038 
-1047 ADAGEYICEAG
+1047 
-1058 GQRLS
+1058 
-1063 FHLDVK
+1063 
-1069 EPKMM
+1069 PKMM

-1093 ILSCEVAQAQMEV
+1093 KLSCEVAQAQMEV

-1111 GKKLSSSSKVRME
+1111 GKKLNSSSKVRME

-1218 GCMRQLVVQQAGQ
+1218 GCMRQLVVQQASQ

-1311 YTRRLVVQQAGQ
+1311 YTRRLVVQQAGE

-1510 GEYSCEAGGRR
+1510 GEYSCEAGGQR

-1539 PAHRELKAE
+1539 PAHRELQAE

-1576 SSSKVRVEAM
+1576 SSSKVRVEAV

-1673 RVEAVGC
+1673 RMEAVGC

-1726 RVVQA
+1726 RVVHA

-1741 EVAQGQ
+1741 VVAQGQ

-1795 QRLSFHLHVAGPEP
+1795 QWLSFHLHVAGPEP

-1905 RPLKPVC
+1905 QPLKPVC

-2043 TSHSLTISGLVLEDA
+2043 TSHSLTISSLVLEDA

-2114 RNAVALAPGKNVEI
+2114 RNAVALVPGKNVEI
-2128 HAEGAH
+2128 HAEGTR

-2199 GIWTRDGLRLQQGPT
+2199 GSWTRDGLRLQQGPT

-2250 LLVVTELPVNFSRPL
+2250 LLVVT
-2265 QDVVTTEKE
+2265 
-2274 KVTLECELSR
+2274 
-2284 PNVDVRWLK
+2284 
-2293 DGVELR
+2293 G
-2299 TGKTVGIAAQGTCRS
+2299 
-2314 LTIYRCEFADQGMYV
+2314 
-2329 CDAHDAQSS
+2329 
-2338 ASVKV
+2338 
-2343 QGRNIQIVR
+2343 IVR

-2387 RPSDNVRIRQEG
+2387 RPSDNVRIRQEGARTSGYGGHGPTPRSSSVPAHTEPPFSLG

-2545 ECETSIPS
+2545 ECEISIPS

-2601 KSRSSAH
+2601 KSRSSAR

-2686 CQAGSAHSSTEV
+2686 CQAGSAYSSTEV

-2901 FECVLSHES
+2901 FECVLSHEI

-3359 APVEWCCGDNVLR
+3359 APVQWCCGDNVLR

-3401 SCSFGDQTTTA
+3401 SCSFGDQTTSA
-3412 TLTVTALP
+3412 TLTVTALL
-3420 AQFIGKLRN
+3420 AKFTEGLRN
-3429 KEATEGAT
+3429 EEAVEGAT
-3437 ATLRCELSKAAPV
+3437 AMLWCELSKVAPV
-3450 EWRKGSETIRD
+3450 EWRKGPKNLRD
-3461 GDRYCLRQDGAMC
+3461 GDRYILRQEGTRC
-3474 ELQIRGLA
+3474 ELQICGLA
-3482 MVDAG
+3482 MEDAG
-3487 EYSCVC
+3487 EYLCVC
-3493 GEERTSASLTIRA
+3493 GQERTSATLTIRA
-3506 MPAHFIGRLRHQE
+3506 LPIKFTEGLRNE
-3519 STEGA
+3519 EATEGA

-3530 ELSKVAPVEWRKGRE
+3530 ELSKVAPVEWWKGHE
-3545 SLRDGDRHRLRQ
+3545 TLRDGDRHSLMQ
-3557 DGTVCELQIC
+3557 DGARCELQIRGLVAEDAGEYLCIC
-3567 GLAVAD
+3567 GKERTSAMLTVRALPSKFIEGLRNEEATEGATAILWCELSKVAPVEWRKGHDCLRDGDRHSLKQDGSRCELQIRGLTVVD

-3580 CGEERT
+3580 CGQERT
-3586 SATLTVKAL
+3586 SAILTVRAL
-3595 PAKFTKGLKNEE
+3595 PARFIEDVKNQE
-3607 ATEGATAML
+3607 AREGATAVL
-3616 QCELSKAAP
+3616 QCELSKADP
-3625 VEWRKGPET
+3625 VEWRKGSET

-3650 ELQIHGLSVAD
+3650 ELQIRGLSVAD

-3668 CGQEKTSATLIV
+3668 CGQERTSATLTIRALPARFTQDLKTKEASEGATATLQCELSKVAPVEWKKGPETLRDGGRYSLKQDGTKCELQIHDLSVADAGEYSCICGQERTSVTLTIRALPAKFTECLRNEETMEGATATLQCELSKAAPVEWRKGPEALRDGDKYSLRQEGAVCELQIHGLAMADTGVYSCVCGQERTSATLTV
-3680 KAPQPVFREPL
+3680 KALPARFIEDVRNHEATEGATAVLQCELSKVAPVEWRKGSETLRDGDRYSLRQDGTRCELQIRGLAVEDTGEYLCVCGQERTSATLTVRGKDPVFIDNMTNQEAREGTTATLQCELNKAAPVEWRKGPETLRDGDRHSLRQDGTRCELQIRGLAVADAGEYSCICGQERTSATLTIRAPQPVFREPL
-3691 QSLQAEEG
+3691 QSL
-3699 STATLQCELS
+3699 
-3709 EPTATVVWSKGGL
+3709 
-3722 QLRANG
+3722 
-3728 RREPR
+3728 
-3733 LQGCTA
+3733 
-3739 ELVLR
+3739 
-3744 GLRREDTGEYTCTC
+3744 
-3758 GSQATS
+3758 
-3764 ATLTVTAAPVRFLQ
+3764 
-3778 ELQPQ
+3778 Q

-3850 HSMASLS
+3850 HSTASLS

-3910 EMRSQG
+3910 EMQSQG

-4001 VTVQDGCIHTLR
+4001 VTVQDGRIHTLR

-4127 QLKVTEA
+4127 QLKVT
-4134 APCLVRGLQNVDVFA
+4134 
-4149 GEVATFSCEVSH
+4149 
-4161 AGGPEARWW
+4161 
-4170 LDGTLLQD
+4170 
-4178 GPQSAITV
+4178 
-4186 RDGIFH
+4186 
-4192 SLTLSGLGV
+4192 
-4201 ADSGTVTFRAGPLV
+4201 
-4215 STAKLL
+4215 
-4221 MKDPVVEVVSAMQ
+4221 
-4234 DLAVEEGGSAEL
+4234 
-4246 LCQYSRPVQATWK
+4246 
-4259 MDEREVRTDGHRV
+4259 
-4272 IIEQDW
+4272 
-4278 NVARLTFRPALPCDS
+4278 
-4293 GIYSCEAAGTRVV
+4293 
-4306 ALLQVQAKN
+4306 AKN

-4413 KNVVVRAGGQ
+4413 KNAVVRAGAQ

-4438 ASWYINGAAVQPD
+4438 ASWYINGAVVQPD

-4554 ECVVDDLA
+4554 ECVVDGLA

-4604 PESRQVAA
+4604 PQSRQVAA

-4810 VGAPAAPSV
+4810 VGAPAPPSV

-4942 GRYTCQVS
+4942 GHYTCQVS

-4991 RLFRTKSP
+4991 RLFRTKSL

-5323 LLVQGPDEP
+5323 LLVRGGCSEGP
-5332 EEKPASDVHEQLVP
+5332 DVHEQLVP

-5367 VKVEGRPAP
+5367 VKVEDRAP
-5376 TVHWL
+5376 PPECTYHL
-5381 REEAERGVLWIG
+5381 LPEAERGVLWIG

-5727 SSSFLQELQQCDTDD
+5727 SSFLQELQQCDTDD

-5749 KNQAAFEQYLE
+5749 KNQPAFEQYLE

-5919 FSYVF
+5919 FSYVPCPHPC
-5924 RNMMKLSSIDL
+5924 LSSIDL

-6181 QAREQCHREQLAG
+6181 QTREQCHREQLAG
-6194 AVEDTTLERVDK
+6194 AVEVTE
-6206 ITPVL
+6206 
-6211 ERLLG
+6211 
-6216 PRVPGPFTGDLT
+6216 
-6228 GPSPCPGGAPALQET
+6228 QET
-6243 GSQPPVTGSS
+6243 KVPKKTVIIEETITTVVKSPRGQRRSPSKSPSRSPSRCSASPLRPGLL
-6253 EAPAAVPQSVPQPL
+6253 APDL
-6267 LHEGP
+6267 LYL
-6272 EQEPEAI
+6272 
-6279 ARAQEWTVPIRMEG
+6279 
-6293 AARPGA
+6293 PGA
-6299 GTGELLWDVHS
+6299 GQPRRPEAEPGRKP
-6310 HVVTETTQR
+6310 VV
-6319 TYTYQAIDTHTARP
+6319 P
-6333 PSMQV
+6333 
-6338 TIEDVQAQTGT
+6338 
-6349 MAQFEAVIEGDPQPS
+6349 
-6364 VTWYKDS
+6364 
-6371 VQLVDSTRLSQQ
+6371 
-6383 QEGTTYSLV
+6383 
-6392 LRHVASKDAGVYTC
+6392 
-6406 LAQNAGGQVLCKA
+6406 
-6419 ELLVLGGDNEP
+6419 
-6430 DSEKQS
+6430 
-6436 HRRKLHSF
+6436 
-6444 YEVKEEIGR
+6444 
-6453 GVFGFVKRVQHKGN
+6453 
-6467 KILCA
+6467 
-6472 AKFIPLRSRTRAQAY
+6472 
-6487 RERDILATLSHPLVT
+6487 TLY
-6502 GLLDQF
+6502 
-6508 ETHKTL
+6508 
-6514 ILILELCSSEELL
+6514 
-6527 DRLFRKGVVTEA
+6527 VTEA
-6539 EVKVY
+6539 EAHSPALPRLSGSQPKWVEVEETIEVQVKKMGP
-6544 IQQLVEGLHYL
+6544 QG
-6555 HSHGILHLDI
+6555 
-6565 KPSNILMV
+6565 
-6573 HPAREDIK
+6573 
-6581 ICDFGFAQNITPAEL
+6581 
-6596 QFSQYG
+6596 
-6602 SPEFVSPEIIQQN
+6602 VSPTREV
-6615 PVSEASDIWAMGVIS
+6615 PR
-6630 YLSLTCSSPFAGE
+6630 SSSGHLFTLPG
-6643 SDRATLLNILEGRVS
+6643 ATPGGDPNS
-6658 WSSPMAAHLSED
+6658 NNSNN
-6670 AKDFIKA
+6670 K
-6677 TLQRASQARPSAAQ
+6677 
-6691 CLSHPWFLKSMP
+6691 
-6703 AEEAHFINTKQL
+6703 
-6715 KFLLARSRWQRS
+6715 LLAQ
-6727 LMSYKSILVMRSI
+6727 
-6740 PELLRGPPDSPSL
+6740 
-6753 GVARHLCRDTGGS
+6753 
-6766 SSSSSS
+6766 
-6772 SDNELAPF
+6772 
-6780 ARAKSLP
+6780 
-6787 PSPVTHSPLLHP
+6787 
-6799 RGFLR
+6799 
-6804 PSASLPEEA
+6804 EA
-6813 EATVPSAEASALP
+6813 W
-6826 ASPEGAGPPAAQG
+6826 AQG
-6839 CVPRHSVIRS
+6839 TAMVSI
-6849 LFYQQAGESP
+6849 
-6859 EHGALAPGSRR
+6859 
-6870 HPARRRHLLKGG
+6870 
-6882 YIAGALPGLREPLME
+6882 REPLVFRVDARGSVDWAASDTGCTME
-6897 HCMLE
+6897 EAGE
-6902 EEAAREEQATLLTKA
+6902 EEGEDGDAFVTEESQDTHSLGDRDPKILTHNGRVLTLADLEDYVPGEGETFRCGGPGPGA
-6917 PSFETA
+6917 P
-6923 LRLPASGTHLAPGRS
+6923 
-6938 RSLDTEHDPPSTP
+6938 DDPP
-6951 RCSPEACCEAQQLPS
+6951 CEVSVIQREIGEP
-6966 APSGGAPMRDMGHPQ
+6966 
-6981 GYKQLPSTGGH
+6981 TV
-6992 PGTAQP
+6992 
-6998 ESPSLDHPWGQP
+6998 GQP
-7010 APFCHAKQG
+7010 VLLSVGHALGPRGPLGLFRPELRGASPPGPQVRNLEATSFLLREAPARPVG
-7019 SAPKEG
+7019 SAPWTQ
-7025 CSPHSAVAPC
+7025 
-7035 PPGSFPLG
+7035 SFCTRIRR
-7043 SCKEAPLVP
+7043 SV
-7052 SSPFLGQPQ
+7052 
-7061 VPPAPAKASPP
+7061 
-7072 LDSKMGPGDISLPGR
+7072 DSG
-7087 PIPGPCS
+7087 
-7094 SPGSASQASSSQ
+7094 
-7106 VSSLRVGS
+7106 
-7114 SRVGT
+7114 
-7119 EPGPSLDAEGW
+7119 
-7130 SQEAEDLSDS
+7130 
-7140 TPTLQRP
+7140 
-7147 QEQVTMRKFSLGCR
+7147 
-7161 GGYAGVA
+7161 
-7168 GYGAFAFG
+7168 
-7176 GDAGGMLGQGPMWAR
+7176 
-7191 IAWAVSQSSEEQ
+7191 QSSFTTELSTQ
-7203 EEAGAESPLP
+7203 TINFG
-7213 QISARPVPE
+7213 
-7222 VSRAPSRSS
+7222 
-7231 PEPTPWEDVGQVSLV
+7231 TVGETVTL
-7246 QIRDL
+7246 
-7251 SGDAEAADTISLD
+7251 
-7264 ISEVDP
+7264 
-7270 AYLNL
+7270 
-7275 SDLYDIKYLPFEF
+7275 
-7288 MIFRKVPKPTQPE
+7288 
-7301 PPSPMAEE
+7301 
-7309 ELAEFSEPMWPWQG
+7309 
-7323 EMGPHA
+7323 
-7329 GLEITE
+7329 
-7335 EPEDVDALLAEAA
+7335 
-7348 VGRKCKWSSPSRSL
+7348 
-7362 FHFPG
+7362 
-7367 RHLPLDEPAEL
+7367 
-7378 GLRER
+7378 
-7383 VKASVEHISRILK
+7383 HIC
-7396 GRPEGLEKDG
+7396 PDKDG
-7406 PPRKKPGL
+7406 
-7414 ASFRPSGLKSWDRA
+7414 
-7428 PTFLRELSDETVVL
+7428 DE
-7442 GQSVTLACQ
+7442 G
-7451 VSAQPAAQA
+7451 AQP
-7460 TWSKDGAPLES
+7460 
-7471 SSRVL
+7471 
-7476 ISTTLKNFQLL
+7476 
-7487 TILVVAAEDLGVYTC
+7487 
-7502 SASNALGTVTT
+7502 
-7513 TGVLRKAERPSSSPC
+7513 
-7528 PDIGEVYADGVLLV
+7528 
-7542 WKPVESYGPVT
+7542 
-7553 YIVQCSLEGGSWTT
+7553 
-7567 LASDI
+7567 
-7572 FDCCYLTSKL
+7572 
-7582 SRGGTYTFRTA
+7582 
-7593 CVSKAGMGP
+7593 
-7602 YSSPSKQVLLG
+7602 
-7613 GPSHL
+7613 
-7618 ASEEESQGR
+7618 
-7627 PAQPLPSTKT
+7627 
-7637 FAFQTQIRRGR
+7637 
-7648 FSVVRQCWEKASRRV
+7648 
-7663 LAAKIIP
+7663 
-7670 YRPKDKTAVLRE
+7670 
-7682 YEALKGLRHPHL
+7682 
-7694 AQLHA
+7694 
-7699 AYLSP
+7699 
-7704 RHLVLILELC
+7704 
-7714 SGPELLPC
+7714 
-7722 LAERASYSESEVKD
+7722 
-7736 YLWQMLSATQ
+7736 
-7746 YLHAQQIL
+7746 
-7754 HLDLRSE
+7754 
-7761 NMIITEYNLLKVVDL
+7761 
-7776 GNAQSLSQEKVLPS
+7776 
-7790 EKFKDYLETMAP
+7790 
-7802 ELLEGQGALPQT
+7802 
-7814 DIWAIGVTAFIMLSA
+7814 
-7829 EYPVSSE
+7829 
-7836 GARDL
+7836 
-7841 QRGLRKGLI
+7841 
-7850 RLSRCY
+7850 
-7856 SGLSGGAVAFLRST
+7856 
-7870 LCAQPWGRPCASSCL
+7870 
-7885 QCPWLTEEGPAC
+7885 
-7897 SRPAPVTFPTARLRV
+7897 
-7912 FVRDRE
+7912 
-7918 KRRALLY
+7918 
-7925 KRHNL
+7925 
-7930 AQVR
+7930 

>member
-1 MDQSQFSGA
+1 MDQPQFSGA

-115 RPTSIHVREGSE
+115 RPTSIRVREGSE
-127 ATFRCRVGGSPK
+127 ATFRCRVGGSPR

-204 DAAATASPPGTSTAA
+204 DAADTASRPGTSTAA

-319 QTYSSVLVVVRE
+319 QTYSSVLVIVRE

-354 CQVPQPSTEA
+354 CEVPQPSTEA

-399 DAVYICETQEGS
+399 DAVYICETPEGS

-443 ELAVPVGPVRWV
+443 ELAVPVGPVHWL
-455 RNQEEVVTGGRV
+455 RNQEEVVAGGRV

-488 GQVVFMAGDCRTS
+488 GQVAFMAGDCRTS

-506 SAPRKP
+506 SALRKP
-512 PLQPPVDPVVKAKT
+512 PLQPPVDPVVKART

-561 TRCHDAEWVAT
+561 IRCHEAEWVAT
-572 PELTVADVAEEG
+572 PELTVADVVEEG
-584 DFQFRVSAL
+584 NFQFRVSAL

-604 PGNVHLAP
+604 PGTVHLAP
-612 QLAVRTP
+612 KLAVRTP

-648 GQALKASSVFEIRC
+648 GQALKASSVYEIHC
-662 DGTWHMLTI
+662 DRTRHTLTI
-671 REVPASLHGAQLK
+671 REVPASLHGVQLK

-695 MEVRAAPGLT
+695 MEVQAAPELT
-705 VHKPPA
+705 ANKPPA

-719 WLHEEAQ
+719 RLHEEAQ

-745 MLPPGPKYEVQASAG
+745 TLSPGPKYEVQASAG
-760 RQVLLVR
+760 RRVLLVR
-767 DVAREDAGLYEC
+767 DVARDDAGLYEC
-779 VSCGGRIAYQLSVQ
+779 VSHGGRIAYQLSVQ
-793 GLPCFLHKDMAGS
+793 GLACFLHKDVAGS
-806 CVDAVAGGPVQF
+806 CVDAVAGGPAQF

-834 GMELGRSG
+834 GMELGHSG

-862 RQDEGIYS
+862 RQDEGTYS

-891 AKEQLARREV
+891 AKEQPARREV
-901 QAEAGASAM
+901 QAEAGASAT
-910 LSCEVAQDQ
+910 LSCEVAQDQMEVTWYKDGKKLSSSSKVHVEAVGCMRRLVVQQAGQADSGEYSCEARGQRVSFRLDVAEPKVVFAKEQLACRKLQAEAGASATLSCEVAQAQ

-937 HMEAVGCTRRLV
+937 CMEATGCTRRLV

-962 CEARGQRISFCLDVA
+962 CEAGGQRLSFHLDVK
-977 EPKVVFAKEQ
+977 EPKVVFAKDQ
-987 LAHRKLQAEAG
+987 VAHSEVQAEAG

-1004 CKVAQA
+1004 CEVAQA

-1020 KKLSSSSKV
+1020 KKLSSSLKV
-1029 RMEATGCTR
+1029 HVEAKGCR
-1038 KLVVQQAGQ
+1038 RRLVVQQTGKT
-1047 ADAGEYICEAG
+1047 DAGDYSCEAR
-1058 GQRLS
+1058 GQRVS
-1063 FHLDVK
+1063 FRLHIT
-1069 EPKMM
+1069 EPKGV

-1084 VWAEAGASA
+1084 VQAEGGTTAM
-1093 ILSCEVAQAQMEV
+1093 LSCEVAQPQTEV
-1106 KWYKD
+1106 TWYKD

-1142 GEYSCEAGGQRVSFQ
+1142 GEYSCEAVGQRVSFQ

-1169 EQSVHNEVQTEAGA
+1169 EQLVHNEVRTEAGASATLSCEVAQAQTEVMWYKDGKKLSSSSKVRVEAAGCMRQLVVQQAGQADAGEYTCEARGQRLSFHLDVSEPKAVFAKEQLAHRKVQAEAGAIATLSCEVAQAQTEVTWYKDGKKLSSSSKVRMEAVGCTRRLVVQQACQADTGEYSCEAGGQRLSFSLDVAEPKAVFAKEQPVHREVQAQVGASATLSCEVAQAQTEVMWYKDGKKLSSSSKVRVEAVGCTRRLVVQQAGQADAGEYSCEVGSQRLSFHLHVAEPKAVFAKEQPAHREVQAEAGA

-1212 VRVEAT
+1212 VHVEAACCT
-1218 GCMRQLVVQQAGQ
+1218 RRLVVQQAGQ

-1237 SCEAGDQRL
+1237 SCEAGGQQL
-1246 SFHLD
+1246 SFRLH
-1251 VSEPKVVFAKEQPA
+1251 VAEPKAVFAKEQPA
-1265 HREVQTEAGA
+1265 SREVQAEAGT
-1275 SATLSCEM
+1275 SATLSCEV

-1311 YTRRLVVQQAGQ
+1311 CTRRLVVQEAGQ

-1329 SCEAGGKQLSF
+1329 SCEAGDQRLSFHLHVAEPKVVFAKEQPAHRELQAEAGASATLSCEVAQAQTEVTWYKDGKKLNSSSKVRVEAVGCTRRLVVQQAGQAEAGEYSCEAGGQQLSF
-1340 RLHVA
+1340 RLQVA
-1345 EPKAVFAKEQLVH
+1345 EPKAVFAEDQPAH
-1358 REVQAQAGASA
+1358 REVQAEAGTST
-1369 TLNCEVAQAQT
+1369 TLSCEVAQAQT

-1385 KDGKKLSSSSKVH
+1385 KDGKKLSSSSK
-1398 VEAEGCTR
+1398 
-1406 RLVVQQAGQ
+1406 
-1415 ADAGEYSCEAG
+1415 
-1426 GQRLS
+1426 
-1431 FRLHVAEPKAV
+1431 
-1442 FAKEQPVRREV
+1442 
-1453 QAELG
+1453 
-1458 TSATLSCEMA
+1458 M
-1468 QAQTEVTWY
+1468 
-1477 KDGKKL
+1477 
-1483 SSSPKVRMEAV
+1483 
-1494 GCTRRLVVQ
+1494 
-1503 QVGQADA
+1503 
-1510 GEYSCEAGGRR
+1510 
-1521 LSFGLHVA
+1521 
-1529 EPKVVFAKEQ
+1529 
-1539 PAHRELKAE
+1539 
-1548 VGASATLSCEVAQAQ
+1548 
-1563 TEVTWYKDRKKLS
+1563 
-1576 SSSKVRVEAM
+1576 
-1586 GCTRRLVVQQV
+1586 
-1597 GQTEAGEY
+1597 
-1605 SCEAGGQ
+1605 
-1612 RLSFRLHVTEPK
+1612 
-1624 VVFAKEQPAH
+1624 
-1634 REVQAEAGT
+1634 
-1643 STMLSCE
+1643 
-1650 VAQAQTEVMWY
+1650 
-1661 KDRKKLSSSSKV
+1661 

-1685 VQEAGQ
+1685 VQETGQ

-1726 RVVQA
+1726 REVQA

-1754 DGKKLSSSSKVHVEA
+1754 DRKKLSSSSKVRMEA
-1769 EGCTRRLVVQQA
+1769 NGCTRRLVVQQA

-1795 QRLSFHLHVAGPEP
+1795 QQLSFRLHVAEPEP
-1809 QISERPCRSEPLVVK
+1809 QISERPCRREPLVVK
-1824 EHEDIVLTATLATPS
+1824 EHEDIILTATLATPS
-1839 VATVTWLKDGVEI
+1839 AATVTWLKDGVEI

-1867 TLTVHGAQVLDSAVY
+1867 TLTVHGAQVLDSAIY

-1894 VQVEEVAAKFC
+1894 VQVEGEPGMGRGAGTPPDTSVPELDRGEAGAQVWSVKSPADVPFVPTEVAAKFC
-1905 RPLKPVC
+1905 RLLEPVC
-1912 GELGGTVTLACELSS
+1912 GELGGTVTLACELSP
-1927 ACAEVVWRCGSTQLQ
+1927 ACAEVVWRCGNTQLRV
-1942 AGKRFQM
+1942 GKRFQM

-1954 VRLLTVLE
+1954 VRSLTVSG
-1962 LRAED
+1962 LRTED

-2001 VAEEGCEAT
+2001 VAEEGGEAT

-2016 PSDAAVVW
+2016 PSDVAVVW

-2043 TSHSLTISGLVLEDA
+2043 ASHSLTISDLVLEDA
-2058 GQITVEAEGVSS
+2058 GQITVEAEGASS
-2070 SAVLRVREAPVLF
+2070 SAALRVREAPVLF

-2114 RNAVALAPGKNVEI
+2114 RNATALAPGKNVEI
-2128 HAEGAH
+2128 HAEGAR

-2171 LIRGLQ
+2171 LVRGLQ
-2177 AVEAQ
+2177 AVEAR

-2199 GIWTRDGLRLQQGPT
+2199 GSWTRDGLRLQQGPT
-2214 CHLAVRGPT
+2214 CHLAVRGPI

-2250 LLVVTELPVNFSRPL
+2250 RLVVTELPVSFSRPL

-2284 PNVDVRWLK
+2284 PNVDVHWLK

-2299 TGKTVGIAAQGTCRS
+2299 AGKTMAIAAQGACRS
-2314 LTIYRCEFADQGMYV
+2314 LTIYRCEFADQGVYV

-2352 SLEDVEVMEKDGA
+2352 PLEDVEVMEKDGA

-2380 FREGSKL
+2380 FWEGSKL
-2387 RPSDNVRIRQEG
+2387 RPTDNVRIRQEG

-2414 GEIKFV
+2414 GEIQFV

-2472 SQELRP
+2472 SQELQP

-2493 IISDVQAEDEDTY
+2493 IISDVHAEDEDTY

-2601 KSRSSAH
+2601 KSRSSAR

-2655 SASEKFKMSLEGQ
+2655 SPSEKFKMSLEGQ

-2712 DAEAM
+2712 DAEAT
-2717 EEGRASF
+2717 EEGWASF

-2752 SHRGRCHTL
+2752 SHKGRRHTL
-2761 VLKSVRRA
+2761 VLKSIQRA
-2769 DAGTVC
+2769 DAGIVR
-2775 ASSPKVSTSAHL
+2775 ASSLKVSTSARL

-2792 PVVFLKGLDDLS
+2792 PVVFLKALDDLS

-2841 LHTVGTRG
+2841 LHTAGTRG
-2849 LVVHDLS
+2849 LVVHDVS

-2886 KRLKTVEVL
+2886 KRLKTMEVL

-2957 VRSLTS
+2957 VRGLTS
-2963 KASLIVKERPA
+2963 KASLIVRERPA
-2974 AIMKPLEDQRVAPG
+2974 TIIKPLEDQWVAPG

-2999 AGTPVR
+2999 AGTPVH
-3005 WLKDGKAIRK
+3005 WLKDRKAIRK

-3023 EGTMAVL
+3023 EGTMAML

-3036 LKDVGEY
+3036 LKDAGEY

-3055 LCVEEKA
+3055 IRVEEKA

-3082 TCKTERPAATVTWRK
+3082 TCKTEHPAATVTWRK
-3097 GLLELRASRKHQ
+3097 GLLELRASGKHQ
-3109 PSQDGLAL
+3109 PSQEGLTL
-3117 QLTISA
+3117 RLTISA
-3123 LEKADSDIYTC
+3123 LEKADSDTYTC

-3143 QLLVQGRR
+3143 QLVVQGRR

-3198 EIEAQPGGYHVL
+3198 EIDAQPGGYHVL

-3237 VTGKPSVFSRELT
+3237 VTEKPSVFSRELT

-3261 LVCETSACDSPVC
+3261 LVCETSTCDIPVC

-3283 GSARYQLSHEG
+3283 GSARCQLSHEG
-3294 HRAQLLI
+3294 HQAQLLI

-3313 CETGGACSSSIVRV
+3313 CEAGGACSSSIVRV

-3333 FQEALKDLEVR
+3333 FQEALKDLEVL

-3359 APVEWCCGDNVLR
+3359 APVKWCYGNNVLR

-3401 SCSFGDQTTTA
+3401 SCSFGDQTTSA

-3420 AQFIGKLRN
+3420 AQFIRKLRN

-3450 EWRKGSETIRD
+3450 EWRKGSETLRD

-3482 MVDAG
+3482 MVDAA

-3545 SLRDGDRHRLRQ
+3545 NLRDGDRHSLRQ
-3557 DGTVCELQIC
+3557 DGAVCELQIC

-3595 PAKFTKGLKNEE
+3595 PAKFTEGLRNEEAVEGATAMLWCELSKVAPVEWRKGPENLRDGDRYILRQEGTRCELQICGLAMADAGEYLCVCGQERTSATLTIRALPARFIEDVKNQEAREGATAVLQCELNSAAPVEWRKGSETLRDGDRYSLRQDGTKCELQIRGLAMADTGEYSCVCGQERTSAMLTVRALPIKFTEGLRNEETTEGATAVLWCELSKMAPVEWWKGHETLRDGDRHSLRQDGARCELQIRGLVAEDAGEYLCMCGKERTSAMLTVRGKGHMQPSSAMLSCPRVDLTPSVSAHAMPSKFIEGLRNEEATEGDTATLRCELSKAAPVEWRKGHETLRDGDRHSLRQDGSRCELQIRGLAVVDAGEYSCVCGQERTSATLTVRAPPARFIEDVKNQEAREGATAVLQCELSKAAPVEWRKGSETLRGGDRYSLRQDGTRCELQIRGLSVADTGEYSCVCGQERTSATLTVRALPARFIEDVKNQEAREGATVMLQCELSKAAPVEWRKGSETLRGGDRYSLRQDGTRCELQIRGLSVADTGEYSCVCGQERTSATLIIRALPARFTQDLKTKEASEGATATLQCELSKVAPVEWKKGPETLRDGGRYSLKQDGMRCELQIHDLSVADAGEYSCMCGQERTSATLTVRALPARFTEGLRNEEAMEGATATLQCELSKAAPVEWRKGLEALRDGDKYSLRQDGAVCELQIHGLAMADNGVYSCVCGQERTSATLTVRALPARFIEDMRNQKATEGATVTLQCKLRKAAPVEWRKGPNTLKDGDRYSLKQDGTSCELQIRGLVIADAGEYSCICEQERTSATLTVRALPARFIEDVRNHEATEGATAVLQCKLSKAAPVEWRKGSETLRDGDRYSLRQDGTKCELQIRGLAVEDTGEYLCVCGQERTSATLTVRALLARFIDNMTNQEAREGATATLHCELSKVAPVEWRKGPETLRDGDRHSLRQDGTRCELQIRGLSVADAGEYSCVCGQERSSATLTIRALPAKFTKGLRNEE

-3616 QCELSKAAP
+3616 QCELSKVAP

-3634 LRDGDRYSLR
+3634 LRDGDRYNLR

-3668 CGQEKTSATLIV
+3668 CGQEKTSATLTV

-3722 QLRANG
+3722 QLQANG

-3744 GLRREDTGEYTCTC
+3744 DLQREDTGEYTCTC

-3764 ATLTVTAAPVRFLQ
+3764 ATLTVTAAPVRFLR

-3789 TAHLRCELSRAG
+3789 TAHLRCELSRVG
-3801 ASVEWRKGSLELFP
+3801 ASVEWRKGSLQLFP

-3826 AAELLVHGV
+3826 AAELLVCGV

-3850 HSMASLS
+3850 QSMASLS
-3857 VRVPRPKFE
+3857 VRVPRPKFK

-3893 TVQWLK
+3893 MVQWLK

-3916 AMRELLIHQLEAKD
+3916 ATRELLIHQLEAKD

-3938 GGQKTT
+3938 GGQKTA

-3956 VRGLVDAEVLAN
+3956 VRGLVDSEVTAD

-4001 VTVQDGCIHTLR
+4001 VAVRDGRIHTLR

-4023 TVSFHLGNCASSAQ
+4023 TVSFHLGNHASSAQ
-4037 LTIRAPEVTILEPLQ
+4037 LTVRAPEVTILEPLQ

-4076 CWALG
+4076 RWALG
-4081 GVPLQDNEMNDI
+4081 GVPLQANEMNDI

-4127 QLKVTEA
+4127 QLKVT
-4134 APCLVRGLQNVDVFA
+4134 
-4149 GEVATFSCEVSH
+4149 
-4161 AGGPEARWW
+4161 
-4170 LDGTLLQD
+4170 
-4178 GPQSAITV
+4178 
-4186 RDGIFH
+4186 
-4192 SLTLSGLGV
+4192 
-4201 ADSGTVTFRAGPLV
+4201 
-4215 STAKLL
+4215 
-4221 MKDPVVEVVSAMQ
+4221 
-4234 DLAVEEGGSAEL
+4234 
-4246 LCQYSRPVQATWK
+4246 
-4259 MDEREVRTDGHRV
+4259 
-4272 IIEQDW
+4272 
-4278 NVARLTFRPALPCDS
+4278 
-4293 GIYSCEAAGTRVV
+4293 
-4306 ALLQVQAKN
+4306 AKN

-4355 RTSENAEVVYFENGL
+4355 RTSENAEVVFFENGL

-4413 KNVVVRAGGQ
+4413 KNAAVRAG
-4423 ALFTCTLSEVVPVGE
+4423 AEARFTCTLSEAVPVGE

-4451 DADWTVTADGSH
+4451 DSDWTVTADGSH

-4468 RSAQLLHAGEV
+4468 RSAQPHHAGEV

-4499 PPEDAEVVACSSH
+4499 PPEDAEVVARSSH

-4517 WAAPISDGGG
+4517 WAAPMSDGGG

-4537 EGAMGQWRL
+4537 EGATGQWRL

-4554 ECVVDDLA
+4554 ECVVDGLA

-4587 TVRLATPPKPVP
+4587 TVRLAEPPKPVP

-4612 GEDVCLELEVA
+4612 GEDVRLELEVV

-4632 KGKERIQPSGRF
+4632 EGTERIQPGGRF
-4644 EVVSQGRQQML
+4644 EVVPQGRQQML
-4655 VIRGFTAEDQGEYHC
+4655 VIKGFTAEDQGEYHC
-4670 GPAQGSTCPAAAT
+4670 GLAQGSICPTAAT

-4701 LPLEAAQEGDLH
+4701 LPPEAAQEGDLH
-4713 QLWEA
+4713 LLWEA

-4740 DGRSQHLPQ
+4740 DGRSQRLPQ

-4771 GEADLSHTSSDDES
+4771 GDADLSHTSSDDES

-4799 GRQGTSPLTSK
+4799 GRPGTSPLASK

-4894 CVVASKADVRAC
+4894 CVVASKADVRAR

-4933 ITGLGHADA
+4933 ITGLGRADA
-4942 GRYTCQVS
+4942 GCYTCQVS

-4955 VAHSACVVVSGTES
+4955 VAHSACVVVSGSES

-5050 FQEMFATLGIGVQIN
+5050 FQEMFATLGIGVEIK
-5065 LVEEGPRRVEMRI
+5065 LVEQGPRRVEMRI
-5078 SKEAPAPVVPPEPLP
+5078 SKETPAPVVPPEPLP

-5117 PVSFDCVVRGQPM
+5117 PVSFDCVVTGQPM
-5130 PSVRWFKDGK
+5130 PSVCWFKDGK

-5153 QQGGHQLIITA
+5153 QQGSHQLIITA

-5177 ENSVGV
+5177 ENSMGV

-5206 ETSSYF
+5206 ESSSYF

-5281 HIHMTDKKT
+5281 HIRMTDKKI

-5323 LLVQGPDEP
+5323 LLVRGPDEP

-5367 VKVEGRPAP
+5367 VKVEGRPVP

-5393 PDTPGYTMAS
+5393 PDTPGYTVAS

-5427 SNAAGQALCSASLR
+5427 SNAAGQALCSASLH
-5441 VSGLSKVE
+5441 VSGLPKVE

-5463 QGTTQAVS
+5463 QGTTQAIS

-5482 LGGQRKGEPLAAKE
+5482 LGGQRKEEPLAAKE
-5496 ALRHLSLAEVGTEE
+5496 ALGHLSLAEVGTEE

-5536 GDSDDDSK
+5536 GDSDEDSK

-5702 PHVPAAVASQ
+5702 PHVPAAVAGQ

-5721 DIGLFH
+5721 DIGRFH
-5727 SSSFLQELQQCDTDD
+5727 SSFLQELQQCDTDD

-5782 KYAEEALSAGDPS
+5782 KYAEEALLAGDPS

-5816 QGLLK
+5816 QALLK

-5858 LMEKY
+5858 LMENY

-5961 QARTAIIKNSW
+5961 QARTAIIKSSW

-6054 TSVDSGQYMCFAA
+6054 TGVDSGQYMCFAA

-6081 QVPPRFMNQV
+6081 QVPPRFVNKV

-6105 CTIEGAPY
+6105 CTIEGTPY

-6120 DGALLTPGSKFQTLS
+6120 DGALLTTGNKFQTLS

-6158 CELVNRLGSTRA
+6158 CELVNRLGSARA

-6181 QAREQCHREQLAG
+6181 QSREQCHREQLVA
-6194 AVEDTTLERVDK
+6194 AVEVTE
-6206 ITPVL
+6206 
-6211 ERLLG
+6211 
-6216 PRVPGPFTGDLT
+6216 
-6228 GPSPCPGGAPALQET
+6228 QET
-6243 GSQPPVTGSS
+6243 KVPKKTVIIEETITTVVKSPRGQRRSPSKSPSRSPSCCSASPLRPGLL
-6253 EAPAAVPQSVPQPL
+6253 APDL
-6267 LHEGP
+6267 LYL
-6272 EQEPEAI
+6272 
-6279 ARAQEWTVPIRMEG
+6279 
-6293 AARPGA
+6293 PGA
-6299 GTGELLWDVHS
+6299 GQPRRPEAEPGQKP
-6310 HVVTETTQR
+6310 VV
-6319 TYTYQAIDTHTARP
+6319 P
-6333 PSMQV
+6333 
-6338 TIEDVQAQTGT
+6338 
-6349 MAQFEAVIEGDPQPS
+6349 
-6364 VTWYKDS
+6364 
-6371 VQLVDSTRLSQQ
+6371 
-6383 QEGTTYSLV
+6383 
-6392 LRHVASKDAGVYTC
+6392 
-6406 LAQNAGGQVLCKA
+6406 
-6419 ELLVLGGDNEP
+6419 
-6430 DSEKQS
+6430 
-6436 HRRKLHSF
+6436 
-6444 YEVKEEIGR
+6444 
-6453 GVFGFVKRVQHKGN
+6453 
-6467 KILCA
+6467 
-6472 AKFIPLRSRTRAQAY
+6472 
-6487 RERDILATLSHPLVT
+6487 TLY
-6502 GLLDQF
+6502 
-6508 ETHKTL
+6508 
-6514 ILILELCSSEELL
+6514 
-6527 DRLFRKGVVTEA
+6527 VTEA
-6539 EVKVY
+6539 E
-6544 IQQLVEGLHYL
+6544 
-6555 HSHGILHLDI
+6555 
-6565 KPSNILMV
+6565 
-6573 HPAREDIK
+6573 A
-6581 ICDFGFAQNITPAEL
+6581 
-6596 QFSQYG
+6596 
-6602 SPEFVSPEIIQQN
+6602 
-6615 PVSEASDIWAMGVIS
+6615 
-6630 YLSLTCSSPFAGE
+6630 
-6643 SDRATLLNILEGRVS
+6643 
-6658 WSSPMAAHLSED
+6658 
-6670 AKDFIKA
+6670 
-6677 TLQRASQARPSAAQ
+6677 
-6691 CLSHPWFLKSMP
+6691 
-6703 AEEAHFINTKQL
+6703 
-6715 KFLLARSRWQRS
+6715 
-6727 LMSYKSILVMRSI
+6727 
-6740 PELLRGPPDSPSL
+6740 
-6753 GVARHLCRDTGGS
+6753 
-6766 SSSSSS
+6766 
-6772 SDNELAPF
+6772 
-6780 ARAKSLP
+6780 
-6787 PSPVTHSPLLHP
+6787 HSP
-6799 RGFLR
+6799 
-6804 PSASLPEEA
+6804 
-6813 EATVPSAEASALP
+6813 
-6826 ASPEGAGPPAAQG
+6826 
-6839 CVPRHSVIRS
+6839 
-6849 LFYQQAGESP
+6849 
-6859 EHGALAPGSRR
+6859 
-6870 HPARRRHLLKGG
+6870 
-6882 YIAGALPGLREPLME
+6882 ALPGLSGPQPKWVEVEETIEVQVKKMGPQGVSPTTEVPRSSSGHLFTLPGATPGGDPNSNNSNNKLLAQEAWAQGTAMVSVREPLVFRVDATGSVDWAASGMGSLE
-6897 HCMLE
+6897 LGETGITLE
-6902 EEAAREEQATLLTKA
+6902 EEGTMEEAGEEEGEDGDAFVTEESQDTHSLGDRDPKILTHNGRMLTLADLEDYVPGEGETFHCGGPGPGAPDDPPCEVSVIQREIGEPMVGQPVLL
-6917 PSFETA
+6917 SVGHA
-6923 LRLPASGTHLAPGRS
+6923 LGPRGPLGLFRPEPRGASPPGPQV
-6938 RSLDTEHDPPSTP
+6938 RSLEGTSFLL
-6951 RCSPEACCEAQQLPS
+6951 REA
-6966 APSGGAPMRDMGHPQ
+6966 
-6981 GYKQLPSTGGH
+6981 
-6992 PGTAQP
+6992 
-6998 ESPSLDHPWGQP
+6998 P
-7010 APFCHAKQG
+7010 ARPVG
-7019 SAPKEG
+7019 SAPWTQSF
-7025 CSPHSAVAPC
+7025 CTRIQRSA
-7035 PPGSFPLG
+7035 
-7043 SCKEAPLVP
+7043 
-7052 SSPFLGQPQ
+7052 
-7061 VPPAPAKASPP
+7061 
-7072 LDSKMGPGDISLPGR
+7072 DSG
-7087 PIPGPCS
+7087 
-7094 SPGSASQASSSQ
+7094 
-7106 VSSLRVGS
+7106 
-7114 SRVGT
+7114 
-7119 EPGPSLDAEGW
+7119 
-7130 SQEAEDLSDS
+7130 
-7140 TPTLQRP
+7140 
-7147 QEQVTMRKFSLGCR
+7147 
-7161 GGYAGVA
+7161 
-7168 GYGAFAFG
+7168 
-7176 GDAGGMLGQGPMWAR
+7176 
-7191 IAWAVSQSSEEQ
+7191 QSSFTTELSTQ
-7203 EEAGAESPLP
+7203 TVNFG
-7213 QISARPVPE
+7213 
-7222 VSRAPSRSS
+7222 
-7231 PEPTPWEDVGQVSLV
+7231 TVGETVTLH
-7246 QIRDL
+7246 ICPDRD
-7251 SGDAEAADTISLD
+7251 GDEAA
-7264 ISEVDP
+7264 
-7270 AYLNL
+7270 
-7275 SDLYDIKYLPFEF
+7275 
-7288 MIFRKVPKPTQPE
+7288 QP
-7301 PPSPMAEE
+7301 
-7309 ELAEFSEPMWPWQG
+7309 
-7323 EMGPHA
+7323 
-7329 GLEITE
+7329 
-7335 EPEDVDALLAEAA
+7335 
-7348 VGRKCKWSSPSRSL
+7348 
-7362 FHFPG
+7362 
-7367 RHLPLDEPAEL
+7367 
-7378 GLRER
+7378 
-7383 VKASVEHISRILK
+7383 
-7396 GRPEGLEKDG
+7396 
-7406 PPRKKPGL
+7406 
-7414 ASFRPSGLKSWDRA
+7414 
-7428 PTFLRELSDETVVL
+7428 
-7442 GQSVTLACQ
+7442 
-7451 VSAQPAAQA
+7451 
-7460 TWSKDGAPLES
+7460 
-7471 SSRVL
+7471 
-7476 ISTTLKNFQLL
+7476 
-7487 TILVVAAEDLGVYTC
+7487 
-7502 SASNALGTVTT
+7502 
-7513 TGVLRKAERPSSSPC
+7513 
-7528 PDIGEVYADGVLLV
+7528 
-7542 WKPVESYGPVT
+7542 
-7553 YIVQCSLEGGSWTT
+7553 
-7567 LASDI
+7567 
-7572 FDCCYLTSKL
+7572 
-7582 SRGGTYTFRTA
+7582 
-7593 CVSKAGMGP
+7593 
-7602 YSSPSKQVLLG
+7602 
-7613 GPSHL
+7613 
-7618 ASEEESQGR
+7618 
-7627 PAQPLPSTKT
+7627 
-7637 FAFQTQIRRGR
+7637 
-7648 FSVVRQCWEKASRRV
+7648 
-7663 LAAKIIP
+7663 
-7670 YRPKDKTAVLRE
+7670 
-7682 YEALKGLRHPHL
+7682 
-7694 AQLHA
+7694 
-7699 AYLSP
+7699 
-7704 RHLVLILELC
+7704 
-7714 SGPELLPC
+7714 
-7722 LAERASYSESEVKD
+7722 
-7736 YLWQMLSATQ
+7736 
-7746 YLHAQQIL
+7746 
-7754 HLDLRSE
+7754 
-7761 NMIITEYNLLKVVDL
+7761 
-7776 GNAQSLSQEKVLPS
+7776 
-7790 EKFKDYLETMAP
+7790 
-7802 ELLEGQGALPQT
+7802 
-7814 DIWAIGVTAFIMLSA
+7814 
-7829 EYPVSSE
+7829 
-7836 GARDL
+7836 
-7841 QRGLRKGLI
+7841 
-7850 RLSRCY
+7850 
-7856 SGLSGGAVAFLRST
+7856 
-7870 LCAQPWGRPCASSCL
+7870 
-7885 QCPWLTEEGPAC
+7885 
-7897 SRPAPVTFPTARLRV
+7897 
-7912 FVRDRE
+7912 
-7918 KRRALLY
+7918 
-7925 KRHNL
+7925 
-7930 AQVR
+7930 

>member
-1 MDQSQFSGA
+1 MDQPQFSGA

-115 RPTSIHVREGSE
+115 RPTSIRVREGSE
-127 ATFRCRVGGSPK
+127 ATFRCRVGGSPR

-204 DAAATASPPGTSTAA
+204 DAADTASRPGTSTAA

-319 QTYSSVLVVVRE
+319 QTYSSVLVIVRE

-354 CQVPQPSTEA
+354 CEVPQPSTEA

-399 DAVYICETQEGS
+399 DAVYICETPEGS

-443 ELAVPVGPVRWV
+443 ELAVPVGPVHWL
-455 RNQEEVVTGGRV
+455 RNQEEVVAGGRV

-488 GQVVFMAGDCRTS
+488 GQVAFMAGDCRTS

-506 SAPRKP
+506 SALRKP
-512 PLQPPVDPVVKAKT
+512 PLQPPVDPVVKART

-561 TRCHDAEWVAT
+561 IRCHEAEWVAT
-572 PELTVADVAEEG
+572 PELTVADVVEEG
-584 DFQFRVSAL
+584 NFQFRVSAL

-604 PGNVHLAP
+604 PGTVHLAP
-612 QLAVRTP
+612 KLAVRTP

-648 GQALKASSVFEIRC
+648 GQALKASSVYEIHC
-662 DGTWHMLTI
+662 DRTRHTLTI
-671 REVPASLHGAQLK
+671 REVPASLHGVQLK

-695 MEVRAAPGLT
+695 MEVQAAPELT
-705 VHKPPA
+705 ANKPPA

-719 WLHEEAQ
+719 RLHEEAQ

-745 MLPPGPKYEVQASAG
+745 TLSPGPKYEVQASAG
-760 RQVLLVR
+760 RRVLLVR
-767 DVAREDAGLYEC
+767 DVARDDAGLYEC
-779 VSCGGRIAYQLSVQ
+779 VSHGGRIAYQLSVQ
-793 GLPCFLHKDMAGS
+793 GLACFLHKDVAGS
-806 CVDAVAGGPVQF
+806 CVDAVAGGPAQF

-834 GMELGRSG
+834 GMELGHSG

-862 RQDEGIYS
+862 RQDEGTYS

-891 AKEQLARREV
+891 AKEQPARREV
-901 QAEAGASAM
+901 QAEAGASAT
-910 LSCEVAQDQ
+910 LSCEVAQDQMEVTWYKDGKKLSSSSKVHVEAVGCMRRLVVQQAGQADSGEYSCEARGQRVSFRLDVAEPKVVFAKEQLACRKLQAEAGASATLSCEVAQAQ

-937 HMEAVGCTRRLV
+937 CMEATGCTRRLV

-962 CEARGQRISFCLDVA
+962 CEAGGQRLSFHLDVK
-977 EPKVVFAKEQ
+977 EPKVVFAKDQ
-987 LAHRKLQAEAG
+987 VAHSEVQAEAG

-1004 CKVAQA
+1004 CEVAQA

-1020 KKLSSSSKV
+1020 KKLSSSLKV
-1029 RMEATGCTR
+1029 HVEAKGCR
-1038 KLVVQQAGQ
+1038 RRLVVQQTGKT
-1047 ADAGEYICEAG
+1047 DAGDYSCEAR
-1058 GQRLS
+1058 GQRVS
-1063 FHLDVK
+1063 FRLHIT
-1069 EPKMM
+1069 EPKGV

-1084 VWAEAGASA
+1084 VQAEGGTTAM
-1093 ILSCEVAQAQMEV
+1093 LSCEVAQPQTEV
-1106 KWYKD
+1106 TWYKD

-1142 GEYSCEAGGQRVSFQ
+1142 GEYSCEAVGQRVSFQ

-1169 EQSVHNEVQTEAGA
+1169 EQLVHNEVRTEAGASATLSCEVAQAQTEVMWYKDGKKLSSSSKVRVEAAGCMRQLVVQQAGQADAGEYTCEARGQRLSFHLDVSEPKAVFAKEQLAHRKVQAEAGAIATLSCEVAQAQTEVTWYKDGKKLSSSSKVRMEAVGCTRRLVVQQACQADTGEYSCEAGGQRLSFSLDVAEPKAVFAKEQPVHREVQAQVGASATLSCEVAQAQTEVMWYKDGKKLSSSSKVRVEAVGCTRRLVVQQAGQADAGEYSCEVGSQRLSFHLHVAEPKAVFAKEQPAHREVQAEAGA

-1212 VRVEAT
+1212 VHVEAACCT
-1218 GCMRQLVVQQAGQ
+1218 RRLVVQQAGQ

-1237 SCEAGDQRL
+1237 SCEAGGQQL
-1246 SFHLD
+1246 SFRLH
-1251 VSEPKVVFAKEQPA
+1251 VAEPKAVFAKEQPA
-1265 HREVQTEAGA
+1265 SREVQAEAGT
-1275 SATLSCEM
+1275 SATLSCEV

-1311 YTRRLVVQQAGQ
+1311 CTRRLVVQEAGQ

-1329 SCEAGGKQLSF
+1329 SCEAGDQRLSFHLHVAEPKVVFAKEQPAHRELQAEAGASATLSCEVAQAQTEVTWYKDGKKLNSSSKVRVEAVGCTRRLVVQQAGQAEAGEYSCEAGGQQLSF
-1340 RLHVA
+1340 RLQVA
-1345 EPKAVFAKEQLVH
+1345 EPKAVFAEDQPAH
-1358 REVQAQAGASA
+1358 REVQAEAGTST
-1369 TLNCEVAQAQT
+1369 TLSCEVAQAQT

-1385 KDGKKLSSSSKVH
+1385 KDGKKLSSSSK
-1398 VEAEGCTR
+1398 
-1406 RLVVQQAGQ
+1406 
-1415 ADAGEYSCEAG
+1415 
-1426 GQRLS
+1426 
-1431 FRLHVAEPKAV
+1431 
-1442 FAKEQPVRREV
+1442 
-1453 QAELG
+1453 
-1458 TSATLSCEMA
+1458 M
-1468 QAQTEVTWY
+1468 
-1477 KDGKKL
+1477 
-1483 SSSPKVRMEAV
+1483 
-1494 GCTRRLVVQ
+1494 
-1503 QVGQADA
+1503 
-1510 GEYSCEAGGRR
+1510 
-1521 LSFGLHVA
+1521 
-1529 EPKVVFAKEQ
+1529 
-1539 PAHRELKAE
+1539 
-1548 VGASATLSCEVAQAQ
+1548 
-1563 TEVTWYKDRKKLS
+1563 
-1576 SSSKVRVEAM
+1576 
-1586 GCTRRLVVQQV
+1586 
-1597 GQTEAGEY
+1597 
-1605 SCEAGGQ
+1605 
-1612 RLSFRLHVTEPK
+1612 
-1624 VVFAKEQPAH
+1624 
-1634 REVQAEAGT
+1634 
-1643 STMLSCE
+1643 
-1650 VAQAQTEVMWY
+1650 
-1661 KDRKKLSSSSKV
+1661 

-1685 VQEAGQ
+1685 VQETGQ

-1726 RVVQA
+1726 REVQA

-1754 DGKKLSSSSKVHVEA
+1754 DRKKLSSSSKVRMEA
-1769 EGCTRRLVVQQA
+1769 NGCTRRLVVQQA

-1795 QRLSFHLHVAGPEP
+1795 QQLSFRLHVAEPEP
-1809 QISERPCRSEPLVVK
+1809 QISERPCRREPLVVK
-1824 EHEDIVLTATLATPS
+1824 EHEDIILTATLATPS
-1839 VATVTWLKDGVEI
+1839 AATVTWLKDGVEI

-1867 TLTVHGAQVLDSAVY
+1867 TLTVHGAQVLDSAIY

-1894 VQVEEVAAKFC
+1894 VQVEGEPGMGRGAGTPPDTSVPELDRGEAGAQVWSVKSPADVPFVPTEVAAKFC
-1905 RPLKPVC
+1905 RLLEPVC
-1912 GELGGTVTLACELSS
+1912 GELGGTVTLACELSP
-1927 ACAEVVWRCGSTQLQ
+1927 ACAEVVWRCGNTQLRV
-1942 AGKRFQM
+1942 GKRFQM

-1954 VRLLTVLE
+1954 VRSLTVSG
-1962 LRAED
+1962 LRTED

-2001 VAEEGCEAT
+2001 VAEEGGEAT

-2016 PSDAAVVW
+2016 PSDVAVVW

-2043 TSHSLTISGLVLEDA
+2043 ASHSLTISDLVLEDA
-2058 GQITVEAEGVSS
+2058 GQITVEAEGASS
-2070 SAVLRVREAPVLF
+2070 SAALRVREAPVLF

-2114 RNAVALAPGKNVEI
+2114 RNATALAPGKNVEI
-2128 HAEGAH
+2128 HAEGAR

-2171 LIRGLQ
+2171 LVRGLQ
-2177 AVEAQ
+2177 AVEAR

-2199 GIWTRDGLRLQQGPT
+2199 GSWTRDGLRLQQGPT
-2214 CHLAVRGPT
+2214 CHLAVRGPI

-2250 LLVVTELPVNFSRPL
+2250 RLVVTELPVSFSRPL

-2284 PNVDVRWLK
+2284 PNVDVHWLK

-2299 TGKTVGIAAQGTCRS
+2299 AGKTMAIAAQGACRS
-2314 LTIYRCEFADQGMYV
+2314 LTIYRCEFADQGVYV

-2352 SLEDVEVMEKDGA
+2352 PLEDVEVMEKDGA

-2380 FREGSKL
+2380 FWEGSKL
-2387 RPSDNVRIRQEG
+2387 RPTDNVRIRQEG

-2414 GEIKFV
+2414 GEIQFV

-2472 SQELRP
+2472 SQELQP

-2493 IISDVQAEDEDTY
+2493 IISDVHAEDEDTY

-2601 KSRSSAH
+2601 KSRSSAR

-2655 SASEKFKMSLEGQ
+2655 SPSEKFKMSLEGQ

-2712 DAEAM
+2712 DAEAT
-2717 EEGRASF
+2717 EEGWASF

-2752 SHRGRCHTL
+2752 SHKGRRHTL
-2761 VLKSVRRA
+2761 VLKSIQRA
-2769 DAGTVC
+2769 DAGIVR
-2775 ASSPKVSTSAHL
+2775 ASSLKVSTSARL

-2792 PVVFLKGLDDLS
+2792 PVVFLKALDDLS

-2841 LHTVGTRG
+2841 LHTAGTRG
-2849 LVVHDLS
+2849 LVVHDVS

-2886 KRLKTVEVL
+2886 KRLKTMEVL

-2957 VRSLTS
+2957 VRGLTS
-2963 KASLIVKERPA
+2963 KASLIVRERPA
-2974 AIMKPLEDQRVAPG
+2974 TIIKPLEDQWVAPG

-2999 AGTPVR
+2999 AGTPVH
-3005 WLKDGKAIRK
+3005 WLKDRKAIRK

-3023 EGTMAVL
+3023 EGTMAML

-3036 LKDVGEY
+3036 LKDAGEY

-3055 LCVEEKA
+3055 IRVEEKA

-3082 TCKTERPAATVTWRK
+3082 TCKTEHPAATVTWRK
-3097 GLLELRASRKHQ
+3097 GLLELRASGKHQ
-3109 PSQDGLAL
+3109 PSQEGLTL
-3117 QLTISA
+3117 RLTISA
-3123 LEKADSDIYTC
+3123 LEKADSDTYTC

-3143 QLLVQGRR
+3143 QLVVQGRR

-3198 EIEAQPGGYHVL
+3198 EIDAQPGGYHVL

-3237 VTGKPSVFSRELT
+3237 VTEKPSVFSRELT

-3261 LVCETSACDSPVC
+3261 LVCETSTCDIPVC

-3283 GSARYQLSHEG
+3283 GSARCQLSHEG
-3294 HRAQLLI
+3294 HQAQLLI

-3313 CETGGACSSSIVRV
+3313 CEAGGACSSSIVRV

-3333 FQEALKDLEVR
+3333 FQEALKDLEVL

-3359 APVEWCCGDNVLR
+3359 APVKWCYGNNVLR

-3401 SCSFGDQTTTA
+3401 SCSFGDQTTSA

-3420 AQFIGKLRN
+3420 AQFIRKLRN

-3450 EWRKGSETIRD
+3450 EWRKGSETLRD

-3482 MVDAG
+3482 MVDAA

-3545 SLRDGDRHRLRQ
+3545 NLRDGDRHSLRQ
-3557 DGTVCELQIC
+3557 DGAVCELQIC

-3595 PAKFTKGLKNEE
+3595 PAKFTEGLRNEEAVEGATAMLWCELSKVAPVEWRKGPENLRDGDRYILRQEGTRCELQICGLAMADAGEYLCVCGQERTSATLTIRALPARFIEDVKNQEAREGATAVLQCELNSAAPVEWRKGSETLRDGDRYSLRQDGTKCELQIRGLAMADTGEYSCVCGQERTSAMLTVRALPIKFTEGLRNEETTEGATAVLWCELSKMAPVEWWKGHETLRDGDRHSLRQDGARCELQIRGLVAEDAGEYLCMCGKERTSAMLTVRGKGHMQPSSAMLSCPRVDLTPSVSAHAMPSKFIEGLRNEEATEGDTATLRCELSKAAPVEWRKGHETLRDGDRHSLRQDGSRCELQIRGLAVVDAGEYSCVCGQERTSATLTVRAPPARFIEDVKNQEAREGATAVLQCELSKAAPVEWRKGSETLRGGDRYSLRQDGTRCELQIRGLSVADTGEYSCVCGQERTSATLTVRALPARFIEDVKNQEAREGATVMLQCELSKAAPVEWRKGSETLRGGDRYSLRQDGTRCELQIRGLSVADTGEYSCVCGQERTSATLIIRALPARFTQDLKTKEASEGATATLQCELSKVAPVEWKKGPETLRDGGRYSLKQDGMRCELQIHDLSVADAGEYSCMCGQERTSATLTVRALPARFTEGLRNEEAMEGATATLQCELSKAAPVEWRKGLEALRDGDKYSLRQDGAVCELQIHGLAMADNGVYSCVCGQERTSATLTVRALPARFIEDMRNQKATEGATVTLQCKLRKAAPVEWRKGPNTLKDGDRYSLKQDGTSCELQIRGLVIADAGEYSCICEQERTSATLTVRALPARFIEDVRNHEATEGATAVLQCKLSKAAPVEWRKGSETLRDGDRYSLRQDGTKCELQIRGLAVEDTGEYLCVCGQERTSATLTVRALLARFIDNMTNQEAREGATATLHCELSKVAPVEWRKGPETLRDGDRHSLRQDGTRCELQIRGLSVADAGEYSCVCGQERSSATLTIRALPAKFTKGLRNEE

-3616 QCELSKAAP
+3616 QCELSKVAP

-3634 LRDGDRYSLR
+3634 LRDGDRYNLR

-3668 CGQEKTSATLIV
+3668 CGQEKTSATLTV

-3722 QLRANG
+3722 QLQANG

-3744 GLRREDTGEYTCTC
+3744 DLQREDTGEYTCTC

-3764 ATLTVTAAPVRFLQ
+3764 ATLTVTAAPVRFLR

-3789 TAHLRCELSRAG
+3789 TAHLRCELSRVG
-3801 ASVEWRKGSLELFP
+3801 ASVEWRKGSLQLFP

-3826 AAELLVHGV
+3826 AAELLVCGV

-3850 HSMASLS
+3850 QSMASLS
-3857 VRVPRPKFE
+3857 VRVPRPKFK

-3893 TVQWLK
+3893 MVQWLK

-3916 AMRELLIHQLEAKD
+3916 ATRELLIHQLEAKD

-3938 GGQKTT
+3938 GGQKTA

-3956 VRGLVDAEVLAN
+3956 VRGLVDSEVTAD

-4001 VTVQDGCIHTLR
+4001 VAVRDGRIHTLR

-4023 TVSFHLGNCASSAQ
+4023 TVSFHLGNHASSAQ
-4037 LTIRAPEVTILEPLQ
+4037 LTVRGSHRRAPPVTAWAPEVTILEPLQ

-4076 CWALG
+4076 RWALG
-4081 GVPLQDNEMNDI
+4081 GVPLQANEMNDI

-4127 QLKVTEA
+4127 QLKVT
-4134 APCLVRGLQNVDVFA
+4134 
-4149 GEVATFSCEVSH
+4149 
-4161 AGGPEARWW
+4161 
-4170 LDGTLLQD
+4170 
-4178 GPQSAITV
+4178 
-4186 RDGIFH
+4186 
-4192 SLTLSGLGV
+4192 
-4201 ADSGTVTFRAGPLV
+4201 
-4215 STAKLL
+4215 
-4221 MKDPVVEVVSAMQ
+4221 DPVVEVVSAMQ

-4355 RTSENAEVVYFENGL
+4355 RTSENAEVVFFENGL

-4413 KNVVVRAGGQ
+4413 KNAAVRAG
-4423 ALFTCTLSEVVPVGE
+4423 AEARFTCTLSEAVPVGE

-4451 DADWTVTADGSH
+4451 DSDWTVTADGSH

-4468 RSAQLLHAGEV
+4468 RSAQPHHAGEV

-4499 PPEDAEVVACSSH
+4499 PPEDAEVVARSSH

-4517 WAAPISDGGG
+4517 WAAPMSDGGG

-4537 EGAMGQWRL
+4537 EGATGQWRL

-4554 ECVVDDLA
+4554 ECVVDGLA

-4587 TVRLATPPKPVP
+4587 TVRLAEPPKPVP

-4612 GEDVCLELEVA
+4612 GEDVRLELEVV

-4632 KGKERIQPSGRF
+4632 EGTERIQPGGRF
-4644 EVVSQGRQQML
+4644 EVVPQGRQQML
-4655 VIRGFTAEDQGEYHC
+4655 VIKGFTAEDQGEYHC
-4670 GPAQGSTCPAAAT
+4670 GLAQGSICPTAAT

-4701 LPLEAAQEGDLH
+4701 LPPEAAQEGDLH
-4713 QLWEA
+4713 LLWEA

-4740 DGRSQHLPQ
+4740 DGRSQRLPQ

-4771 GEADLSHTSSDDES
+4771 GDADLSHTSSDDES

-4799 GRQGTSPLTSK
+4799 GRPGTSPLASK

-4894 CVVASKADVRAC
+4894 CVVASKADVRAR

-4933 ITGLGHADA
+4933 ITGLGRADA
-4942 GRYTCQVS
+4942 GCYTCQVS

-4955 VAHSACVVVSGTES
+4955 VAHSACVVVSGSES

-5050 FQEMFATLGIGVQIN
+5050 FQEMFATLGIGVEIK
-5065 LVEEGPRRVEMRI
+5065 LVEQGPRRVEMRI
-5078 SKEAPAPVVPPEPLP
+5078 SKETPAPVVPPEPLP

-5117 PVSFDCVVRGQPM
+5117 PVSFDCVVTGQPM
-5130 PSVRWFKDGK
+5130 PSVCWFKDGK

-5153 QQGGHQLIITA
+5153 QQGSHQLIITA

-5177 ENSVGV
+5177 ENSMGV

-5206 ETSSYF
+5206 ESSSYF

-5281 HIHMTDKKT
+5281 HIRMTDKKI

-5323 LLVQGPDEP
+5323 LLVRGPDEP

-5367 VKVEGRPAP
+5367 VKVEGRPVP

-5393 PDTPGYTMAS
+5393 PDTPGYTVAS

-5427 SNAAGQALCSASLR
+5427 SNAAGQALCSASLH
-5441 VSGLSKVE
+5441 VSGLPKVE

-5463 QGTTQAVS
+5463 QGTTQAIS

-5482 LGGQRKGEPLAAKE
+5482 LGGQRKEEPLAAKE
-5496 ALRHLSLAEVGTEE
+5496 ALGHLSLAEVGTEE

-5536 GDSDDDSK
+5536 GDSDEDSK

-5702 PHVPAAVASQ
+5702 PHVPAAVAGQ

-5721 DIGLFH
+5721 DIGRFH

-5782 KYAEEALSAGDPS
+5782 KYAEEALLAGDPS

-5816 QGLLK
+5816 QALLK

-5858 LMEKY
+5858 LMENY

-5961 QARTAIIKNSW
+5961 QARTAIIKSSW

-6054 TSVDSGQYMCFAA
+6054 TGVDSGQYMCFAA

-6081 QVPPRFMNQV
+6081 QVPPRFVNKV

-6105 CTIEGAPY
+6105 CTIEGTPY

-6120 DGALLTPGSKFQTLS
+6120 DGALLTTGNKFQTLS

-6158 CELVNRLGSTRA
+6158 CELVNRLGSARA

-6181 QAREQCHREQLAG
+6181 QSREQCHREQLVA
-6194 AVEDTTLERVDK
+6194 AVEDTTLERANQE
-6206 ITPVL
+6206 ITSVL
-6211 ERLLG
+6211 KRLLG
-6216 PRVPGPFTGDLT
+6216 PKAPGPSTGDLT
-6228 GPSPCPGGAPALQET
+6228 GPGPCPRGAPALQET
-6243 GSQPPVTGSS
+6243 GSQSPVTGTS
-6253 EAPAAVPQSVPQPL
+6253 EAPAAVPPRVPQPL

-6293 AARPGA
+6293 AAWPGA
-6299 GTGELLWDVHS
+6299 GTGELLWDIHS
-6310 HVVTETTQR
+6310 HMVTETTQR

-6338 TIEDVQAQTGT
+6338 TIEDVQAQTGGT
-6349 MAQFEAVIEGDPQPS
+6349 AQFEAIIEGDPQPS

-6487 RERDILATLSHPLVT
+6487 RERDILAALSHPLLT

-6508 ETHKTL
+6508 ETRKTL

-6555 HSHGILHLDI
+6555 HSHGVLHLDI

-6643 SDRATLLNILEGRVS
+6643 SDRATLLNVLEGRVS

-6677 TLQRASQARPSAAQ
+6677 TLQRAPQNPCLRRRPTS
-6691 CLSHPWFLKSMP
+6691 STP
-6703 AEEAHFINTKQL
+6703 
-6715 KFLLARSRWQRS
+6715 
-6727 LMSYKSILVMRSI
+6727 
-6740 PELLRGPPDSPSL
+6740 
-6753 GVARHLCRDTGGS
+6753 S
-6766 SSSSSS
+6766 SSSSSW
-6772 SDNELAPF
+6772 
-6780 ARAKSLP
+6780 
-6787 PSPVTHSPLLHP
+6787 
-6799 RGFLR
+6799 
-6804 PSASLPEEA
+6804 PE
-6813 EATVPSAEASALP
+6813 
-6826 ASPEGAGPPAAQG
+6826 
-6839 CVPRHSVIRS
+6839 
-6849 LFYQQAGESP
+6849 
-6859 EHGALAPGSRR
+6859 
-6870 HPARRRHLLKGG
+6870 
-6882 YIAGALPGLREPLME
+6882 
-6897 HCMLE
+6897 
-6902 EEAAREEQATLLTKA
+6902 
-6917 PSFETA
+6917 
-6923 LRLPASGTHLAPGRS
+6923 
-6938 RSLDTEHDPPSTP
+6938 
-6951 RCSPEACCEAQQLPS
+6951 
-6966 APSGGAPMRDMGHPQ
+6966 
-6981 GYKQLPSTGGH
+6981 
-6992 PGTAQP
+6992 
-6998 ESPSLDHPWGQP
+6998 
-7010 APFCHAKQG
+7010 
-7019 SAPKEG
+7019 
-7025 CSPHSAVAPC
+7025 
-7035 PPGSFPLG
+7035 
-7043 SCKEAPLVP
+7043 
-7052 SSPFLGQPQ
+7052 
-7061 VPPAPAKASPP
+7061 
-7072 LDSKMGPGDISLPGR
+7072 
-7087 PIPGPCS
+7087 
-7094 SPGSASQASSSQ
+7094 
-7106 VSSLRVGS
+7106 
-7114 SRVGT
+7114 
-7119 EPGPSLDAEGW
+7119 
-7130 SQEAEDLSDS
+7130 
-7140 TPTLQRP
+7140 
-7147 QEQVTMRKFSLGCR
+7147 
-7161 GGYAGVA
+7161 VA
-7168 GYGAFAFG
+7168 G
-7176 GDAGGMLGQGPMWAR
+7176 
-7191 IAWAVSQSSEEQ
+7191 S
-7203 EEAGAESPLP
+7203 
-7213 QISARPVPE
+7213 VP
-7222 VSRAPSRSS
+7222 
-7231 PEPTPWEDVGQVSLV
+7231 
-7246 QIRDL
+7246 
-7251 SGDAEAADTISLD
+7251 
-7264 ISEVDP
+7264 
-7270 AYLNL
+7270 
-7275 SDLYDIKYLPFEF
+7275 
-7288 MIFRKVPKPTQPE
+7288 
-7301 PPSPMAEE
+7301 
-7309 ELAEFSEPMWPWQG
+7309 
-7323 EMGPHA
+7323 
-7329 GLEITE
+7329 
-7335 EPEDVDALLAEAA
+7335 
-7348 VGRKCKWSSPSRSL
+7348 
-7362 FHFPG
+7362 
-7367 RHLPLDEPAEL
+7367 
-7378 GLRER
+7378 
-7383 VKASVEHISRILK
+7383 
-7396 GRPEGLEKDG
+7396 
-7406 PPRKKPGL
+7406 
-7414 ASFRPSGLKSWDRA
+7414 
-7428 PTFLRELSDETVVL
+7428 
-7442 GQSVTLACQ
+7442 
-7451 VSAQPAAQA
+7451 
-7460 TWSKDGAPLES
+7460 
-7471 SSRVL
+7471 
-7476 ISTTLKNFQLL
+7476 
-7487 TILVVAAEDLGVYTC
+7487 
-7502 SASNALGTVTT
+7502 
-7513 TGVLRKAERPSSSPC
+7513 
-7528 PDIGEVYADGVLLV
+7528 
-7542 WKPVESYGPVT
+7542 
-7553 YIVQCSLEGGSWTT
+7553 
-7567 LASDI
+7567 
-7572 FDCCYLTSKL
+7572 
-7582 SRGGTYTFRTA
+7582 
-7593 CVSKAGMGP
+7593 
-7602 YSSPSKQVLLG
+7602 
-7613 GPSHL
+7613 
-7618 ASEEESQGR
+7618 
-7627 PAQPLPSTKT
+7627 
-7637 FAFQTQIRRGR
+7637 
-7648 FSVVRQCWEKASRRV
+7648 
-7663 LAAKIIP
+7663 
-7670 YRPKDKTAVLRE
+7670 
-7682 YEALKGLRHPHL
+7682 
-7694 AQLHA
+7694 
-7699 AYLSP
+7699 
-7704 RHLVLILELC
+7704 
-7714 SGPELLPC
+7714 
-7722 LAERASYSESEVKD
+7722 
-7736 YLWQMLSATQ
+7736 
-7746 YLHAQQIL
+7746 
-7754 HLDLRSE
+7754 
-7761 NMIITEYNLLKVVDL
+7761 
-7776 GNAQSLSQEKVLPS
+7776 
-7790 EKFKDYLETMAP
+7790 
-7802 ELLEGQGALPQT
+7802 
-7814 DIWAIGVTAFIMLSA
+7814 
-7829 EYPVSSE
+7829 
-7836 GARDL
+7836 
-7841 QRGLRKGLI
+7841 
-7850 RLSRCY
+7850 
-7856 SGLSGGAVAFLRST
+7856 
-7870 LCAQPWGRPCASSCL
+7870 
-7885 QCPWLTEEGPAC
+7885 
-7897 SRPAPVTFPTARLRV
+7897 
-7912 FVRDRE
+7912 
-7918 KRRALLY
+7918 
-7925 KRHNL
+7925 
-7930 AQVR
+7930 